1 MAKNL
6 YSLSPERLPKKK
18 AQDITAGAASI
29 SSTPSRNR
37 RSNTLDMK
45 NQSIDQRTLAE
56 AKRNGMSVGD
66 IQKIVDY
73 SEKKDYV
80 GNNIGKDLS
89 SYKATREKLR
99 KAQNLDMGVQE
110 VMSANNT
117 ADIDEKNRIMNKYG
131 INEKEFDDY
140 YSTYEDK
147 QRREAAEKLRKENE
161 QFAKDHVVL
170 GSLKSLGTNLLSGFE
185 GIANLTA
192 LKNEGW
198 QEALEKKKAEHQR
211 KYNND
216 EQYRNSVKG
225 ELNQIFLEGVK
236 PQDKNTK
243 ISTDKDFL
251 MSDATQS
258 LRQGVS
264 SNIDSNIGKAAY
276 DVGMGV
282 ADQGLQYLLAALT
295 GGSTAVASGLQAG
308 QVANESAKRSLQN
321 GNSAAQAGT
330 TGLGS
335 AAITYALG
343 KFGADKIIESA
354 TKGAAKNWGAG
365 NILKNTALSML
376 GEGIEEGAE
385 NVLANEVDK
394 LAAKRH
400 GGISNQ
406 AQMVKDYVEQGYD
419 REEAEK
425 LAQIDRWKEIGQDA
439 LIGGA
444 VGGLLSGAQYG
455 SARIGENR
463 SNAVPKIK
471 GEKVNYQK
479 TMDMSVEGA
488 DQLESRTHNV
498 PLLED
503 RGANDGS
510 VVYGQQTQPTSV
522 GMQNRPLLNDNGNN
536 DGSVIRLNDKTTETN
551 PGVMYANEPKY
562 TSLDERALIN
572 VRFEELLNS
581 PIISGL
587 NQSQTERYRTLK
599 QMQNQGTA
607 TPKQLAYIDN
617 IESNILTQAYIDVQ
631 NGYGTRQEI
640 DYDVNAQT
648 PYSENPD
655 NSYNIYTEPTVNNA
669 LNEQKSTPKVEP
681 QIKQTN
687 TQTTKKGG
695 KIEQRIRDIAQSG
708 INNGLSVD
716 EAMENAYNT
725 VIKEVLGSP
734 SKTAKFHKVFN
745 KVNNEY
751 INNGAYDSNNT
762 QEVKAEN
769 RVKQPKQTN
778 ENVKFG
784 TINLNENV
792 EATPN
797 VQNVE
802 QTTNGTKAPDNFLNQ
817 NNDSNY
823 DAQVGDGDIRNRGY
837 YDSVDLPKDFK
848 EQLNEKT
855 YRQLTNA
862 STIKKANE
870 TLNSTSDLWELKDKY
885 TKLLNEQDASSVVI
899 GYELTK
905 RFIDEGRQDIA
916 VDVLDDLSKSL
927 SRAGQFTQAAY
938 ITALRNDPIA
948 VLYAMNKEINKI
960 NEVGAKKFKDWQD
973 FKLTDEE
980 VSALNNVAP
989 GDTKAIQDI
998 TDSIYSRIAAE
1009 HPHTMWEKFYDLTKT
1024 FMLFNPRTHI
1034 RNIAANAISQPVRS
1048 ATDRVKAALEI
1059 GYQLFD
1065 KNYKRTSSLTGG
1077 NKITDKIANDVFEN
1091 AVRSNLELNGGKYEE
1106 SGLSRVQRESPLW
1119 KDNKIIGEQTNKVT
1133 QELAKKTTN
1142 VLNALDRV
1150 TGGYL
1155 NEKTGIVDSM
1165 KDFSE
1170 NQVTGSNL
1178 ENLRRFNYLLLG
1190 EIEDTPF
1197 VKQNFVNSLSNYLA
1211 ANNITSIDDVPQEA
1225 INLAY
1230 DEALKATFKDDN
1242 ALSNTLSTL
1251 KKKMGK
1257 VGDVILPF
1265 TKTPANLAMRG
1276 LEYSP
1281 AGFVKTFN
1289 DFANTKKANKGTMT
1303 NADISRFLGDLSKN
1317 ITGTGMILLGY
1328 SLAKNGIITGGYSED
1343 KNERNWQKLKGYQ
1356 PNAFHIGNKYYT
1368 YDWAQPSSI
1377 PLIIGTAIYE
1387 GMNKMEKEEASEYEA
1402 LTQGAKS
1409 LGQGLIN
1416 ASDAWFNL
1424 SPLQNVANI
1433 LGGGDNASYG
1443 NSSPA
1448 TNILET
1454 VAEYP
1459 QTLIPSVLG
1468 ATARANDTTIRNTY
1482 DSTSYANTYVNKM
1495 KAKIPGLSKTLP
1507 ASYDVWGEERKRG
1520 TDEDAFVSQFINPG
1534 TLGYY
1539 NEANRDVDNYIDGLY
1554 ESIKGNENLK
1564 DTQVLPRQAS
1574 NKVTING
1581 EEKKLNNVEYSLRQK
1596 TLGEKQKELVRAFSK
1611 VADGLTPEEQA
1622 KALDKIYS
1630 VANADTNSK
1639 LYGIEPDMGKEA
1651 KEHFDKGAD
1660 EYARYLKESALTARE
1675 KAKEEAFINKINE
1688 EIGTDISAS
1697 TYKTYKERVPSL
1709 TNNDIKAVETLKSKY
1724 DLSSQSKKIT
1734 ALANLNAT
1742 DEEKSRYLRMMLSD
1756 SSLDS
1761 GYVKRGIETLGEE
1774 NLYNI
1779 YLYKAIAT
1787 KYDGK
1792 DNNSL
1797 SKKEIEAF
1805 VTDNFDTKEEQDT
1818 WRYILSNPKK

>member
-1 MAKNL
+1 MGTKNL

-45 NQSIDQRTLAE
+45 NQNIDQRTLAE

-89 SYKATREKLR
+89 SYKATKENLR
-99 KAQNLDMGVQE
+99 KAQNLDMGVQD
-110 VMSANNT
+110 VVSANNT

-147 QRREAAEKLRKENE
+147 QRRETAEKLRQENE

-343 KFGADKIIESA
+343 KFGADKIIEAA
-354 TKGAAKNWGAG
+354 TKGAAKNWGAE

-385 NVLANEVDK
+385 NVLANQVDK
-394 LAAKRH
+394 LAAKRY

-406 AQMVKDYVEQGYD
+406 AQMVKDYVDQGYD
-419 REEAEK
+419 REEAER
-425 LAQIDRWKEIGQDA
+425 LARNDRLKEIGQDA

-455 SARIGENR
+455 SARISENR

-479 TMDMSVEGA
+479 PMDMSVDLG
-488 DQLESRTHNV
+488 QLESKTYNA

-510 VVYGQQTQPTSV
+510 VIILDDS
-522 GMQNRPLLNDNGNN
+522 
-536 DGSVIRLNDKTTETN
+536 KN

-562 TSLDERALIN
+562 QSLDETALTNI
-572 VRFEELLNS
+572 RTEELLNA
-581 PIISGL
+581 PVIDGL
-587 NQSQTERYRTLK
+587 TKKKTDKYRTSK
-599 QMQNQGTA
+599 QRQIEGTA
-607 TPKQLAYIDN
+607 TPNEIKYVKQVEKGVFDKATD
-617 IESNILTQAYIDVQ
+617 DVK
-631 NGYGTRQEI
+631 NGYGSRQEI
-640 DYDVNAQT
+640 EYDVNAQ
-648 PYSENPD
+648 N
-655 NSYNIYTEPTVNNA
+655 NNIATNQADINNVVQDIVNN
-669 LNEQKSTPKVEP
+669 NVR
-681 QIKQTN
+681 N
-687 TQTTKKGG
+687 TQKKVAESV
-695 KIEQRIRDIAQSG
+695 KQSPTNQPNVDNVIPNINQEP
-708 INNGLSVD
+708 INN
-716 EAMENAYNT
+716 
-725 VIKEVLGSP
+725 
-734 SKTAKFHKVFN
+734 
-745 KVNNEY
+745 VNNQKVK
-751 INNGAYDSNNT
+751 NN
-762 QEVKAEN
+762 K
-769 RVKQPKQTN
+769 P
-778 ENVKFG
+778 
-784 TINLNENV
+784 NENV
-792 EATPN
+792 EFGTIYHNENVEPTLN

-802 QTTNGTKAPDNFLNQ
+802 QTTNGTKAPTNFLNQ

-823 DAQVGDGDIRNRGY
+823 DAQVGDGNIRNRGY

-960 NEVGAKKFKDWQD
+960 NEAGAKKFKDWQD

-998 TDSIYSRIAAE
+998 TDNIYSRIAAE
-1009 HPHTMWEKFYDLTKT
+1009 HPHTKWEKFYDLTKT

-1065 KNYKRTSSLTGG
+1065 KNYGRTSSLVGG
-1077 NKITDKIANDVFEN
+1077 NKTTDKIANDIFEN
-1091 AVRSNLELNGGKYEE
+1091 AVRSNLESNGGKYEE

-1119 KDNKIIGEQTNKVT
+1119 KDNKLIGEQTNKVT

-1170 NQVTGSNL
+1170 NQVTGSTL

-1211 ANNITSIDDVPQEA
+1211 AKNITSIDDVPQEA

-1276 LEYSP
+1276 FEYSP

-1317 ITGTGMILLGY
+1317 ITGSGMILLGY
-1328 SLAKNGIITGGYSED
+1328 SLAKSGIITGGYSENE
-1343 KNERNWQKLKGYQ
+1343 NERNWQKLKGYQ

-1387 GMNKMEKEEASEYEA
+1387 GINKMEKEEASEYEA

-1424 SPLQNVANI
+1424 SPLQSVSNI
-1433 LGGGDNASYG
+1433 LGGGENASYG
-1443 NSSPA
+1443 NTSPA
-1448 TNILET
+1448 TNILKT

-1459 QTLIPSVLG
+1459 QTLIPSVSG
-1468 ATARANDTTIRNTY
+1468 ATARTNDTTIRNTY

-1495 KAKIPGLSKTLP
+1495 KSKIPGLSKTLP
-1507 ASYDVWGEERKRG
+1507 ASYDVWGRERKRG

-1534 TLGYY
+1534 TFGYY
-1539 NEANRDVDNYIDGLY
+1539 NDADSDVDNYIDGLY

-1611 VADGLTPEEQA
+1611 VAEGLTPEEQA

-1630 VANADTNSK
+1630 AANVDTNSK

-1724 DLSSQSKKIT
+1724 DLSSQSNKIT

-1756 SSLDS
+1756 SSLDA

>member
-1 MAKNL
+1 MGTKNL

-45 NQSIDQRTLAE
+45 NQNIDQRTLAE

-89 SYKATREKLR
+89 SYKATKENLR
-99 KAQNLDMGVQE
+99 KAQNLDMGVQD
-110 VMSANNT
+110 VVSANNT

-147 QRREAAEKLRKENE
+147 QRRETAEKLRQENE

-243 ISTDKDFL
+243 ISADKDFL

-354 TKGAAKNWGAG
+354 TKGAAKNWGAE

-394 LAAKRH
+394 LAAKRY

-406 AQMVKDYVEQGYD
+406 AQMVKDYVDQGYD
-419 REEAEK
+419 REEAER
-425 LAQIDRWKEIGQDA
+425 LARNDRWKEIGQDA

-455 SARIGENR
+455 SARISENR

-479 TMDMSVEGA
+479 PMDMSVDLG
-488 DQLESRTHNV
+488 QLESKTYNA

-510 VVYGQQTQPTSV
+510 VIILDDS
-522 GMQNRPLLNDNGNN
+522 
-536 DGSVIRLNDKTTETN
+536 KN

-562 TSLDERALIN
+562 QSLDETALTNI
-572 VRFEELLNS
+572 RTEELLNA
-581 PIISGL
+581 PVIDGL
-587 NQSQTERYRTLK
+587 TKKKTDKYRTSK
-599 QMQNQGTA
+599 QRQIEGTA
-607 TPKQLAYIDN
+607 TPNEIKYVKQVEKGVFDKATD
-617 IESNILTQAYIDVQ
+617 DVK
-631 NGYGTRQEI
+631 NGYGSRQEI
-640 DYDVNAQT
+640 EYDVNAQNNNIAT
-648 PYSENPD
+648 NQADINNVVQDIVNNNVRNTQKKVAESVKQSPTNQPNVD
-655 NSYNIYTEPTVNNA
+655 NVIPNINQEPTNNVNN
-669 LNEQKSTPKVEP
+669 QKVK
-681 QIKQTN
+681 
-687 TQTTKKGG
+687 
-695 KIEQRIRDIAQSG
+695 
-708 INNGLSVD
+708 NN
-716 EAMENAYNT
+716 
-725 VIKEVLGSP
+725 KP
-734 SKTAKFHKVFN
+734 
-745 KVNNEY
+745 
-751 INNGAYDSNNT
+751 
-762 QEVKAEN
+762 
-769 RVKQPKQTN
+769 N
-778 ENVKFG
+778 ENVEFG

-792 EATPN
+792 EPTPN

-823 DAQVGDGDIRNRGY
+823 DAQVGDGNIRNRGY

-870 TLNSTSDLWELKDKY
+870 TLNSTSNLWELKDKY

-960 NEVGAKKFKDWQD
+960 NEAGAKKFKDWQD

-1009 HPHTMWEKFYDLTKT
+1009 HPHTKWEKFYDLTKT

-1065 KNYKRTSSLTGG
+1065 KNYGRTSSLVGG
-1077 NKITDKIANDVFEN
+1077 NKTTDKIANDIFEN
-1091 AVRSNLELNGGKYEE
+1091 AVRSNLESNGGKYEE

-1119 KDNKIIGEQTNKVT
+1119 KDNKLIGEQTNKVT

-1170 NQVTGSNL
+1170 NQVTGSTL

-1211 ANNITSIDDVPQEA
+1211 AKNITSIDDVPQEA

-1257 VGDVILPF
+1257 IGDVILPF

-1276 LEYSP
+1276 FEYSP

-1317 ITGTGMILLGY
+1317 ITGSGMILLGY
-1328 SLAKNGIITGGYSED
+1328 SLAKSGIITGGYSENE
-1343 KNERNWQKLKGYQ
+1343 NERNWQKLKGYQ

-1387 GMNKMEKEEASEYEA
+1387 GINKMEKEEASEYEA
-1402 LTQGAKS
+1402 LINGAKS

-1424 SPLQNVANI
+1424 SPLQSVSNI
-1433 LGGGDNASYG
+1433 LGGGENASYG
-1443 NSSPA
+1443 NTSPA
-1448 TNILET
+1448 TNILKT
-1454 VAEYP
+1454 LAEYP
-1459 QTLIPSVLG
+1459 QTLIPAVSG
-1468 ATARANDTTIRNTY
+1468 ATARTNDTTIRNTY

-1495 KAKIPGLSKTLP
+1495 KSKIPGLSKTLP
-1507 ASYDVWGEERKRG
+1507 ASYDVWGRERKRG

-1534 TLGYY
+1534 TFGYY
-1539 NEANRDVDNYIDGLY
+1539 NDADSDVDNYIDGLY

-1611 VADGLTPEEQA
+1611 VAEGLTPEEQA

-1630 VANADTNSK
+1630 AANVDTNSK

-1724 DLSSQSKKIT
+1724 DLSSQSNKIT

-1756 SSLDS
+1756 SSLDA

>member
-1 MAKNL
+1 MGTKNL

-45 NQSIDQRTLAE
+45 NQNIDQRTLAE

-89 SYKATREKLR
+89 SYKATKENLR
-99 KAQNLDMGVQE
+99 KAQNLDMGVQD
-110 VMSANNT
+110 VVSANNT

-147 QRREAAEKLRKENE
+147 QRRETAEKLRQENE

-343 KFGADKIIESA
+343 KFGADKIIEAA
-354 TKGAAKNWGAG
+354 TKGAAKNWGAE

-385 NVLANEVDK
+385 NVLANQVDK
-394 LAAKRH
+394 LAAKRY

-406 AQMVKDYVEQGYD
+406 AQMVKDYVDQGYD
-419 REEAEK
+419 REEAER
-425 LAQIDRWKEIGQDA
+425 LARNDRFKEIGQDA

-455 SARIGENR
+455 SARISENR

-479 TMDMSVEGA
+479 PMDMSVDLG
-488 DQLESRTHNV
+488 QLESKTYNA

-510 VVYGQQTQPTSV
+510 VIILDDS
-522 GMQNRPLLNDNGNN
+522 
-536 DGSVIRLNDKTTETN
+536 KN

-562 TSLDERALIN
+562 QSLDETALTNI
-572 VRFEELLNS
+572 RTEELLNA
-581 PIISGL
+581 PVIDGL
-587 NQSQTERYRTLK
+587 TKKKTDKYRTSK
-599 QMQNQGTA
+599 QRQIEGTA
-607 TPKQLAYIDN
+607 TPNEIKYVKQVEKGVFDKATD
-617 IESNILTQAYIDVQ
+617 DVK
-631 NGYGTRQEI
+631 NGYGSRQEI
-640 DYDVNAQT
+640 EYDVNAQNNNIAT
-648 PYSENPD
+648 NQADINNVVQDIVNNNVRNTQKKVAESVKQSPTNQPNVD
-655 NSYNIYTEPTVNNA
+655 NVIPNINQEPTNNVNN
-669 LNEQKSTPKVEP
+669 QKVK
-681 QIKQTN
+681 
-687 TQTTKKGG
+687 
-695 KIEQRIRDIAQSG
+695 
-708 INNGLSVD
+708 NN
-716 EAMENAYNT
+716 
-725 VIKEVLGSP
+725 KP
-734 SKTAKFHKVFN
+734 
-745 KVNNEY
+745 
-751 INNGAYDSNNT
+751 
-762 QEVKAEN
+762 
-769 RVKQPKQTN
+769 N
-778 ENVKFG
+778 ENVEFG

-792 EATPN
+792 EPTPN

-823 DAQVGDGDIRNRGY
+823 DAQVGDGNIRNRGY

-870 TLNSTSDLWELKDKY
+870 TLNSTSNLWELKDKY

-960 NEVGAKKFKDWQD
+960 NEAGAKKFKDWQD

-1009 HPHTMWEKFYDLTKT
+1009 HPHTKWEKFYDVTKT

-1065 KNYKRTSSLTGG
+1065 KNYGRTSSLVGG
-1077 NKITDKIANDVFEN
+1077 NKTTDKIANDIFEN
-1091 AVRSNLELNGGKYEE
+1091 AVRSNLESNGGKYEE

-1119 KDNKIIGEQTNKVT
+1119 KDNKLIGEQTNKVT

-1170 NQVTGSNL
+1170 NQVTGSTL

-1211 ANNITSIDDVPQEA
+1211 AKNITSIDDVPQEA

-1276 LEYSP
+1276 FEYSP

-1317 ITGTGMILLGY
+1317 ITGSGMILLGY
-1328 SLAKNGIITGGYSED
+1328 SLAKSGIITGGYSENE
-1343 KNERNWQKLKGYQ
+1343 NERNWQKLKGYQ

-1424 SPLQNVANI
+1424 SPLQSVSNI
-1433 LGGGDNASYG
+1433 LGGGENASYG
-1443 NSSPA
+1443 NTSPA
-1448 TNILET
+1448 TNILKT
-1454 VAEYP
+1454 LAEYP
-1459 QTLIPSVLG
+1459 QTLIPAVSG
-1468 ATARANDTTIRNTY
+1468 ATARTNDTTIRNTY

-1495 KAKIPGLSKTLP
+1495 KSKIPGLSKTLP
-1507 ASYDVWGEERKRG
+1507 ASYDVWGRERKRG

-1534 TLGYY
+1534 TFGYY
-1539 NEANRDVDNYIDGLY
+1539 NDADSDVDNYIDGLY

-1630 VANADTNSK
+1630 AANVDTNSK

-1724 DLSSQSKKIT
+1724 DLSSQSNKIT

-1756 SSLDS
+1756 SSLDA

>member
-29 SSTPSRNR
+29 SSTPARNR

-45 NQSIDQRTLAE
+45 NQNIDQRTLAE

-89 SYKATREKLR
+89 SYKATKENLR

-110 VMSANNT
+110 VVSANNT

-147 QRREAAEKLRKENE
+147 QRRETAEKLRQENE

-354 TKGAAKNWGAG
+354 TKGAAKKWGAE

-394 LAAKRH
+394 LAAKRY

-406 AQMVKDYVEQGYD
+406 AKMVKDYVDQGYD
-419 REEAEK
+419 REEAER
-425 LAQIDRWKEIGQDA
+425 LARKDRWKEIGQDA

-455 SARIGENR
+455 SARIAENR
-463 SNAVPKIK
+463 RNAVPKIK

-479 TMDMSVEGA
+479 PMDMSVDLG
-488 DQLESRTHNV
+488 QLESKTYNS

-510 VVYGQQTQPTSV
+510 VIILDDS
-522 GMQNRPLLNDNGNN
+522 
-536 DGSVIRLNDKTTETN
+536 KN

-562 TSLDERALIN
+562 QSLDETALTNI
-572 VRFEELLNS
+572 RTEELLNA
-581 PIISGL
+581 PVIDGL
-587 NQSQTERYRTLK
+587 TKKKTDKYRTSK
-599 QMQNQGTA
+599 QRQIEGTA
-607 TPKQLAYIDN
+607 TPNEIKYVKQVEKGVFDKATD
-617 IESNILTQAYIDVQ
+617 DVK
-631 NGYGTRQEI
+631 NGYGSRQEI
-640 DYDVNAQT
+640 EYDVNAQ
-648 PYSENPD
+648 N
-655 NSYNIYTEPTVNNA
+655 NNIVTNQSDINNVVQDIVNN
-669 LNEQKSTPKVEP
+669 NVRNTQKNVAESVKQSPINQPNVDNVIP
-681 QIKQTN
+681 NIKQ
-687 TQTTKKGG
+687 
-695 KIEQRIRDIAQSG
+695 EP
-708 INNGLSVD
+708 INNVS
-716 EAMENAYNT
+716 NQ
-725 VIKEVLGSP
+725 
-734 SKTAKFHKVFN
+734 KVKNN
-745 KVNNEY
+745 K
-751 INNGAYDSNNT
+751 
-762 QEVKAEN
+762 
-769 RVKQPKQTN
+769 PN
-778 ENVKFG
+778 ENIENG
-784 TINLNENV
+784 TIYLNENV
-792 EATPN
+792 EPTLN

-802 QTTNGTKAPDNFLNQ
+802 QTINGTKAPTNFLNQ

-823 DAQVGDGDIRNRGY
+823 DAQVGDGNIRNRGY

-862 STIKKANE
+862 STIDKANE

-885 TKLLNEQDASSVVI
+885 SKLLNEQDASSVVV
-899 GYELTK
+899 GYELAK

-916 VDVLDDLSKSL
+916 VDIVDELSKSMT
-927 SRAGQFTQAAY
+927 RAGQFTQAAY

-998 TDSIYSRIAAE
+998 TDSIYSRIATDY
-1009 HPHTMWEKFYDLTKT
+1009 PHTKWEKFYDVTKT

-1077 NKITDKIANDVFEN
+1077 NKTTDKIANDVFEN

-1211 ANNITSIDDVPQEA
+1211 AKNITSIDDVPQEA

-1276 LEYSP
+1276 FEYSP

-1317 ITGTGMILLGY
+1317 ITGSGMILLGY
-1328 SLAKNGIITGGYSED
+1328 SLAKSGIITGGYSED

-1387 GMNKMEKEEASEYEA
+1387 GMNKMEKEEASEFEA

-1433 LGGGDNASYG
+1433 LGGGENASYG
-1443 NSSPA
+1443 NTSPA

-1459 QTLIPSVLG
+1459 QTLIPAVSG
-1468 ATARANDTTIRNTY
+1468 ATARTNDTTIRNTY

-1507 ASYDVWGEERKRG
+1507 ASYDVWGRERKRG

-1534 TLGYY
+1534 TFGYY
-1539 NEANRDVDNYIDGLY
+1539 NDADSDVDNYIDGLY

-1630 VANADTNSK
+1630 VANVDTNSK

-1675 KAKEEAFINKINE
+1675 KAEEEAFINKINE

-1742 DEEKSRYLRMMLSD
+1742 DEEKSRYLRMMLPD
-1756 SSLDS
+1756 SSLDT

-1818 WRYILSNPKK
+1818 WRYILTNPKK

>member
-37 RSNTLDMK
+37 REESTATK
-45 NQSIDQRTLAE
+45 STAT
-56 AKRNGMSVGD
+56 
-66 IQKIVDY
+66 
-73 SEKKDYV
+73 
-80 GNNIGKDLS
+80 IGKKVTNNPITDKILNMARAKGIDKDTLIKMQREADIYELKEDMGTYRDTKKKQA
-89 SYKATREKLR
+89 SYG
-99 KAQNLDMGVQE
+99 NLDMGVEE
-110 VMSANNT
+110 VVDTGKKDAEKQKKQLMTRYGVSSDDFDKSYKEYDNT
-117 ADIDEKNRIMNKYG
+117 KTREELRKN
-131 INEKEFDDY
+131 NEKSKAY
-140 YSTYEDK
+140 
-147 QRREAAEKLRKENE
+147 
-161 QFAKDHVVL
+161 AKAHPVL
-170 GSLKSLGTNLLSGFE
+170 GSLSSVGKKLLTPFE
-185 GIANLTA
+185 GIANEVASLQGGNLDTENDFIMSNSA
-192 LKNEGW
+192 NASREG
-198 QEALEKKKAEHQR
+198 A
-211 KYNND
+211 
-216 EQYRNSVKG
+216 
-225 ELNQIFLEGVK
+225 
-236 PQDKNTK
+236 
-243 ISTDKDFL
+243 KDNIK
-251 MSDATQS
+251 SD
-258 LRQGVS
+258 
-264 SNIDSNIGKAAY
+264 IGKTAY
-276 DVGMGV
+276 DIGMSGADMLAQLAVGATTG
-282 ADQGLQYLLAALT
+282 
-295 GGSTAVASGLQAG
+295 GGSTLMGAMQGSQTANDMMKQSIDNGNSSLQAG
-308 QVANESAKRSLQN
+308 V
-321 GNSAAQAGT
+321 
-330 TGLGS
+330 TGLASG
-335 AAITYALG
+335 ALG
-343 KFGADKIIESA
+343 ALMAKGGLDVATSKIKPRNVAQNVAKGTVVEGLEETLENVADNLIDKGASKLFGGTSNEEASINRYINQGMTTEEAKNQYSSDRKRELLTDALAGGLFGGIAGGVEGVRLNNSLNNAQSGKVNSVVKDLINGEPNAQSNVNNEANIQPVSENTVNEQVVENIIE
-354 TKGAAKNWGAG
+354 
-365 NILKNTALSML
+365 
-376 GEGIEEGAE
+376 
-385 NVLANEVDK
+385 
-394 LAAKRH
+394 
-400 GGISNQ
+400 
-406 AQMVKDYVEQGYD
+406 
-419 REEAEK
+419 
-425 LAQIDRWKEIGQDA
+425 
-439 LIGGA
+439 
-444 VGGLLSGAQYG
+444 
-455 SARIGENR
+455 
-463 SNAVPKIK
+463 
-471 GEKVNYQK
+471 
-479 TMDMSVEGA
+479 
-488 DQLESRTHNV
+488 
-498 PLLED
+498 
-503 RGANDGS
+503 
-510 VVYGQQTQPTSV
+510 
-522 GMQNRPLLNDNGNN
+522 
-536 DGSVIRLNDKTTETN
+536 
-551 PGVMYANEPKY
+551 
-562 TSLDERALIN
+562 
-572 VRFEELLNS
+572 
-581 PIISGL
+581 
-587 NQSQTERYRTLK
+587 
-599 QMQNQGTA
+599 
-607 TPKQLAYIDN
+607 
-617 IESNILTQAYIDVQ
+617 
-631 NGYGTRQEI
+631 
-640 DYDVNAQT
+640 
-648 PYSENPD
+648 
-655 NSYNIYTEPTVNNA
+655 
-669 LNEQKSTPKVEP
+669 PKVENAVNEP
-681 QIKQTN
+681 
-687 TQTTKKGG
+687 
-695 KIEQRIRDIAQSG
+695 
-708 INNGLSVD
+708 INQQN
-716 EAMENAYNT
+716 
-725 VIKEVLGSP
+725 
-734 SKTAKFHKVFN
+734 
-745 KVNNEY
+745 
-751 INNGAYDSNNT
+751 
-762 QEVKAEN
+762 
-769 RVKQPKQTN
+769 
-778 ENVKFG
+778 
-784 TINLNENV
+784 NV
-792 EATPN
+792 EPTAN

-802 QTTNGTKAPDNFLNQ
+802 QTTNGTKAPTNFLNQ

-885 TKLLNEQDASSVVI
+885 TKLLNEQDASSAVV
-899 GYELTK
+899 GYELAK

-916 VDVLDDLSKSL
+916 VDIVDELSKSMT
-927 SRAGQFTQAAY
+927 RAGQFTQAAY

-998 TDSIYSRIAAE
+998 TDSIYSRIATDY
-1009 HPHTMWEKFYDLTKT
+1009 PHTKWEKFYDVTKT

-1065 KNYKRTSSLTGG
+1065 KNYKRTSSLIGG
-1077 NKITDKIANDVFEN
+1077 NKTTDKIANDIFEST
-1091 AVRSNLELNGGKYEE
+1091 VRSELESNSGKYEE

-1119 KDNKIIGEQTNKVT
+1119 KDNKVIGEQINKVT
-1133 QELAKKTTN
+1133 KELAKKTTN

-1211 ANNITSIDDVPQEA
+1211 AKNITSIDDVPQEA

-1257 VGDVILPF
+1257 IGDVILPF

-1276 LEYSP
+1276 FEYSP

-1317 ITGTGMILLGY
+1317 ITGSGMILLGY

-1387 GMNKMEKEEASEYEA
+1387 GINKMEKEESSEYEA

-1424 SPLQNVANI
+1424 SPLQNVSNI
-1433 LGGGDNASYG
+1433 LGGGENASYG
-1443 NSSPA
+1443 NTSPA
-1448 TNILET
+1448 TNILQT
-1454 VAEYP
+1454 LAEYP

-1468 ATARANDTTIRNTY
+1468 ATARANDTTIRNAY

-1507 ASYDVWGEERKRG
+1507 ASYDVWGRERKRG
-1520 TDEDAFVSQFINPG
+1520 TDEDAVFSQFINPG
-1534 TLGYY
+1534 TFGYY
-1539 NEANRDVDNYIDGLY
+1539 NDADSDVDNYIDGLY

-1596 TLGEKQKELVRAFSK
+1596 TLGEKQKELVRAFIK

-1630 VANADTNSK
+1630 AANVDTNSK

-1724 DLSSQSKKIT
+1724 DLSSQSNKIT

-1742 DEEKSRYLRMMLSD
+1742 DEEKSRYLRMMLPD
-1756 SSLDS
+1756 SSLDA

-1805 VTDNFDTKEEQDT
+1805 ITDNFDTKEEQDT
-1818 WRYILSNPKK
+1818 WRYILTNPKK

>member
-29 SSTPSRNR
+29 SSTPSRN
-37 RSNTLDMK
+37 
-45 NQSIDQRTLAE
+45 
-56 AKRNGMSVGD
+56 KREESTAT
-66 IQKIVDY
+66 K
-73 SEKKDYV
+73 STAT
-80 GNNIGKDLS
+80 IGKKVTNNPITDKILKMARAKGIDKDTLIKMQREADIYELKEDMGTYRDTKKKQA
-89 SYKATREKLR
+89 SYG
-99 KAQNLDMGVQE
+99 NLDMGVEE
-110 VMSANNT
+110 VVDTGKKDAEKQKKQLMTRYGVSSDDFDKSYKEYDNT
-117 ADIDEKNRIMNKYG
+117 KTREELRKN
-131 INEKEFDDY
+131 NEKSKAY
-140 YSTYEDK
+140 
-147 QRREAAEKLRKENE
+147 
-161 QFAKDHVVL
+161 AKAHPVL
-170 GSLKSLGTNLLSGFE
+170 GSLASVGKKLLTPFE
-185 GIANLTA
+185 GIANEVASLQGGNLDTENDFIMSNSA
-192 LKNEGW
+192 NASREG
-198 QEALEKKKAEHQR
+198 A
-211 KYNND
+211 
-216 EQYRNSVKG
+216 
-225 ELNQIFLEGVK
+225 
-236 PQDKNTK
+236 
-243 ISTDKDFL
+243 KDNIK
-251 MSDATQS
+251 SD
-258 LRQGVS
+258 
-264 SNIDSNIGKAAY
+264 IGKTAY
-276 DVGMGV
+276 DIGMSGADMLAQLAVG
-282 ADQGLQYLLAALT
+282 AAT
-295 GGSTAVASGLQAG
+295 GGGSTLMGAMQGSQTANDMMKQSIDNGNSSLQAG
-308 QVANESAKRSLQN
+308 V
-321 GNSAAQAGT
+321 
-330 TGLGS
+330 TGLASG
-335 AAITYALG
+335 ALG
-343 KFGADKIIESA
+343 ALMAKGGLDVATSKIKPRNVAQNVAKGTVVEGLEETLENVADNLID
-354 TKGAAKNWGAG
+354 KGASKLFGGTSNEEASINRYINQGMTTEEAKNQYSSDRKRELLTDALAG
-365 NILKNTALSML
+365 GLFGGIAGGVEGVRLNNSLNNAQSGKVNSVVKDLIN
-376 GEGIEEGAE
+376 GESNAQPTVENGIQPIAE
-385 NVLANEVDK
+385 NN
-394 LAAKRH
+394 
-400 GGISNQ
+400 
-406 AQMVKDYVEQGYD
+406 
-419 REEAEK
+419 
-425 LAQIDRWKEIGQDA
+425 
-439 LIGGA
+439 
-444 VGGLLSGAQYG
+444 
-455 SARIGENR
+455 
-463 SNAVPKIK
+463 
-471 GEKVNYQK
+471 
-479 TMDMSVEGA
+479 
-488 DQLESRTHNV
+488 
-498 PLLED
+498 
-503 RGANDGS
+503 
-510 VVYGQQTQPTSV
+510 
-522 GMQNRPLLNDNGNN
+522 
-536 DGSVIRLNDKTTETN
+536 
-551 PGVMYANEPKY
+551 
-562 TSLDERALIN
+562 IN
-572 VRFEELLNS
+572 
-581 PIISGL
+581 
-587 NQSQTERYRTLK
+587 
-599 QMQNQGTA
+599 
-607 TPKQLAYIDN
+607 
-617 IESNILTQAYIDVQ
+617 
-631 NGYGTRQEI
+631 
-640 DYDVNAQT
+640 
-648 PYSENPD
+648 
-655 NSYNIYTEPTVNNA
+655 TVN
-669 LNEQKSTPKVEP
+669 EQLIENVVEPKVENAVNEP
-681 QIKQTN
+681 
-687 TQTTKKGG
+687 
-695 KIEQRIRDIAQSG
+695 
-708 INNGLSVD
+708 INQ
-716 EAMENAYNT
+716 
-725 VIKEVLGSP
+725 P
-734 SKTAKFHKVFN
+734 
-745 KVNNEY
+745 NNEP
-751 INNGAYDSNNT
+751 T
-762 QEVKAEN
+762 Q
-769 RVKQPKQTN
+769 
-778 ENVKFG
+778 
-784 TINLNENV
+784 
-792 EATPN
+792 N

-802 QTTNGTKAPDNFLNQ
+802 QTTNGTKAPTNFLNQ

-823 DAQVGDGDIRNRGY
+823 DAQVGDGNIRNRGY

-885 TKLLNEQDASSVVI
+885 TKLLNEQDASSAVV
-899 GYELTK
+899 GYELAK

-916 VDVLDDLSKSL
+916 VDIVDELSKSMT
-927 SRAGQFTQAAY
+927 RAGQFTQAAY

-998 TDSIYSRIAAE
+998 TDSIYSRIATDY
-1009 HPHTMWEKFYDLTKT
+1009 PHTKWEKFYDVTKT

-1065 KNYKRTSSLTGG
+1065 KNYKRTSSLIGG
-1077 NKITDKIANDVFEN
+1077 NKTTDKIANDIFEST
-1091 AVRSNLELNGGKYEE
+1091 VRSELESNSGKYEE

-1119 KDNKIIGEQTNKVT
+1119 KDNKVIGEQINKVT
-1133 QELAKKTTN
+1133 KELAKKTTN

-1211 ANNITSIDDVPQEA
+1211 AKNITSIDDVPQEA

-1257 VGDVILPF
+1257 IGDVILPF

-1276 LEYSP
+1276 FEYSP

-1317 ITGTGMILLGY
+1317 ITGSGMILLGY

-1387 GMNKMEKEEASEYEA
+1387 GINKMEKEESSEYEA

-1416 ASDAWFNL
+1416 ASDAWFNI
-1424 SPLQNVANI
+1424 SPLQSVSNI
-1433 LGGGDNASYG
+1433 LGGGENASYG
-1443 NSSPA
+1443 NTSPA
-1448 TNILET
+1448 TNILQT
-1454 VAEYP
+1454 LAEYP
-1459 QTLIPSVLG
+1459 QTLIPAVSG
-1468 ATARANDTTIRNTY
+1468 ATARSNDTTIRNAY

-1507 ASYDVWGEERKRG
+1507 ASYDVWGRERKRG
-1520 TDEDAFVSQFINPG
+1520 TDEDAVFSQFINPG
-1534 TLGYY
+1534 TFGYY
-1539 NEANRDVDNYIDGLY
+1539 NDADSDVDNYIDGLY

-1596 TLGEKQKELVRAFSK
+1596 TLGEKQKELVRAFIK

-1630 VANADTNSK
+1630 AANVDTNSK

-1724 DLSSQSKKIT
+1724 DLSNQSKKIA
-1734 ALANLNAT
+1734 ALTNLNAT

-1756 SSLDS
+1756 NSLDS
-1761 GYVKRGIETLGEE
+1761 GYVQRGIETLGEE
-1774 NLYNI
+1774 NLYTI
-1779 YLYKAIAT
+1779 YLYKKIAT
-1787 KYDGK
+1787 NYDGGVG
-1792 DNNSL
+1792 
-1797 SKKEIEAF
+1797 AF
-1805 VTDNFDTKEEQDT
+1805 ITDNFDTKEEQDT
-1818 WRYILSNPKK
+1818 WRYILTNPKK

>member
-1 MAKNL
+1 MGTKNL

-29 SSTPSRNR
+29 SSTPARNR
-37 RSNTLDMK
+37 REESTA
-45 NQSIDQRTLAE
+45 T
-56 AKRNGMSVGD
+56 
-66 IQKIVDY
+66 
-73 SEKKDYV
+73 
-80 GNNIGKDLS
+80 IGKKVTNNPITDKILNMARAKGIDKDTLIKMQREADIYELKENMGAYRDTKKKQA
-89 SYKATREKLR
+89 SYG
-99 KAQNLDMGVQE
+99 NLDMGVEE
-110 VMSANNT
+110 VVDTGKKDA
-117 ADIDEKNRIMNKYG
+117 EKQKKQLMTRYG
-131 INEKEFDDY
+131 VSSDDFDKSYKEYDDTKTREELRKKNEKSKAY
-140 YSTYEDK
+140 
-147 QRREAAEKLRKENE
+147 
-161 QFAKDHVVL
+161 AKAHPVL
-170 GSLKSLGTNLLSGFE
+170 GSLSSVGKKLLTPFE
-185 GIANLTA
+185 GIANEVASLQGGNLDTEKDFIMSNSANVSREGAKDNIKSDIGKTAYDIGMSGADMLAQLAVGAATGGGSTLMGAMQGSQTANDMMKQSIDNGNSSLQAGATGLASGALGALMAKGGLDVATSKIKPRNVAQSVAKGTVVEGLEETLENVADNLIDKGASKLFGGTSNKEASINRYINQGMTKEEAENQYSSDRKRELLTDA
-192 LKNEGW
+192 LAGGLFGGI
-198 QEALEKKKAEHQR
+198 AGG
-211 KYNND
+211 
-216 EQYRNSVKG
+216 V
-225 ELNQIFLEGVK
+225 EGVK
-236 PQDKNTK
+236 LNN
-243 ISTDKDFL
+243 
-251 MSDATQS
+251 S
-258 LRQGVS
+258 L
-264 SNIDSNIGKAAY
+264 
-276 DVGMGV
+276 
-282 ADQGLQYLLAALT
+282 
-295 GGSTAVASGLQAG
+295 
-308 QVANESAKRSLQN
+308 
-321 GNSAAQAGT
+321 
-330 TGLGS
+330 
-335 AAITYALG
+335 
-343 KFGADKIIESA
+343 
-354 TKGAAKNWGAG
+354 
-365 NILKNTALSML
+365 
-376 GEGIEEGAE
+376 
-385 NVLANEVDK
+385 
-394 LAAKRH
+394 
-400 GGISNQ
+400 
-406 AQMVKDYVEQGYD
+406 
-419 REEAEK
+419 
-425 LAQIDRWKEIGQDA
+425 
-439 LIGGA
+439 
-444 VGGLLSGAQYG
+444 
-455 SARIGENR
+455 
-463 SNAVPKIK
+463 
-471 GEKVNYQK
+471 
-479 TMDMSVEGA
+479 
-488 DQLESRTHNV
+488 
-498 PLLED
+498 
-503 RGANDGS
+503 
-510 VVYGQQTQPTSV
+510 
-522 GMQNRPLLNDNGNN
+522 NN
-536 DGSVIRLNDKTTETN
+536 
-551 PGVMYANEPKY
+551 
-562 TSLDERALIN
+562 
-572 VRFEELLNS
+572 
-581 PIISGL
+581 
-587 NQSQTERYRTLK
+587 
-599 QMQNQGTA
+599 
-607 TPKQLAYIDN
+607 
-617 IESNILTQAYIDVQ
+617 
-631 NGYGTRQEI
+631 
-640 DYDVNAQT
+640 
-648 PYSENPD
+648 
-655 NSYNIYTEPTVNNA
+655 
-669 LNEQKSTPKVEP
+669 
-681 QIKQTN
+681 
-687 TQTTKKGG
+687 
-695 KIEQRIRDIAQSG
+695 AQSG
-708 INNGLSVD
+708 KVNSVVKDLINGKPNSQPTVENGIQPI
-716 EAMENAYNT
+716 AENTQNNAVNEQVIENIIEPKVNQTAENT
-725 VIKEVLGSP
+725 V
-734 SKTAKFHKVFN
+734 
-745 KVNNEY
+745 NEP
-751 INNGAYDSNNT
+751 IN
-762 QEVKAEN
+762 
-769 RVKQPKQTN
+769 QPN
-778 ENVKFG
+778 
-784 TINLNENV
+784 NV
-792 EATPN
+792 ESTPN

-823 DAQVGDGDIRNRGY
+823 DAQVGDGNIRNRGY

-960 NEVGAKKFKDWQD
+960 NEAGAKKFKDWQD

-1009 HPHTMWEKFYDLTKT
+1009 HPHTKWEKFYDVTKT

-1065 KNYKRTSSLTGG
+1065 KNYGRTSSLVGG
-1077 NKITDKIANDVFEN
+1077 NKTTDKIANDIFEN
-1091 AVRSNLELNGGKYEE
+1091 AVRSNLESNGGKYEE

-1119 KDNKIIGEQTNKVT
+1119 KDNKLIGEQTNKVT

-1170 NQVTGSNL
+1170 NQVTGSTL

-1211 ANNITSIDDVPQEA
+1211 AKNITSIDDVPQEA

-1276 LEYSP
+1276 FEYSP

-1317 ITGTGMILLGY
+1317 ITGSGMILLGY
-1328 SLAKNGIITGGYSED
+1328 SLAKSGIITGGYSENE
-1343 KNERNWQKLKGYQ
+1343 NERNWQKLKGYQ

-1387 GMNKMEKEEASEYEA
+1387 GMNKMEKEESSEYEA

-1424 SPLQNVANI
+1424 SPLQSVSNI

-1443 NSSPA
+1443 NTSPA
-1448 TNILET
+1448 TNILKT
-1454 VAEYP
+1454 LAEYP
-1459 QTLIPSVLG
+1459 QTLIPAVSG
-1468 ATARANDTTIRNTY
+1468 ATARTNDTTIRNTY

-1495 KAKIPGLSKTLP
+1495 KSKIPGLSKTLP
-1507 ASYDVWGEERKRG
+1507 ASYDVWGRERKRG

-1534 TLGYY
+1534 TFGYY
-1539 NEANRDVDNYIDGLY
+1539 NDADSDVDNYIDGLY

-1611 VADGLTPEEQA
+1611 VAEGLTPEEQA

-1630 VANADTNSK
+1630 AANVDTNSK

-1724 DLSSQSKKIT
+1724 DLSSQSNKIT

-1756 SSLDS
+1756 SSLDA

>member
-1 MAKNL
+1 MGTKNL

-18 AQDITAGAASI
+18 AQYITAGAASI
-29 SSTPSRNR
+29 SSTPARNR
-37 RSNTLDMK
+37 REESTA
-45 NQSIDQRTLAE
+45 T
-56 AKRNGMSVGD
+56 
-66 IQKIVDY
+66 
-73 SEKKDYV
+73 
-80 GNNIGKDLS
+80 IGKKVTNNPITDKILNMARAKGIDKDTLIKMQREADIYELKENMGAYRDTKKKQA
-89 SYKATREKLR
+89 SYG
-99 KAQNLDMGVQE
+99 NLDMGVEE
-110 VMSANNT
+110 VVDTGKKDA
-117 ADIDEKNRIMNKYG
+117 EKQKKQLMTRYG
-131 INEKEFDDY
+131 VSSDDFDKSYKEYDDTKTREELRKKNEKSKAY
-140 YSTYEDK
+140 
-147 QRREAAEKLRKENE
+147 
-161 QFAKDHVVL
+161 AKAHPVL
-170 GSLKSLGTNLLSGFE
+170 GSLSSVGKKLLTPFE
-185 GIANLTA
+185 GIANEVASLQGGNLDTEKDFIMSNSANVSREGAKDNIKSDIGKTAYDIGMSGADMLAQLAVGAATGGGSTLMGAMQGSQTANDMMKQSIDNGNSSLQAGATGLASGALGALMAKGGLDVATSKIKPRNVAQSVAKGTVVEGLEETLENVADNLIDKGASKLFGGTSNKEASINRYINQGMTKEEAENQYSSDRKRELLTDA
-192 LKNEGW
+192 LAGGLFGGI
-198 QEALEKKKAEHQR
+198 AGG
-211 KYNND
+211 
-216 EQYRNSVKG
+216 V
-225 ELNQIFLEGVK
+225 EGVK
-236 PQDKNTK
+236 LNN
-243 ISTDKDFL
+243 
-251 MSDATQS
+251 S
-258 LRQGVS
+258 L
-264 SNIDSNIGKAAY
+264 
-276 DVGMGV
+276 
-282 ADQGLQYLLAALT
+282 
-295 GGSTAVASGLQAG
+295 
-308 QVANESAKRSLQN
+308 
-321 GNSAAQAGT
+321 
-330 TGLGS
+330 
-335 AAITYALG
+335 
-343 KFGADKIIESA
+343 
-354 TKGAAKNWGAG
+354 
-365 NILKNTALSML
+365 
-376 GEGIEEGAE
+376 
-385 NVLANEVDK
+385 
-394 LAAKRH
+394 
-400 GGISNQ
+400 
-406 AQMVKDYVEQGYD
+406 
-419 REEAEK
+419 
-425 LAQIDRWKEIGQDA
+425 
-439 LIGGA
+439 
-444 VGGLLSGAQYG
+444 
-455 SARIGENR
+455 
-463 SNAVPKIK
+463 
-471 GEKVNYQK
+471 
-479 TMDMSVEGA
+479 
-488 DQLESRTHNV
+488 
-498 PLLED
+498 
-503 RGANDGS
+503 
-510 VVYGQQTQPTSV
+510 
-522 GMQNRPLLNDNGNN
+522 NN
-536 DGSVIRLNDKTTETN
+536 
-551 PGVMYANEPKY
+551 
-562 TSLDERALIN
+562 
-572 VRFEELLNS
+572 
-581 PIISGL
+581 
-587 NQSQTERYRTLK
+587 
-599 QMQNQGTA
+599 
-607 TPKQLAYIDN
+607 
-617 IESNILTQAYIDVQ
+617 
-631 NGYGTRQEI
+631 
-640 DYDVNAQT
+640 
-648 PYSENPD
+648 
-655 NSYNIYTEPTVNNA
+655 
-669 LNEQKSTPKVEP
+669 
-681 QIKQTN
+681 
-687 TQTTKKGG
+687 
-695 KIEQRIRDIAQSG
+695 AQSG
-708 INNGLSVD
+708 KVNSVVKDLINGKPNSQPTVENGIQPI
-716 EAMENAYNT
+716 AENTQNNAVNEQVIENIIEPKVNQTAENT
-725 VIKEVLGSP
+725 V
-734 SKTAKFHKVFN
+734 
-745 KVNNEY
+745 NEP
-751 INNGAYDSNNT
+751 IN
-762 QEVKAEN
+762 
-769 RVKQPKQTN
+769 QPN
-778 ENVKFG
+778 
-784 TINLNENV
+784 NV
-792 EATPN
+792 ESTPN

-823 DAQVGDGDIRNRGY
+823 DAQVGDGNIRNRGY

-960 NEVGAKKFKDWQD
+960 NEAGAKKFKDWQD

-1009 HPHTMWEKFYDLTKT
+1009 HPHTKWEKFYDLTKT

-1065 KNYKRTSSLTGG
+1065 KNYGRTSSLVGG
-1077 NKITDKIANDVFEN
+1077 NKTTDKIANDIFEN
-1091 AVRSNLELNGGKYEE
+1091 AVRSNLESNGGKYEE

-1119 KDNKIIGEQTNKVT
+1119 KDNKVIGEQTNKVT

-1155 NEKTGIVDSM
+1155 NKKTGIVDSM

-1170 NQVTGSNL
+1170 NQVTGSTL

-1211 ANNITSIDDVPQEA
+1211 AKNITSIDDVPQEA

-1257 VGDVILPF
+1257 IGDVILPF

-1276 LEYSP
+1276 FEYSP

-1289 DFANTKKANKGTMT
+1289 DFANTKKTNKGTMT

-1317 ITGTGMILLGY
+1317 ITGSGMILLGY
-1328 SLAKNGIITGGYSED
+1328 SLAKSGIITGGYSENE
-1343 KNERNWQKLKGYQ
+1343 NERNWQKLKGYQ

-1424 SPLQNVANI
+1424 SPLQSVSNI

-1443 NSSPA
+1443 NTSPA
-1448 TNILET
+1448 TNILKT
-1454 VAEYP
+1454 LAEYP
-1459 QTLIPSVLG
+1459 QTLIPAVSG
-1468 ATARANDTTIRNTY
+1468 ATARTNDTTIRNTY
-1482 DSTSYANTYVNKM
+1482 DSTSYAKTYVNKM
-1495 KAKIPGLSKTLP
+1495 KSKIPGLSKTLP
-1507 ASYDVWGEERKRG
+1507 ASYDVWGRERKRG
-1520 TDEDAFVSQFINPG
+1520 TNEDAFVSQFINPG
-1534 TLGYY
+1534 TFGYY
-1539 NEANRDVDNYIDGLY
+1539 NDADSDVDNYIDGLY

-1611 VADGLTPEEQA
+1611 VAEGLTPEEQA

-1630 VANADTNSK
+1630 AANVDTNSK
-1639 LYGIEPDMGKEA
+1639 LYGIEPDDMGKEA

-1724 DLSSQSKKIT
+1724 DLSSQSNKIT
-1734 ALANLNAT
+1734 ALTNLNAT

-1756 SSLDS
+1756 SSLDA

>member
-1 MAKNL
+1 MGTKNL

-45 NQSIDQRTLAE
+45 NQNIDQRTLAE

-89 SYKATREKLR
+89 SYKATKENLR
-99 KAQNLDMGVQE
+99 KAQNLDMGVQD
-110 VMSANNT
+110 VVSANNT

-147 QRREAAEKLRKENE
+147 QRRETAEKLRQENE

-343 KFGADKIIESA
+343 KFGADKIIEAA
-354 TKGAAKNWGAG
+354 TKGAAKNWGAE

-385 NVLANEVDK
+385 NVLANQVDK
-394 LAAKRH
+394 LAAKRY

-406 AQMVKDYVEQGYD
+406 AQMVKDYVDQGYD
-419 REEAEK
+419 REEAER
-425 LAQIDRWKEIGQDA
+425 LARNDRLKEIGQDA

-455 SARIGENR
+455 SARISENR

-479 TMDMSVEGA
+479 PMDMSVDLG
-488 DQLESRTHNV
+488 QLESKTYNA

-510 VVYGQQTQPTSV
+510 VIILDDS
-522 GMQNRPLLNDNGNN
+522 
-536 DGSVIRLNDKTTETN
+536 KN

-562 TSLDERALIN
+562 QSLDETALTNI
-572 VRFEELLNS
+572 RTEELLNA
-581 PIISGL
+581 PVIDGL
-587 NQSQTERYRTLK
+587 TKKKTDKYRTSK
-599 QMQNQGTA
+599 QRQIEGTA
-607 TPKQLAYIDN
+607 TPNEIKYVKQVEKGVFDKATD
-617 IESNILTQAYIDVQ
+617 DVK
-631 NGYGTRQEI
+631 NGYGSRQEI
-640 DYDVNAQT
+640 EYDVNAQ
-648 PYSENPD
+648 N
-655 NSYNIYTEPTVNNA
+655 NNIATNQADINNVVQDIVNN
-669 LNEQKSTPKVEP
+669 NVR
-681 QIKQTN
+681 N
-687 TQTTKKGG
+687 TQKKVAESV
-695 KIEQRIRDIAQSG
+695 KQSPTNQPNVDNVIPNINQEP
-708 INNGLSVD
+708 INN
-716 EAMENAYNT
+716 
-725 VIKEVLGSP
+725 
-734 SKTAKFHKVFN
+734 
-745 KVNNEY
+745 VNNQKVK
-751 INNGAYDSNNT
+751 NN
-762 QEVKAEN
+762 K
-769 RVKQPKQTN
+769 PN
-778 ENVKFG
+778 ENVEFG

-792 EATPN
+792 EPTPN

-823 DAQVGDGDIRNRGY
+823 DAQVGDGNIRNRGY

-960 NEVGAKKFKDWQD
+960 NEAGAKKFKDWQD

-1009 HPHTMWEKFYDLTKT
+1009 HPHTKWEKFYDVTKT

-1065 KNYKRTSSLTGG
+1065 KNYGRTSSLVGG
-1077 NKITDKIANDVFEN
+1077 NKTTDKIANDIFEN
-1091 AVRSNLELNGGKYEE
+1091 AVRSNLESNGGKYEE

-1119 KDNKIIGEQTNKVT
+1119 KDNKLIGEQTNKVT

-1170 NQVTGSNL
+1170 NQVTGSTL

-1211 ANNITSIDDVPQEA
+1211 AKNITSIDDVPQEA

-1257 VGDVILPF
+1257 IGDVILPF

-1276 LEYSP
+1276 FEYSP

-1289 DFANTKKANKGTMT
+1289 DFANTKKTNKGTMT

-1317 ITGTGMILLGY
+1317 ITGSGMILLGY
-1328 SLAKNGIITGGYSED
+1328 SLAKSGIITGGYSENE
-1343 KNERNWQKLKGYQ
+1343 NERNWQKLKGYQ

-1424 SPLQNVANI
+1424 SPLQSVSNI
-1433 LGGGDNASYG
+1433 LGGGENASYG
-1443 NSSPA
+1443 NTSPA
-1448 TNILET
+1448 TNILKT
-1454 VAEYP
+1454 LAEYP
-1459 QTLIPSVLG
+1459 QTLIPAVSG
-1468 ATARANDTTIRNTY
+1468 ATARTNDTTIRNTY

-1495 KAKIPGLSKTLP
+1495 KSKIPGLSKTLP
-1507 ASYDVWGEERKRG
+1507 ASYDVWGRERKRG

-1534 TLGYY
+1534 TFGYY
-1539 NEANRDVDNYIDGLY
+1539 NDADSDVDNYIDGLY

-1611 VADGLTPEEQA
+1611 VAEGLTPEEQA

-1630 VANADTNSK
+1630 AANVDTNSK

-1724 DLSSQSKKIT
+1724 DLSSQSNKIT

-1756 SSLDS
+1756 SSLDA

>member
-1 MAKNL
+1 MGTKNL

-29 SSTPSRNR
+29 SSTPARNR
-37 RSNTLDMK
+37 REESTA
-45 NQSIDQRTLAE
+45 T
-56 AKRNGMSVGD
+56 
-66 IQKIVDY
+66 
-73 SEKKDYV
+73 
-80 GNNIGKDLS
+80 IGKKVTNNPITDKILNMARAKGIDKDTLIKMQREADIYELKENMGAYRDTKKKQA
-89 SYKATREKLR
+89 SYG
-99 KAQNLDMGVQE
+99 NLDMGVEE
-110 VMSANNT
+110 VVDTGKKDA
-117 ADIDEKNRIMNKYG
+117 EKQKKQLMTRYG
-131 INEKEFDDY
+131 VSSDDFDKSYKEYDDTKTREELRKKNEKSKAY
-140 YSTYEDK
+140 
-147 QRREAAEKLRKENE
+147 
-161 QFAKDHVVL
+161 AKAHPVL
-170 GSLKSLGTNLLSGFE
+170 GSLSSVGKKLLTPFE
-185 GIANLTA
+185 GIANEVASLQGGNLDTEKDFIMSNSANVSREGAKDNIKSDIGKTAYDIGMSGADMLAQLAVGAATGGGSTLMGAMQGSQTANDMMKQSIDNGNSSLQAGATGLASGALGALMAKGGLDVATSKIKPRNVAQSVAKGTVVEGLEETLENVADNLIDKGASKLFGGTSNKEASINRYINQGMTKEEAENQYSSDRKRELLTDA
-192 LKNEGW
+192 LAGGLFGGI
-198 QEALEKKKAEHQR
+198 AGG
-211 KYNND
+211 
-216 EQYRNSVKG
+216 V
-225 ELNQIFLEGVK
+225 EGVK
-236 PQDKNTK
+236 LNN
-243 ISTDKDFL
+243 
-251 MSDATQS
+251 S
-258 LRQGVS
+258 L
-264 SNIDSNIGKAAY
+264 
-276 DVGMGV
+276 
-282 ADQGLQYLLAALT
+282 
-295 GGSTAVASGLQAG
+295 
-308 QVANESAKRSLQN
+308 
-321 GNSAAQAGT
+321 
-330 TGLGS
+330 
-335 AAITYALG
+335 
-343 KFGADKIIESA
+343 
-354 TKGAAKNWGAG
+354 
-365 NILKNTALSML
+365 
-376 GEGIEEGAE
+376 
-385 NVLANEVDK
+385 
-394 LAAKRH
+394 
-400 GGISNQ
+400 
-406 AQMVKDYVEQGYD
+406 
-419 REEAEK
+419 
-425 LAQIDRWKEIGQDA
+425 
-439 LIGGA
+439 
-444 VGGLLSGAQYG
+444 
-455 SARIGENR
+455 
-463 SNAVPKIK
+463 
-471 GEKVNYQK
+471 
-479 TMDMSVEGA
+479 
-488 DQLESRTHNV
+488 
-498 PLLED
+498 
-503 RGANDGS
+503 
-510 VVYGQQTQPTSV
+510 
-522 GMQNRPLLNDNGNN
+522 NN
-536 DGSVIRLNDKTTETN
+536 
-551 PGVMYANEPKY
+551 
-562 TSLDERALIN
+562 
-572 VRFEELLNS
+572 
-581 PIISGL
+581 
-587 NQSQTERYRTLK
+587 
-599 QMQNQGTA
+599 
-607 TPKQLAYIDN
+607 
-617 IESNILTQAYIDVQ
+617 
-631 NGYGTRQEI
+631 
-640 DYDVNAQT
+640 
-648 PYSENPD
+648 
-655 NSYNIYTEPTVNNA
+655 
-669 LNEQKSTPKVEP
+669 
-681 QIKQTN
+681 
-687 TQTTKKGG
+687 
-695 KIEQRIRDIAQSG
+695 AQSG
-708 INNGLSVD
+708 KVNSVVKDLINGKPNAQPTVENGIQPI
-716 EAMENAYNT
+716 AENTQNNAVNEQVIENIIEPKVNQTAENT
-725 VIKEVLGSP
+725 V
-734 SKTAKFHKVFN
+734 
-745 KVNNEY
+745 NEP
-751 INNGAYDSNNT
+751 IN
-762 QEVKAEN
+762 
-769 RVKQPKQTN
+769 QPN
-778 ENVKFG
+778 
-784 TINLNENV
+784 NV
-792 EATPN
+792 ESTPN

-823 DAQVGDGDIRNRGY
+823 DAQVGDGNIRNRGY

-960 NEVGAKKFKDWQD
+960 NEAGAKKFKDWQD

-1009 HPHTMWEKFYDLTKT
+1009 HPHTKWEKFYDVTKT

-1065 KNYKRTSSLTGG
+1065 KNYGRTSSLVGG
-1077 NKITDKIANDVFEN
+1077 NKTTDKIANDIFEN
-1091 AVRSNLELNGGKYEE
+1091 AVRSNLESNGGKYEE

-1119 KDNKIIGEQTNKVT
+1119 KDNKLIGEQTNKVT

-1170 NQVTGSNL
+1170 NQVTGSTL

-1211 ANNITSIDDVPQEA
+1211 AKNITSIDDVPQEA

-1276 LEYSP
+1276 FEYSP

-1317 ITGTGMILLGY
+1317 ITGSGMILLGY
-1328 SLAKNGIITGGYSED
+1328 SLAKSGIITGGYSENE
-1343 KNERNWQKLKGYQ
+1343 NERNWQKLKGYQ

-1424 SPLQNVANI
+1424 SPLQSVSNI

-1443 NSSPA
+1443 NTSPA
-1448 TNILET
+1448 TNILKT
-1454 VAEYP
+1454 LAEYP
-1459 QTLIPSVLG
+1459 QTLIPAVSG
-1468 ATARANDTTIRNTY
+1468 ATARTNDTTIRNTY

-1495 KAKIPGLSKTLP
+1495 KSKIPGLSKTLP
-1507 ASYDVWGEERKRG
+1507 ASYDVWGRERKRG

-1534 TLGYY
+1534 TFGYY
-1539 NEANRDVDNYIDGLY
+1539 NDADSDVDNYIDGLY

-1611 VADGLTPEEQA
+1611 VAEGLTPEEQA

-1630 VANADTNSK
+1630 AANVDTNSK

-1724 DLSSQSKKIT
+1724 DLSSQSNKIT

-1756 SSLDS
+1756 SSLDA

>member
-37 RSNTLDMK
+37 REESTATK
-45 NQSIDQRTLAE
+45 STAT
-56 AKRNGMSVGD
+56 
-66 IQKIVDY
+66 
-73 SEKKDYV
+73 
-80 GNNIGKDLS
+80 IGKKVTNNPITDKILKMARAKGIDKDTLIKMQREADIYELKEDMGTYRDTKKKQA
-89 SYKATREKLR
+89 SYG
-99 KAQNLDMGVQE
+99 NLDMGVEE
-110 VMSANNT
+110 VVDTGKKDAEKQKKQLMTRYGVSSDDFDKSYKEYDNT
-117 ADIDEKNRIMNKYG
+117 KTREELRKN
-131 INEKEFDDY
+131 NEKSKAY
-140 YSTYEDK
+140 
-147 QRREAAEKLRKENE
+147 
-161 QFAKDHVVL
+161 AKAHPVL
-170 GSLKSLGTNLLSGFE
+170 GSLASVGKKLLTPFE
-185 GIANLTA
+185 GIANEVASLQGGNLDTENDFIMSNSA
-192 LKNEGW
+192 NASREG
-198 QEALEKKKAEHQR
+198 A
-211 KYNND
+211 
-216 EQYRNSVKG
+216 
-225 ELNQIFLEGVK
+225 
-236 PQDKNTK
+236 
-243 ISTDKDFL
+243 KDNIK
-251 MSDATQS
+251 SD
-258 LRQGVS
+258 
-264 SNIDSNIGKAAY
+264 IGKTAY
-276 DVGMGV
+276 DIGMSGADMLAQLAVG
-282 ADQGLQYLLAALT
+282 AAT
-295 GGSTAVASGLQAG
+295 GGGSTLMGAMQGSQTANDMMKQSIDNGNSSLQAG
-308 QVANESAKRSLQN
+308 V
-321 GNSAAQAGT
+321 
-330 TGLGS
+330 TGLASG
-335 AAITYALG
+335 ALG
-343 KFGADKIIESA
+343 ALMAKGGLDVATSKIKPRNVAQNVAKGTVVEGLEETLENVADNLID
-354 TKGAAKNWGAG
+354 KGASKLFGGTSNEEASINRYINQGMTTEEAKNQYSSDRKRELLTDALAG
-365 NILKNTALSML
+365 GLFGGIAGGVEGVRLNNSLNNAQSGKVNSVVKDLIN
-376 GEGIEEGAE
+376 GEPNAQPTVENGIQPIAE
-385 NVLANEVDK
+385 NN
-394 LAAKRH
+394 
-400 GGISNQ
+400 
-406 AQMVKDYVEQGYD
+406 
-419 REEAEK
+419 
-425 LAQIDRWKEIGQDA
+425 
-439 LIGGA
+439 
-444 VGGLLSGAQYG
+444 
-455 SARIGENR
+455 
-463 SNAVPKIK
+463 
-471 GEKVNYQK
+471 
-479 TMDMSVEGA
+479 
-488 DQLESRTHNV
+488 
-498 PLLED
+498 
-503 RGANDGS
+503 
-510 VVYGQQTQPTSV
+510 
-522 GMQNRPLLNDNGNN
+522 
-536 DGSVIRLNDKTTETN
+536 
-551 PGVMYANEPKY
+551 
-562 TSLDERALIN
+562 IN
-572 VRFEELLNS
+572 
-581 PIISGL
+581 
-587 NQSQTERYRTLK
+587 
-599 QMQNQGTA
+599 
-607 TPKQLAYIDN
+607 
-617 IESNILTQAYIDVQ
+617 
-631 NGYGTRQEI
+631 
-640 DYDVNAQT
+640 
-648 PYSENPD
+648 
-655 NSYNIYTEPTVNNA
+655 TVN
-669 LNEQKSTPKVEP
+669 EQLIENVVEPKVENAVNEP
-681 QIKQTN
+681 
-687 TQTTKKGG
+687 
-695 KIEQRIRDIAQSG
+695 
-708 INNGLSVD
+708 INQ
-716 EAMENAYNT
+716 
-725 VIKEVLGSP
+725 P
-734 SKTAKFHKVFN
+734 
-745 KVNNEY
+745 NNEP
-751 INNGAYDSNNT
+751 T
-762 QEVKAEN
+762 Q
-769 RVKQPKQTN
+769 
-778 ENVKFG
+778 
-784 TINLNENV
+784 
-792 EATPN
+792 N

-802 QTTNGTKAPDNFLNQ
+802 QTTNGTKAPTNFLNQ

-823 DAQVGDGDIRNRGY
+823 DAQVGDGNIRNRGY

-885 TKLLNEQDASSVVI
+885 TKLLNEQDASSAVV
-899 GYELTK
+899 GYELAK

-916 VDVLDDLSKSL
+916 VDIVDELSKSMT
-927 SRAGQFTQAAY
+927 RAGQFTQAAY

-998 TDSIYSRIAAE
+998 TDSIYSRIATDY
-1009 HPHTMWEKFYDLTKT
+1009 PHTKWEKFYDVTKT

-1065 KNYKRTSSLTGG
+1065 KNYKRTSSLIGG
-1077 NKITDKIANDVFEN
+1077 NKTTDKIANDIFEST
-1091 AVRSNLELNGGKYEE
+1091 VRSELESNSGKYEE

-1119 KDNKIIGEQTNKVT
+1119 KDNKVIGEQINKVT
-1133 QELAKKTTN
+1133 KELAKKTTN

-1211 ANNITSIDDVPQEA
+1211 AKNITSIDDVPQEA

-1257 VGDVILPF
+1257 IGDVILPF

-1276 LEYSP
+1276 FEYSP

-1317 ITGTGMILLGY
+1317 ITGSGMILLGY

-1387 GMNKMEKEEASEYEA
+1387 GINKMEKEESSEYEA

-1433 LGGGDNASYG
+1433 LGGGENASYG
-1443 NSSPA
+1443 NTSPA
-1448 TNILET
+1448 TNILQT
-1454 VAEYP
+1454 LAEYP

-1468 ATARANDTTIRNTY
+1468 ATARANDTTIRNAY

-1507 ASYDVWGEERKRG
+1507 ASYDVWGRERKRG
-1520 TDEDAFVSQFINPG
+1520 TDEDAVFSQFINPG
-1534 TLGYY
+1534 TFGYY
-1539 NEANRDVDNYIDGLY
+1539 NDADSDVDNYIDGLY

-1596 TLGEKQKELVRAFSK
+1596 TLGEKQKELVRAFIK

-1630 VANADTNSK
+1630 AANVDTNSK

-1724 DLSSQSKKIT
+1724 DLSNQSKKIA
-1734 ALANLNAT
+1734 ALTNLNAT

-1756 SSLDS
+1756 NSLDS
-1761 GYVKRGIETLGEE
+1761 GYVQRGIETLGEE
-1774 NLYNI
+1774 NLYTI
-1779 YLYKAIAT
+1779 YLYKKIAT
-1787 KYDGK
+1787 NYDGGVG
-1792 DNNSL
+1792 
-1797 SKKEIEAF
+1797 AF
-1805 VTDNFDTKEEQDT
+1805 ITDNFDTKEEQDT
-1818 WRYILSNPKK
+1818 WRYILTNPKK

>member
-1 MAKNL
+1 MGTKNL

-45 NQSIDQRTLAE
+45 NQNIDQRTLAE

-89 SYKATREKLR
+89 SYKATKENLR
-99 KAQNLDMGVQE
+99 KAQNLDMGVQD
-110 VMSANNT
+110 VVSANNT

-147 QRREAAEKLRKENE
+147 QRRETAEKLRQENE

-343 KFGADKIIESA
+343 KFGADKIIEAA
-354 TKGAAKNWGAG
+354 TKGAAKNWGAE

-385 NVLANEVDK
+385 NVLANQVDK
-394 LAAKRH
+394 LAAKRY

-406 AQMVKDYVEQGYD
+406 AQMVKDYVDQGYD
-419 REEAEK
+419 REEAER
-425 LAQIDRWKEIGQDA
+425 LARNDRLKEIGQDA

-455 SARIGENR
+455 SARISENR

-479 TMDMSVEGA
+479 PMDMSVDLG
-488 DQLESRTHNV
+488 QLESKTYNA

-510 VVYGQQTQPTSV
+510 VIILDDS
-522 GMQNRPLLNDNGNN
+522 
-536 DGSVIRLNDKTTETN
+536 KN

-562 TSLDERALIN
+562 QSLDETALTNI
-572 VRFEELLNS
+572 RTEELLNA
-581 PIISGL
+581 PVIDGL
-587 NQSQTERYRTLK
+587 TKKKTDKYRTSK
-599 QMQNQGTA
+599 QRQIEGTA
-607 TPKQLAYIDN
+607 TPNEIKYVKQVEKGVFDKATD
-617 IESNILTQAYIDVQ
+617 DVK
-631 NGYGTRQEI
+631 NGYGSRQEI
-640 DYDVNAQT
+640 EYDVNAQNNNIAT
-648 PYSENPD
+648 NQADINNVVQDIVNNNVRNTQKKVAESVKQSPTNQPNVD
-655 NSYNIYTEPTVNNA
+655 NVIPNINQEPTNNVNN
-669 LNEQKSTPKVEP
+669 QKVK
-681 QIKQTN
+681 
-687 TQTTKKGG
+687 
-695 KIEQRIRDIAQSG
+695 
-708 INNGLSVD
+708 NN
-716 EAMENAYNT
+716 
-725 VIKEVLGSP
+725 KP
-734 SKTAKFHKVFN
+734 
-745 KVNNEY
+745 
-751 INNGAYDSNNT
+751 
-762 QEVKAEN
+762 
-769 RVKQPKQTN
+769 
-778 ENVKFG
+778 
-784 TINLNENV
+784 NENV
-792 EATPN
+792 EFGTIYHNENVEPTLN

-823 DAQVGDGDIRNRGY
+823 DAQVGDGNIRNRGY

-927 SRAGQFTQAAY
+927 SRAGQFTQATY

-960 NEVGAKKFKDWQD
+960 NEAGAKKFKDWQD

-1009 HPHTMWEKFYDLTKT
+1009 HPHTKWEKFYDLTKT

-1034 RNIAANAISQPVRS
+1034 RNITANAISQPVRS

-1065 KNYKRTSSLTGG
+1065 KNYGRTSSLVGG
-1077 NKITDKIANDVFEN
+1077 NKTTDKIANDIFESTI
-1091 AVRSNLELNGGKYEE
+1091 RSNLESNGGKYEE

-1119 KDNKIIGEQTNKVT
+1119 KDNKVIGEQTNKVT

-1170 NQVTGSNL
+1170 NQVTGSTL

-1211 ANNITSIDDVPQEA
+1211 AKNITSIDDVPQEA

-1257 VGDVILPF
+1257 IGDVILPF

-1276 LEYSP
+1276 FEYSP

-1317 ITGTGMILLGY
+1317 ITGSGMILLGY
-1328 SLAKNGIITGGYSED
+1328 SLAKSGIITGGYSENE
-1343 KNERNWQKLKGYQ
+1343 NERNWQKLKGYQ

-1424 SPLQNVANI
+1424 SPLQSVSNI
-1433 LGGGDNASYG
+1433 LGGGENASYG
-1443 NSSPA
+1443 NTSPA
-1448 TNILET
+1448 TNILKT
-1454 VAEYP
+1454 LAEYP
-1459 QTLIPSVLG
+1459 QTLIPAVSG
-1468 ATARANDTTIRNTY
+1468 ATARTNDTTIRNTY

-1495 KAKIPGLSKTLP
+1495 KSKIPGLSKTLP
-1507 ASYDVWGEERKRG
+1507 ASYDVWGRERKRG

-1534 TLGYY
+1534 TFGYY
-1539 NEANRDVDNYIDGLY
+1539 NEADSDVDNYIDGLY

-1630 VANADTNSK
+1630 AANVDTNSK

-1724 DLSSQSKKIT
+1724 DLSSQSNKIT

-1756 SSLDS
+1756 SSLDA

>member
-1 MAKNL
+1 MGTKNL

-45 NQSIDQRTLAE
+45 NQNIDQRTLAE

-89 SYKATREKLR
+89 SYKATKENLR
-99 KAQNLDMGVQE
+99 KAQNLDMGVQD
-110 VMSANNT
+110 VVSANNT

-147 QRREAAEKLRKENE
+147 QRRETAEKLRQENE

-343 KFGADKIIESA
+343 KFGADKIIEAA
-354 TKGAAKNWGAG
+354 TKGAAKNWGAE

-385 NVLANEVDK
+385 NVLANQVDK
-394 LAAKRH
+394 LAAKRY

-406 AQMVKDYVEQGYD
+406 AQMVKDYVDQGYD
-419 REEAEK
+419 REEAER
-425 LAQIDRWKEIGQDA
+425 LARNDRLKEIGQDA

-455 SARIGENR
+455 SARISENR

-479 TMDMSVEGA
+479 PMDMSVDLG
-488 DQLESRTHNV
+488 QLESKTYNA

-510 VVYGQQTQPTSV
+510 VIILDDS
-522 GMQNRPLLNDNGNN
+522 
-536 DGSVIRLNDKTTETN
+536 KN

-562 TSLDERALIN
+562 QSLDETALTNI
-572 VRFEELLNS
+572 RTEELLNA
-581 PIISGL
+581 PVIDGL
-587 NQSQTERYRTLK
+587 TKKKTDKYRTSK
-599 QMQNQGTA
+599 QRQIEGTA
-607 TPKQLAYIDN
+607 TPNEIKYVKQVEKGVFDKATD
-617 IESNILTQAYIDVQ
+617 DVK
-631 NGYGTRQEI
+631 NGYGSRQEI
-640 DYDVNAQT
+640 EYDVNAQ
-648 PYSENPD
+648 N
-655 NSYNIYTEPTVNNA
+655 NNIATNQADINNVVQDIVNN
-669 LNEQKSTPKVEP
+669 NVR
-681 QIKQTN
+681 N
-687 TQTTKKGG
+687 TQKKVAESV
-695 KIEQRIRDIAQSG
+695 KQSPTNQPNVDNVIPNINQEP
-708 INNGLSVD
+708 INN
-716 EAMENAYNT
+716 
-725 VIKEVLGSP
+725 
-734 SKTAKFHKVFN
+734 
-745 KVNNEY
+745 VNNQKVK
-751 INNGAYDSNNT
+751 NN
-762 QEVKAEN
+762 K
-769 RVKQPKQTN
+769 PN
-778 ENVKFG
+778 ENVEFG

-792 EATPN
+792 EPTLN

-802 QTTNGTKAPDNFLNQ
+802 QTTNGTKAPTNFLNQ

-823 DAQVGDGDIRNRGY
+823 DAQVGDGNIRNRGY

-960 NEVGAKKFKDWQD
+960 NEAGAKKFKDWQD

-998 TDSIYSRIAAE
+998 TDNIYSRIAAE
-1009 HPHTMWEKFYDLTKT
+1009 HPHTKWEKFYDLTKT

-1065 KNYKRTSSLTGG
+1065 KNYGRTSSLVGG
-1077 NKITDKIANDVFEN
+1077 NKTTDKIANDIFEN
-1091 AVRSNLELNGGKYEE
+1091 AVRSNLESNGGKYEE

-1119 KDNKIIGEQTNKVT
+1119 KDNKLIGEQTNKVT

-1170 NQVTGSNL
+1170 NQVTGSTL

-1211 ANNITSIDDVPQEA
+1211 AKNITSIDDVPQEA

-1276 LEYSP
+1276 FEYSP

-1317 ITGTGMILLGY
+1317 ITGSGMILLGY
-1328 SLAKNGIITGGYSED
+1328 SLAKSGIITGGYSENE
-1343 KNERNWQKLKGYQ
+1343 NERNWQKLKGYQ

-1424 SPLQNVANI
+1424 SPLQSVSNI
-1433 LGGGDNASYG
+1433 LGGGENASYG
-1443 NSSPA
+1443 NTSPA
-1448 TNILET
+1448 TNILKT

-1459 QTLIPSVLG
+1459 QTLIPSVSG
-1468 ATARANDTTIRNTY
+1468 ATARTNDTTIRNTY

-1495 KAKIPGLSKTLP
+1495 KSKIPGLSKTLP
-1507 ASYDVWGEERKRG
+1507 ASYDVWGRERKRG

-1534 TLGYY
+1534 TFGYY
-1539 NEANRDVDNYIDGLY
+1539 NDADSDVDNYIDGLY

-1611 VADGLTPEEQA
+1611 VAEGLTPEEQA

-1630 VANADTNSK
+1630 AANVDTNSK

-1724 DLSSQSKKIT
+1724 DLSSQSNKIT

-1756 SSLDS
+1756 SSLDA

>member
-1 MAKNL
+1 MGTKNL

-45 NQSIDQRTLAE
+45 NQNIDQRTLAE

-89 SYKATREKLR
+89 SYKATKENLR
-99 KAQNLDMGVQE
+99 KAQNLDMGVQD
-110 VMSANNT
+110 VVSANNT

-147 QRREAAEKLRKENE
+147 QRRETAEKLRQENE

-343 KFGADKIIESA
+343 KFGADKIIEAA
-354 TKGAAKNWGAG
+354 TKGAAKNWGAE

-385 NVLANEVDK
+385 NVLANQVDK
-394 LAAKRH
+394 LAAKRY

-406 AQMVKDYVEQGYD
+406 AQMVKDYVDQGYD
-419 REEAEK
+419 REEAER
-425 LAQIDRWKEIGQDA
+425 LARNDRLKEIGQDA

-455 SARIGENR
+455 SARISENR

-479 TMDMSVEGA
+479 PMDMSVDLG
-488 DQLESRTHNV
+488 QLESKTYNA

-510 VVYGQQTQPTSV
+510 VIILDDS
-522 GMQNRPLLNDNGNN
+522 
-536 DGSVIRLNDKTTETN
+536 KN

-562 TSLDERALIN
+562 QSLDETALTNI
-572 VRFEELLNS
+572 RTEELLNA
-581 PIISGL
+581 PVIDGL
-587 NQSQTERYRTLK
+587 TKKKTDKYRTSK
-599 QMQNQGTA
+599 QRQIEGTA
-607 TPKQLAYIDN
+607 TPNEIKYVKQVEKGVFDKATD
-617 IESNILTQAYIDVQ
+617 DVK
-631 NGYGTRQEI
+631 NGYGSRQEI
-640 DYDVNAQT
+640 EYDVNAQ
-648 PYSENPD
+648 N
-655 NSYNIYTEPTVNNA
+655 NNIATNQADINNVVQDIVNN
-669 LNEQKSTPKVEP
+669 NVR
-681 QIKQTN
+681 N
-687 TQTTKKGG
+687 TQKKVAESV
-695 KIEQRIRDIAQSG
+695 KQSPTNQPNVDNVIPNINQEP
-708 INNGLSVD
+708 INN
-716 EAMENAYNT
+716 
-725 VIKEVLGSP
+725 
-734 SKTAKFHKVFN
+734 
-745 KVNNEY
+745 VNNQKVK
-751 INNGAYDSNNT
+751 NN
-762 QEVKAEN
+762 K
-769 RVKQPKQTN
+769 PN
-778 ENVKFG
+778 ENVEFG

-792 EATPN
+792 EPTPN

-823 DAQVGDGDIRNRGY
+823 DAQVGDGNIRNRGY

-960 NEVGAKKFKDWQD
+960 NEAGAKKFKDWQD

-1009 HPHTMWEKFYDLTKT
+1009 HPHTKWEKFYDVTKT

-1065 KNYKRTSSLTGG
+1065 KNYGRTSSLVGG
-1077 NKITDKIANDVFEN
+1077 NKTTDKIANDIFEN
-1091 AVRSNLELNGGKYEE
+1091 AVRSNLESNGGKYEE

-1119 KDNKIIGEQTNKVT
+1119 KDNKLIGEQTNKVT

-1170 NQVTGSNL
+1170 NQVTGSTL

-1211 ANNITSIDDVPQEA
+1211 AKNITSIDDVPQEA

-1276 LEYSP
+1276 FEYSP

-1289 DFANTKKANKGTMT
+1289 DFANTKKTNKGTMT

-1317 ITGTGMILLGY
+1317 ITGSGMILLGY
-1328 SLAKNGIITGGYSED
+1328 SLAKSGIITGGYSENE
-1343 KNERNWQKLKGYQ
+1343 NERNWQKLKGYQ

-1424 SPLQNVANI
+1424 SPLQSVSNI

-1443 NSSPA
+1443 NTSPA
-1448 TNILET
+1448 TNILKT
-1454 VAEYP
+1454 LAEYP
-1459 QTLIPSVLG
+1459 QTLIPAVSG
-1468 ATARANDTTIRNTY
+1468 ATARTNDTTIRNTY

-1495 KAKIPGLSKTLP
+1495 KSKIPGLSKTLP
-1507 ASYDVWGEERKRG
+1507 ASYDVWGRERKRG

-1534 TLGYY
+1534 TFGYY
-1539 NEANRDVDNYIDGLY
+1539 NDADSDVDNYIDGLY

-1611 VADGLTPEEQA
+1611 VAEGLTPEEQA

-1630 VANADTNSK
+1630 AANVDTNSK

-1724 DLSSQSKKIT
+1724 DLSSQSNKIT

-1756 SSLDS
+1756 SSLDA

>member
-1 MAKNL
+1 MGTKNL

-45 NQSIDQRTLAE
+45 NQNIDQRTLAE

-89 SYKATREKLR
+89 SYKATKENLR
-99 KAQNLDMGVQE
+99 KAQNLDMGVQD
-110 VMSANNT
+110 VVSANNT

-147 QRREAAEKLRKENE
+147 QRRETAEKLRQENE

-343 KFGADKIIESA
+343 KFGADKIIEAA
-354 TKGAAKNWGAG
+354 TKGAAKNWGAE

-385 NVLANEVDK
+385 NVLANQVDK
-394 LAAKRH
+394 LAAKRY

-406 AQMVKDYVEQGYD
+406 AQMVKDYVDQGYD
-419 REEAEK
+419 REEAER
-425 LAQIDRWKEIGQDA
+425 LARNDRFKEIGQDA

-455 SARIGENR
+455 SARISENR

-479 TMDMSVEGA
+479 PMDMSVDLG
-488 DQLESRTHNV
+488 QLESKTYNA

-510 VVYGQQTQPTSV
+510 VIILDDS
-522 GMQNRPLLNDNGNN
+522 
-536 DGSVIRLNDKTTETN
+536 KN

-562 TSLDERALIN
+562 QSLDETALTNI
-572 VRFEELLNS
+572 RTEELLNA
-581 PIISGL
+581 PVIDGL
-587 NQSQTERYRTLK
+587 TKKKTDKYRTSK
-599 QMQNQGTA
+599 QRQIEGTA
-607 TPKQLAYIDN
+607 TPNEIKYVKQVEKGVFDKATD
-617 IESNILTQAYIDVQ
+617 DVK
-631 NGYGTRQEI
+631 NGYGSRQEI
-640 DYDVNAQT
+640 EYDVNAQNNNIAT
-648 PYSENPD
+648 NQADINNVVQDIVNNNVRNTQKKVAESVKQSPTNQPNVD
-655 NSYNIYTEPTVNNA
+655 NVIPNINQEPTNNVNN
-669 LNEQKSTPKVEP
+669 QKVK
-681 QIKQTN
+681 
-687 TQTTKKGG
+687 
-695 KIEQRIRDIAQSG
+695 
-708 INNGLSVD
+708 NN
-716 EAMENAYNT
+716 
-725 VIKEVLGSP
+725 KP
-734 SKTAKFHKVFN
+734 
-745 KVNNEY
+745 
-751 INNGAYDSNNT
+751 
-762 QEVKAEN
+762 
-769 RVKQPKQTN
+769 N
-778 ENVKFG
+778 ENVEFG

-792 EATPN
+792 EPTPN

-823 DAQVGDGDIRNRGY
+823 DAQVGDGNIRNRGY

-960 NEVGAKKFKDWQD
+960 NEAGAKKFKDWQD

-1009 HPHTMWEKFYDLTKT
+1009 HPHTKWEKFYDLTKT

-1065 KNYKRTSSLTGG
+1065 KNYGRTSSLVGG
-1077 NKITDKIANDVFEN
+1077 NKTTDKIANDIFEN
-1091 AVRSNLELNGGKYEE
+1091 AVRSNLESNGGKYEE

-1119 KDNKIIGEQTNKVT
+1119 KDNKVIGEQTNKVT

-1155 NEKTGIVDSM
+1155 NKKTGIVDSM

-1170 NQVTGSNL
+1170 NQVTGSTL

-1211 ANNITSIDDVPQEA
+1211 AKNITSIDDVPQEA

-1276 LEYSP
+1276 FEYSP

-1317 ITGTGMILLGY
+1317 ITGSGMILLGY
-1328 SLAKNGIITGGYSED
+1328 SLAKSGIITGGYSENE
-1343 KNERNWQKLKGYQ
+1343 NERNWQKLKGYQ

-1387 GMNKMEKEEASEYEA
+1387 GINKMEKEEASEFEA

-1424 SPLQNVANI
+1424 SPLQSVSNI
-1433 LGGGDNASYG
+1433 LGGGENASYG
-1443 NSSPA
+1443 NTSPA
-1448 TNILET
+1448 TNILKT
-1454 VAEYP
+1454 LAEYP
-1459 QTLIPSVLG
+1459 QTLIPAVSG
-1468 ATARANDTTIRNTY
+1468 ATARTNDTTIRNTY

-1495 KAKIPGLSKTLP
+1495 KSKIPGLSKTLP
-1507 ASYDVWGEERKRG
+1507 ASYDVWGRERKRG

-1534 TLGYY
+1534 TFGYY
-1539 NEANRDVDNYIDGLY
+1539 NDADSDVDNYIDGLY

-1630 VANADTNSK
+1630 AANVDTNSK

-1724 DLSSQSKKIT
+1724 DLSSQSNKIT

-1756 SSLDS
+1756 SSLDA

>member
-1 MAKNL
+1 MGTKNL

-45 NQSIDQRTLAE
+45 NQNIDQRTLAE

-89 SYKATREKLR
+89 SYKATKENLR
-99 KAQNLDMGVQE
+99 KAQNLDMGVQD
-110 VMSANNT
+110 VVSANNT

-147 QRREAAEKLRKENE
+147 QRRETAEKLRQENE

-343 KFGADKIIESA
+343 KFGADKIIEAA
-354 TKGAAKNWGAG
+354 TKGAAKNWGAE

-385 NVLANEVDK
+385 NVLANQVDK
-394 LAAKRH
+394 LAAKRY

-406 AQMVKDYVEQGYD
+406 AQMVKDYVDQGYD
-419 REEAEK
+419 REEAER
-425 LAQIDRWKEIGQDA
+425 LARNDRLKEIGQDA

-455 SARIGENR
+455 SARISENR

-479 TMDMSVEGA
+479 PMDMSVDLG
-488 DQLESRTHNV
+488 QLESKTYNA

-510 VVYGQQTQPTSV
+510 VIILDDS
-522 GMQNRPLLNDNGNN
+522 
-536 DGSVIRLNDKTTETN
+536 KN

-562 TSLDERALIN
+562 QSLDETALTNI
-572 VRFEELLNS
+572 RTEELLNA
-581 PIISGL
+581 PVIDGL
-587 NQSQTERYRTLK
+587 TKKKTDKYRTSK
-599 QMQNQGTA
+599 QRQIEGTA
-607 TPKQLAYIDN
+607 TPNEIKYVKQVEKGVFDKATD
-617 IESNILTQAYIDVQ
+617 DVK
-631 NGYGTRQEI
+631 NGYGSRQEI
-640 DYDVNAQT
+640 EYDVNAQNNNIAT
-648 PYSENPD
+648 NQADINNVVQDIVNNNVRNTQKKVAESVKQSPTNQPNVD
-655 NSYNIYTEPTVNNA
+655 NVIPNINQEPTNNVNN
-669 LNEQKSTPKVEP
+669 QKVK
-681 QIKQTN
+681 
-687 TQTTKKGG
+687 
-695 KIEQRIRDIAQSG
+695 
-708 INNGLSVD
+708 NN
-716 EAMENAYNT
+716 
-725 VIKEVLGSP
+725 KP
-734 SKTAKFHKVFN
+734 
-745 KVNNEY
+745 
-751 INNGAYDSNNT
+751 
-762 QEVKAEN
+762 
-769 RVKQPKQTN
+769 N
-778 ENVKFG
+778 ENVEFG

-792 EATPN
+792 EPTPN

-823 DAQVGDGDIRNRGY
+823 DAQVGDGNIRNRGY

-960 NEVGAKKFKDWQD
+960 NEAGAKKFKDWQD

-1009 HPHTMWEKFYDLTKT
+1009 HPHTKWEKFYDVTKT

-1065 KNYKRTSSLTGG
+1065 KNYGRTSSLVGG
-1077 NKITDKIANDVFEN
+1077 NKTTDKIANDIFEN
-1091 AVRSNLELNGGKYEE
+1091 AVRSNLESNGGKYEE

-1119 KDNKIIGEQTNKVT
+1119 KDNKVIGEQTNKVT

-1170 NQVTGSNL
+1170 NQVTGSTL

-1211 ANNITSIDDVPQEA
+1211 AKNITSIDDVPQEA

-1276 LEYSP
+1276 FEYSP

-1317 ITGTGMILLGY
+1317 ITGSGMILLGY
-1328 SLAKNGIITGGYSED
+1328 SLAKSGIITGGYSENE
-1343 KNERNWQKLKGYQ
+1343 NERNWQKLKGYQ

-1424 SPLQNVANI
+1424 SPLQSVSNI
-1433 LGGGDNASYG
+1433 LGGGENASYG
-1443 NSSPA
+1443 NTSPA
-1448 TNILET
+1448 TNILKT

-1459 QTLIPSVLG
+1459 QTLIPSVSG
-1468 ATARANDTTIRNTY
+1468 ATARTNDTTIRNTY

-1495 KAKIPGLSKTLP
+1495 KSKIPGLSKTLP
-1507 ASYDVWGEERKRG
+1507 ASYDVWGRERKRG

-1534 TLGYY
+1534 TFGYY
-1539 NEANRDVDNYIDGLY
+1539 NDADSDVDNYIDGLY

-1611 VADGLTPEEQA
+1611 VAEGLTPEEQA

-1630 VANADTNSK
+1630 AANVDTNSK

-1660 EYARYLKESALTARE
+1660 EYAKYLKESALTARE

-1724 DLSSQSKKIT
+1724 DLSSQSNKIT

-1756 SSLDS
+1756 SSLDA

>member
-45 NQSIDQRTLAE
+45 NQNIDQRTLAE

-89 SYKATREKLR
+89 SYKATKENLR
-99 KAQNLDMGVQE
+99 KAQNLDMGVQD
-110 VMSANNT
+110 VVSANNT

-147 QRREAAEKLRKENE
+147 QRRETAEKLRQENE

-343 KFGADKIIESA
+343 KFGADKIIEAA
-354 TKGAAKNWGAG
+354 TKGAAKNWGAE

-385 NVLANEVDK
+385 NVLANQVDK
-394 LAAKRH
+394 LAAKRY

-406 AQMVKDYVEQGYD
+406 AQMVKDYVDQGYD
-419 REEAEK
+419 REEAER
-425 LAQIDRWKEIGQDA
+425 LARNDRLKEIGQDA

-455 SARIGENR
+455 SARISENR

-479 TMDMSVEGA
+479 PMDMSVDLG
-488 DQLESRTHNV
+488 QLESKTYNA

-510 VVYGQQTQPTSV
+510 VIILDDS
-522 GMQNRPLLNDNGNN
+522 
-536 DGSVIRLNDKTTETN
+536 KN

-562 TSLDERALIN
+562 QSLDETALTNI
-572 VRFEELLNS
+572 RTEELLNA
-581 PIISGL
+581 PVIDGL
-587 NQSQTERYRTLK
+587 TKKKTDKYRTSK
-599 QMQNQGTA
+599 QRQIEGTA
-607 TPKQLAYIDN
+607 TPNEIKYVKKVEKGVFDKATD
-617 IESNILTQAYIDVQ
+617 DVK
-631 NGYGTRQEI
+631 NGYGSRQEI
-640 DYDVNAQT
+640 EYDVNAQ
-648 PYSENPD
+648 N
-655 NSYNIYTEPTVNNA
+655 NNIATNQADINNVVQDIVNN
-669 LNEQKSTPKVEP
+669 NVR
-681 QIKQTN
+681 N
-687 TQTTKKGG
+687 TQKKVDESV
-695 KIEQRIRDIAQSG
+695 KQSPTNQPNVDNVIPNINQEP
-708 INNGLSVD
+708 INN
-716 EAMENAYNT
+716 
-725 VIKEVLGSP
+725 
-734 SKTAKFHKVFN
+734 
-745 KVNNEY
+745 VNNQKVK
-751 INNGAYDSNNT
+751 NN
-762 QEVKAEN
+762 K
-769 RVKQPKQTN
+769 PN
-778 ENVKFG
+778 ENVEFG

-792 EATPN
+792 ESTPN

-823 DAQVGDGDIRNRGY
+823 DAQVGDGNIRNRGY

-960 NEVGAKKFKDWQD
+960 NEAGAKKFKDWQD

-1009 HPHTMWEKFYDLTKT
+1009 HPHTKWEKFYDLTKT

-1065 KNYKRTSSLTGG
+1065 KNYGRTSSLIGG
-1077 NKITDKIANDVFEN
+1077 NKTTDKIANDIFESTI
-1091 AVRSNLELNGGKYEE
+1091 RSNLESNGGKYEE

-1119 KDNKIIGEQTNKVT
+1119 KDNKVIGEQTNKVT

-1170 NQVTGSNL
+1170 NQVTGSTL
-1178 ENLRRFNYLLLG
+1178 ENIRRFNYLLLG

-1211 ANNITSIDDVPQEA
+1211 AKNITSIDDVPQEA

-1257 VGDVILPF
+1257 IGDVILPF

-1276 LEYSP
+1276 FEYSP

-1317 ITGTGMILLGY
+1317 ITGSGMILLGY
-1328 SLAKNGIITGGYSED
+1328 SLAKSGIITGGYSENE
-1343 KNERNWQKLKGYQ
+1343 NERNWQKLKGYQ

-1424 SPLQNVANI
+1424 SPLQSVSNI
-1433 LGGGDNASYG
+1433 LGGGENASYG
-1443 NSSPA
+1443 NTSPA
-1448 TNILET
+1448 TNILKT
-1454 VAEYP
+1454 LAEYP
-1459 QTLIPSVLG
+1459 QTLIPAVSG
-1468 ATARANDTTIRNTY
+1468 ATARTNDTTIRNTY

-1495 KAKIPGLSKTLP
+1495 KSKIPGLSKTLP
-1507 ASYDVWGEERKRG
+1507 ASYDVWGRERKRG

-1534 TLGYY
+1534 TFGYY
-1539 NEANRDVDNYIDGLY
+1539 NDADSDVDNYIDGLY

-1630 VANADTNSK
+1630 AANVDTNSK

-1724 DLSSQSKKIT
+1724 DLSSQSNKIT

-1756 SSLDS
+1756 SSLDA

>member
-37 RSNTLDMK
+37 REESTTTK
-45 NQSIDQRTLAE
+45 STAT
-56 AKRNGMSVGD
+56 
-66 IQKIVDY
+66 
-73 SEKKDYV
+73 
-80 GNNIGKDLS
+80 IGKKVTNNPITDKILNMARAKGIDKDTLIKMQREADIYELKEDMGTYRDTKKKQA
-89 SYKATREKLR
+89 SYG
-99 KAQNLDMGVQE
+99 NLDMGVEE
-110 VMSANNT
+110 VVDTGKKDAEKQKKQLMTRYGVSSADFDKSYKEYDNAKT
-117 ADIDEKNRIMNKYG
+117 REELRKK
-131 INEKEFDDY
+131 NEKSKAY
-140 YSTYEDK
+140 
-147 QRREAAEKLRKENE
+147 
-161 QFAKDHVVL
+161 AKAHPVL
-170 GSLKSLGTNLLSGFE
+170 GSLSSVGKKLLTPFE
-185 GIANLTA
+185 GIANEVASLQGGNLDTEKDFVMSNSANASREGAKDNIKSDIGKTAYDIGMSGADMLAQLAVGAATGGGSTLMGAMQGSQTANDMMKQSIDNGNSSLQAGVTGLASGALGALMAKGGLDVATSKIKPRNIAQNVAKGTVVEGLEETLENVADNLIDKGASKLFGGTSNEEASINRYINQGMTTEEAKNQYSSDRKRELLTDA
-192 LKNEGW
+192 LAGGLFGGI
-198 QEALEKKKAEHQR
+198 AGG
-211 KYNND
+211 
-216 EQYRNSVKG
+216 V
-225 ELNQIFLEGVK
+225 EGVK
-236 PQDKNTK
+236 LNNSLNNAQSGKVN
-243 ISTDKDFL
+243 SVVKDL
-251 MSDATQS
+251 I
-258 LRQGVS
+258 
-264 SNIDSNIGKAAY
+264 NGKPNAQPT
-276 DVGMGV
+276 V
-282 ADQGLQYLLAALT
+282 
-295 GGSTAVASGLQAG
+295 
-308 QVANESAKRSLQN
+308 EN
-321 GNSAAQAGT
+321 GIQP
-330 TGLGS
+330 
-335 AAITYALG
+335 
-343 KFGADKIIESA
+343 
-354 TKGAAKNWGAG
+354 
-365 NILKNTALSML
+365 
-376 GEGIEEGAE
+376 IEE
-385 NVLANEVDK
+385 NNINTVNEQV
-394 LAAKRH
+394 
-400 GGISNQ
+400 I
-406 AQMVKDYVEQGYD
+406 E
-419 REEAEK
+419 
-425 LAQIDRWKEIGQDA
+425 
-439 LIGGA
+439 
-444 VGGLLSGAQYG
+444 
-455 SARIGENR
+455 
-463 SNAVPKIK
+463 NAV
-471 GEKVNYQK
+471 E
-479 TMDMSVEGA
+479 
-488 DQLESRTHNV
+488 
-498 PLLED
+498 
-503 RGANDGS
+503 
-510 VVYGQQTQPTSV
+510 
-522 GMQNRPLLNDNGNN
+522 
-536 DGSVIRLNDKTTETN
+536 
-551 PGVMYANEPKY
+551 
-562 TSLDERALIN
+562 
-572 VRFEELLNS
+572 
-581 PIISGL
+581 
-587 NQSQTERYRTLK
+587 
-599 QMQNQGTA
+599 
-607 TPKQLAYIDN
+607 
-617 IESNILTQAYIDVQ
+617 
-631 NGYGTRQEI
+631 
-640 DYDVNAQT
+640 
-648 PYSENPD
+648 
-655 NSYNIYTEPTVNNA
+655 
-669 LNEQKSTPKVEP
+669 PKVE
-681 QIKQTN
+681 N
-687 TQTTKKGG
+687 TVNEPINQPNVDNV
-695 KIEQRIRDIAQSG
+695 IPNINQEP
-708 INNGLSVD
+708 INN
-716 EAMENAYNT
+716 
-725 VIKEVLGSP
+725 
-734 SKTAKFHKVFN
+734 
-745 KVNNEY
+745 VNNQKVK
-751 INNGAYDSNNT
+751 NN
-762 QEVKAEN
+762 K
-769 RVKQPKQTN
+769 PN
-778 ENVKFG
+778 ENIEYG

-792 EATPN
+792 EPTPN

-802 QTTNGTKAPDNFLNQ
+802 QTTNGTKAPNNFLNQ
-817 NNDSNY
+817 NNDIDY
-823 DAQVGDGDIRNRGY
+823 DPQIGDGNIRNRGY
-837 YDSVDLPKDFK
+837 YDSVDLPKEFK

-862 STIKKANE
+862 STIEKANE

-885 TKLLNEQDASSVVI
+885 TKLLNEQDASSAVV
-899 GYELTK
+899 GYELAK

-916 VDVLDDLSKSL
+916 VDIVDELSKSMT
-927 SRAGQFTQAAY
+927 RAGQFTQAAY

-1009 HPHTMWEKFYDLTKT
+1009 HPHTKWEKFYDLTKT

-1034 RNIAANAISQPVRS
+1034 RNITANAISQPVRS

-1065 KNYKRTSSLTGG
+1065 KNYKRTSSLIGG

-1091 AVRSNLELNGGKYEE
+1091 AVRSDLELNGGKYEE

-1119 KDNKIIGEQTNKVT
+1119 KDNKVIGEQTSKVT

-1165 KDFSE
+1165 RDFSE
-1170 NQVTGSNL
+1170 NQVTGSTL

-1257 VGDVILPF
+1257 FGDVILPF

-1289 DFANTKKANKGTMT
+1289 DFANTKKTNKGTMT

-1317 ITGTGMILLGY
+1317 ITGSGMILLGY
-1328 SLAKNGIITGGYSED
+1328 SLAKSGIITGGYSED

-1387 GMNKMEKEEASEYEA
+1387 GINKMEKEEASEFEA

-1433 LGGGDNASYG
+1433 LGGGENASYG

-1448 TNILET
+1448 TNILKT
-1454 VAEYP
+1454 LAEYP
-1459 QTLIPSVLG
+1459 QTLIPAVSG
-1468 ATARANDTTIRNTY
+1468 ATARTNDTTIRNTY

-1495 KAKIPGLSKTLP
+1495 KSKIPGLSKTLP

-1630 VANADTNSK
+1630 AANIDTNSK
-1639 LYGIEPDMGKEA
+1639 LYGIESDMGKEA

-1660 EYARYLKESALTARE
+1660 DYARYLKESALTARE

-1734 ALANLNAT
+1734 ALANINAT

-1756 SSLDS
+1756 SSLDA

>member
-1 MAKNL
+1 MGTKNL

-37 RSNTLDMK
+37 REESTATK
-45 NQSIDQRTLAE
+45 STAT
-56 AKRNGMSVGD
+56 
-66 IQKIVDY
+66 
-73 SEKKDYV
+73 
-80 GNNIGKDLS
+80 IGKKVTNNPITDKILNMARAKGIDKDTLIKMQREADIYELKEDMGTYRDTKKKQA
-89 SYKATREKLR
+89 SYG
-99 KAQNLDMGVQE
+99 NLDMGVEE
-110 VMSANNT
+110 VVDTGKKDAEKQKKQLMTRYGVSSADFDKSYKEYDDT
-117 ADIDEKNRIMNKYG
+117 KTREELRKN
-131 INEKEFDDY
+131 NEKSKAY
-140 YSTYEDK
+140 
-147 QRREAAEKLRKENE
+147 
-161 QFAKDHVVL
+161 AKAHPVL
-170 GSLKSLGTNLLSGFE
+170 GSLASVGKKLLTPFE
-185 GIANLTA
+185 GIANEVASLQGGNLDT
-192 LKNEGW
+192 E
-198 QEALEKKKAEHQR
+198 
-211 KYNND
+211 
-216 EQYRNSVKG
+216 
-225 ELNQIFLEGVK
+225 
-236 PQDKNTK
+236 
-243 ISTDKDFL
+243 KDFI
-251 MSDATQS
+251 MSNSANASREGAKD
-258 LRQGVS
+258 
-264 SNIDSNIGKAAY
+264 NIKSDIGKTAY
-276 DVGMGV
+276 DIGMSGADMLAQLAVG
-282 ADQGLQYLLAALT
+282 AAT
-295 GGSTAVASGLQAG
+295 GGGSTLMGAMQGSQTANDMMKQSIDNGNSSLQAG
-308 QVANESAKRSLQN
+308 V
-321 GNSAAQAGT
+321 
-330 TGLGS
+330 TGLASG
-335 AAITYALG
+335 ALG
-343 KFGADKIIESA
+343 ALMAKGGLDVATSKIKPRNVAQNVAKGTVVEGLEETLENVADNLID
-354 TKGAAKNWGAG
+354 KGA
-365 NILKNTALSML
+365 S
-376 GEGIEEGAE
+376 
-385 NVLANEVDK
+385 K
-394 LAAKRH
+394 LF
-400 GGISNQ
+400 GGTSNKE
-406 AQMVKDYVEQGYD
+406 ASINRYINQGMTK
-419 REEAEK
+419 EEAEN
-425 LAQIDRWKEIGQDA
+425 QYSSDRKRELFTDA
-439 LIGGA
+439 LA
-444 VGGLLSGAQYG
+444 GGLFGGIAGGVEGVRLNNSLNNAQSG
-455 SARIGENR
+455 
-463 SNAVPKIK
+463 
-471 GEKVNYQK
+471 KVN
-479 TMDMSVEGA
+479 
-488 DQLESRTHNV
+488 
-498 PLLED
+498 
-503 RGANDGS
+503 S
-510 VVYGQQTQPTSV
+510 VVKD
-522 GMQNRPLLNDNGNN
+522 LINGEP
-536 DGSVIRLNDKTTETN
+536 TETTVN
-551 PGVMYANEPKY
+551 NEANIQPVSENTVNEQVVENIIEPKV
-562 TSLDERALIN
+562 E
-572 VRFEELLNS
+572 
-581 PIISGL
+581 
-587 NQSQTERYRTLK
+587 
-599 QMQNQGTA
+599 
-607 TPKQLAYIDN
+607 
-617 IESNILTQAYIDVQ
+617 
-631 NGYGTRQEI
+631 
-640 DYDVNAQT
+640 
-648 PYSENPD
+648 
-655 NSYNIYTEPTVNNA
+655 NA
-669 LNEQKSTPKVEP
+669 LNEP
-681 QIKQTN
+681 
-687 TQTTKKGG
+687 
-695 KIEQRIRDIAQSG
+695 
-708 INNGLSVD
+708 INQQNNVD
-716 EAMENAYNT
+716 P
-725 VIKEVLGSP
+725 I
-734 SKTAKFHKVFN
+734 
-745 KVNNEY
+745 
-751 INNGAYDSNNT
+751 
-762 QEVKAEN
+762 
-769 RVKQPKQTN
+769 
-778 ENVKFG
+778 
-784 TINLNENV
+784 
-792 EATPN
+792 PN

-802 QTTNGTKAPDNFLNQ
+802 QTTNGTKAPNNFLNQ

-823 DAQVGDGDIRNRGY
+823 DAQVGDGNIRNRGY

-862 STIKKANE
+862 STIEKANE

-885 TKLLNEQDASSVVI
+885 TKLLNDQDASSAVV
-899 GYELTK
+899 GYELAK

-916 VDVLDDLSKSL
+916 VDIVDELSKSMT
-927 SRAGQFTQAAY
+927 RAGQFTQAAY

-998 TDSIYSRIAAE
+998 TDSIYSRIATDY
-1009 HPHTMWEKFYDLTKT
+1009 PHTKWEKFYDVTKT

-1065 KNYKRTSSLTGG
+1065 KNYKRTSSLIGG
-1077 NKITDKIANDVFEN
+1077 NKTTDKIANDIFEN
-1091 AVRSNLELNGGKYEE
+1091 AVRSELESDGGKYEE
-1106 SGLSRVQRESPLW
+1106 SGLSRVQRKSPLW
-1119 KDNKIIGEQTNKVT
+1119 KDNKVIGEQTNKVT

-1211 ANNITSIDDVPQEA
+1211 AKNITSIDDVPQEA

-1257 VGDVILPF
+1257 IGDVILPF

-1317 ITGTGMILLGY
+1317 ITGSGMILLGY

-1387 GMNKMEKEEASEYEA
+1387 GINKMEKEESSEFEA

-1424 SPLQNVANI
+1424 SPLQSVSNI
-1433 LGGGDNASYG
+1433 LGGGENASYG
-1443 NSSPA
+1443 NTSPA
-1448 TNILET
+1448 TNILKT
-1454 VAEYP
+1454 LAEYP

-1507 ASYDVWGEERKRG
+1507 ASYDVWGRERKRG
-1520 TDEDAFVSQFINPG
+1520 TDEDAVVSQFINPG

-1539 NEANRDVDNYIDGLY
+1539 NEADSDIDNYIDGLY

-1596 TLGEKQKELVRAFSK
+1596 TLGEKQKELVRAFIK

-1630 VANADTNSK
+1630 AANVDTNSK

-1675 KAKEEAFINKINE
+1675 KAEEEAFINKINE

-1724 DLSSQSKKIT
+1724 DLSSQSNKIT

-1742 DEEKSRYLRMMLSD
+1742 DEEKSRYLRMMLPD
-1756 SSLDS
+1756 SSLDV

-1818 WRYILSNPKK
+1818 WRYILTNPKK

>member
-1 MAKNL
+1 MGTKNL

-45 NQSIDQRTLAE
+45 NQNIDQRTLAE

-89 SYKATREKLR
+89 SYKATKENLR
-99 KAQNLDMGVQE
+99 KAQNLDMGVQD
-110 VMSANNT
+110 VVSANNT

-147 QRREAAEKLRKENE
+147 QRRETAEKLRQENE

-343 KFGADKIIESA
+343 KFGADKIIEAA
-354 TKGAAKNWGAG
+354 TKGAAKNWGAE

-385 NVLANEVDK
+385 NVLANQVDK
-394 LAAKRH
+394 LAAKRY

-406 AQMVKDYVEQGYD
+406 AQMVKDYVDQGYD
-419 REEAEK
+419 REEAER
-425 LAQIDRWKEIGQDA
+425 LARNDRLKEIGQDA

-455 SARIGENR
+455 SARISENR

-479 TMDMSVEGA
+479 PMDMSVDLG
-488 DQLESRTHNV
+488 QLESKTYNA

-510 VVYGQQTQPTSV
+510 VIILDDS
-522 GMQNRPLLNDNGNN
+522 
-536 DGSVIRLNDKTTETN
+536 KN

-562 TSLDERALIN
+562 QSLDETALTNI
-572 VRFEELLNS
+572 RTEELLNA
-581 PIISGL
+581 PVIDGL
-587 NQSQTERYRTLK
+587 TKKKTDKYRTSK
-599 QMQNQGTA
+599 QRQIEGTA
-607 TPKQLAYIDN
+607 TPNEIKYVKQVEKGVFDKATD
-617 IESNILTQAYIDVQ
+617 DVK
-631 NGYGTRQEI
+631 NGYGSRQEI
-640 DYDVNAQT
+640 EYDVNAQNNNIAT
-648 PYSENPD
+648 NQADINNVVQDIVNNNVRNTQKKVAESVKQSPTNQPNVD
-655 NSYNIYTEPTVNNA
+655 NVIPNINQEPTNNVNN
-669 LNEQKSTPKVEP
+669 QKVK
-681 QIKQTN
+681 
-687 TQTTKKGG
+687 
-695 KIEQRIRDIAQSG
+695 
-708 INNGLSVD
+708 NN
-716 EAMENAYNT
+716 
-725 VIKEVLGSP
+725 KP
-734 SKTAKFHKVFN
+734 
-745 KVNNEY
+745 
-751 INNGAYDSNNT
+751 
-762 QEVKAEN
+762 
-769 RVKQPKQTN
+769 N
-778 ENVKFG
+778 ENVEFG

-792 EATPN
+792 EPTLN

-802 QTTNGTKAPDNFLNQ
+802 QTTNGTKAPTNFLNQ

-823 DAQVGDGDIRNRGY
+823 DAQVGDGNIRNRGY

-960 NEVGAKKFKDWQD
+960 NEAGAKKFKDWQD

-1009 HPHTMWEKFYDLTKT
+1009 HPHTKWEKFYDLTKT

-1065 KNYKRTSSLTGG
+1065 KNYGRTSSLVGG
-1077 NKITDKIANDVFEN
+1077 NKTTDKIANDIFEN
-1091 AVRSNLELNGGKYEE
+1091 AVRSNLESNGGKYEE

-1119 KDNKIIGEQTNKVT
+1119 KDNKLIGEQTNKVT

-1170 NQVTGSNL
+1170 NQVTGSTL

-1211 ANNITSIDDVPQEA
+1211 AKNITSIDDVPQEA

-1257 VGDVILPF
+1257 IGDVILPF

-1276 LEYSP
+1276 FEYSP

-1317 ITGTGMILLGY
+1317 ITGSGMILLGY
-1328 SLAKNGIITGGYSED
+1328 SLAKSGIITGGYSENE
-1343 KNERNWQKLKGYQ
+1343 NERNWQKLKGYQ

-1424 SPLQNVANI
+1424 SPLQSVSNI

-1443 NSSPA
+1443 NTSPA
-1448 TNILET
+1448 TNILKT

-1459 QTLIPSVLG
+1459 QTLIPSVSG
-1468 ATARANDTTIRNTY
+1468 ATARTNDTTIRNTY

-1495 KAKIPGLSKTLP
+1495 KSKIPGLSKTLP
-1507 ASYDVWGEERKRG
+1507 ASYDVWGRERKRG

-1534 TLGYY
+1534 TFGYY
-1539 NEANRDVDNYIDGLY
+1539 NDADSDVDNYIDGLY

-1611 VADGLTPEEQA
+1611 VAEGLTPEEQA

-1630 VANADTNSK
+1630 AANVDTNSK

-1660 EYARYLKESALTARE
+1660 EYAKYLKESALTARE

-1724 DLSSQSKKIT
+1724 DLSSQSNKIT

-1756 SSLDS
+1756 SSLDA

>member
-1 MAKNL
+1 MGTKNL

-45 NQSIDQRTLAE
+45 NQNIDQRTLAE

-89 SYKATREKLR
+89 SYKATKENLR
-99 KAQNLDMGVQE
+99 KAQNLDMGVQD
-110 VMSANNT
+110 VVSANNT

-147 QRREAAEKLRKENE
+147 QRRETAEKLRQENE

-343 KFGADKIIESA
+343 KFGADKIIEAA
-354 TKGAAKNWGAG
+354 TKGAAKNWGAE

-385 NVLANEVDK
+385 NVLANQVDK
-394 LAAKRH
+394 LAAKRY

-406 AQMVKDYVEQGYD
+406 AQMVKDYVDQGYD
-419 REEAEK
+419 REEAER
-425 LAQIDRWKEIGQDA
+425 LARNDRLKEIGQDA

-455 SARIGENR
+455 SARISENR

-479 TMDMSVEGA
+479 PMDMSVDLG
-488 DQLESRTHNV
+488 QLESKTYNA

-510 VVYGQQTQPTSV
+510 VIILDDS
-522 GMQNRPLLNDNGNN
+522 
-536 DGSVIRLNDKTTETN
+536 KN

-562 TSLDERALIN
+562 QSLDETALTNI
-572 VRFEELLNS
+572 RTEELLNA
-581 PIISGL
+581 PVIDGL
-587 NQSQTERYRTLK
+587 TKKKTDKYRTSK
-599 QMQNQGTA
+599 QRQIEGTA
-607 TPKQLAYIDN
+607 TPNEIKYVKQVEKGVFDKATD
-617 IESNILTQAYIDVQ
+617 DVK
-631 NGYGTRQEI
+631 NGYGSRQEI
-640 DYDVNAQT
+640 EYDVNAQ
-648 PYSENPD
+648 N
-655 NSYNIYTEPTVNNA
+655 NNIATNQADINNVVQDIVNN
-669 LNEQKSTPKVEP
+669 NVR
-681 QIKQTN
+681 N
-687 TQTTKKGG
+687 TQKKVAESV
-695 KIEQRIRDIAQSG
+695 KQSPTNQPNVDNVIPNINQEP
-708 INNGLSVD
+708 INN
-716 EAMENAYNT
+716 
-725 VIKEVLGSP
+725 
-734 SKTAKFHKVFN
+734 
-745 KVNNEY
+745 VNNQKVK
-751 INNGAYDSNNT
+751 NN
-762 QEVKAEN
+762 K
-769 RVKQPKQTN
+769 PN
-778 ENVKFG
+778 ENVEFG

-792 EATPN
+792 EPTPN

-823 DAQVGDGDIRNRGY
+823 DAQVGDGNIRNRGY

-960 NEVGAKKFKDWQD
+960 NEAGAKKFKDWQD

-1009 HPHTMWEKFYDLTKT
+1009 HPHTKWEKFYDVTKT

-1065 KNYKRTSSLTGG
+1065 KNYGRTSSLVGG
-1077 NKITDKIANDVFEN
+1077 NKTTDKIANDIFEN
-1091 AVRSNLELNGGKYEE
+1091 AVRSNLESNGGKYEE

-1119 KDNKIIGEQTNKVT
+1119 KDNKLIGEQTNKVT

-1170 NQVTGSNL
+1170 NQVTGSTL

-1211 ANNITSIDDVPQEA
+1211 AKNITSIDDVPQEA

-1257 VGDVILPF
+1257 IGDVILPF

-1276 LEYSP
+1276 FEYSP

-1289 DFANTKKANKGTMT
+1289 DFANTKKTNKGTMT

-1317 ITGTGMILLGY
+1317 ITGSGMILLGY
-1328 SLAKNGIITGGYSED
+1328 SLAKSGIITGGYSENE
-1343 KNERNWQKLKGYQ
+1343 NERNWQKLKGYQ

-1424 SPLQNVANI
+1424 SPLQSVSNI
-1433 LGGGDNASYG
+1433 LGGGENASYG
-1443 NSSPA
+1443 NTSPA
-1448 TNILET
+1448 TNILKT
-1454 VAEYP
+1454 LAEYP
-1459 QTLIPSVLG
+1459 QTLIPAVSG
-1468 ATARANDTTIRNTY
+1468 ATARTNDTTIRNTY

-1495 KAKIPGLSKTLP
+1495 KSKIPGLSKTLP
-1507 ASYDVWGEERKRG
+1507 ASYDVWGRERKRG

-1534 TLGYY
+1534 TFGYY
-1539 NEANRDVDNYIDGLY
+1539 NDADSDVDNYIDGLY

-1611 VADGLTPEEQA
+1611 VAEGLTPEEQA

-1630 VANADTNSK
+1630 AANVDTNSK

-1660 EYARYLKESALTARE
+1660 EYAKYLKESALTARE

-1724 DLSSQSKKIT
+1724 DLSSQSNKIT

-1756 SSLDS
+1756 SSLDA

>member
-1 MAKNL
+1 MGTKNL

-45 NQSIDQRTLAE
+45 NQNIDQRTLAE

-89 SYKATREKLR
+89 SYKATKENLR
-99 KAQNLDMGVQE
+99 KAQNLDMGVQD
-110 VMSANNT
+110 VVSANNT

-147 QRREAAEKLRKENE
+147 QRRETAEKLRQENE

-243 ISTDKDFL
+243 ISADKDFL

-354 TKGAAKNWGAG
+354 TKGAAKKWGAE

-394 LAAKRH
+394 LAAKRY

-406 AQMVKDYVEQGYD
+406 AQMVKDYVDQGYD
-419 REEAEK
+419 REEAER
-425 LAQIDRWKEIGQDA
+425 LARNDRWKEIGQDA

-455 SARIGENR
+455 SARISENR

-479 TMDMSVEGA
+479 PMDMSVDLG
-488 DQLESRTHNV
+488 QLESKTYNA

-510 VVYGQQTQPTSV
+510 VIILDDS
-522 GMQNRPLLNDNGNN
+522 
-536 DGSVIRLNDKTTETN
+536 KN

-562 TSLDERALIN
+562 QSLDETALTNI
-572 VRFEELLNS
+572 RTEELLNA
-581 PIISGL
+581 PVIDGL
-587 NQSQTERYRTLK
+587 TKKKTDKYRTSK
-599 QMQNQGTA
+599 QRQIEGTA
-607 TPKQLAYIDN
+607 TPNEIKYVKQVEKGVFDKATD
-617 IESNILTQAYIDVQ
+617 DVK
-631 NGYGTRQEI
+631 NGYGSRQEI
-640 DYDVNAQT
+640 EYDVNAQNNNIAT
-648 PYSENPD
+648 NQADINNVVQDIVNNNVRNTQKKVAESVKQSPTNQPNVD
-655 NSYNIYTEPTVNNA
+655 NVIPNINQEPTNNVNN
-669 LNEQKSTPKVEP
+669 QKVK
-681 QIKQTN
+681 
-687 TQTTKKGG
+687 
-695 KIEQRIRDIAQSG
+695 
-708 INNGLSVD
+708 NN
-716 EAMENAYNT
+716 
-725 VIKEVLGSP
+725 KP
-734 SKTAKFHKVFN
+734 
-745 KVNNEY
+745 
-751 INNGAYDSNNT
+751 
-762 QEVKAEN
+762 
-769 RVKQPKQTN
+769 N
-778 ENVKFG
+778 ENVEFG

-792 EATPN
+792 EPTPN

-823 DAQVGDGDIRNRGY
+823 DAQVGDGNIRNRGY

-870 TLNSTSDLWELKDKY
+870 TLNSTSNLWELKDKY

-960 NEVGAKKFKDWQD
+960 NEAGAKKFKDWQD

-1009 HPHTMWEKFYDLTKT
+1009 HPHTKWEKFYDLTKT

-1065 KNYKRTSSLTGG
+1065 KNYGRTSSLVGG
-1077 NKITDKIANDVFEN
+1077 NKTTDKIANDIFESTI
-1091 AVRSNLELNGGKYEE
+1091 RSNLESNGGKYEE

-1119 KDNKIIGEQTNKVT
+1119 KDNKVIGEQTNKVT

-1211 ANNITSIDDVPQEA
+1211 AKNITSIDDVPQEA

-1257 VGDVILPF
+1257 IGDVILPF

-1276 LEYSP
+1276 FEYSP

-1317 ITGTGMILLGY
+1317 ITGSGMILLGY
-1328 SLAKNGIITGGYSED
+1328 SLAKSGIITGGYSENE
-1343 KNERNWQKLKGYQ
+1343 NERNWQKLKGYQ

-1424 SPLQNVANI
+1424 SPLQSVSNI

-1443 NSSPA
+1443 NTSPA
-1448 TNILET
+1448 TNILKT

-1459 QTLIPSVLG
+1459 QTLIPSVSG
-1468 ATARANDTTIRNTY
+1468 ATARTNDTTIRNTY

-1495 KAKIPGLSKTLP
+1495 KSKIPGLSKTLP
-1507 ASYDVWGEERKRG
+1507 ASYDVWGRERKRG

-1534 TLGYY
+1534 TFGYY
-1539 NEANRDVDNYIDGLY
+1539 NDADSDVDNYIDGLY

-1630 VANADTNSK
+1630 AANVDTNSK

-1724 DLSSQSKKIT
+1724 DLSSQSNKIT

-1756 SSLDS
+1756 SSLDA

>member
-1 MAKNL
+1 MGTKNL

-45 NQSIDQRTLAE
+45 NQNIDQRTLAE

-89 SYKATREKLR
+89 SYKATKENLR
-99 KAQNLDMGVQE
+99 KAQNLDMGVQD
-110 VMSANNT
+110 VVSANNT

-147 QRREAAEKLRKENE
+147 QRRETAEKLRQENE

-343 KFGADKIIESA
+343 KFGADKIIEAA
-354 TKGAAKNWGAG
+354 TKGAAKNWGAE

-385 NVLANEVDK
+385 NVLANQVDK
-394 LAAKRH
+394 LAAKRY

-406 AQMVKDYVEQGYD
+406 AQMVKDYVDQGYD
-419 REEAEK
+419 REEAER
-425 LAQIDRWKEIGQDA
+425 LARNDRLKEIGQDA

-455 SARIGENR
+455 SARISENR

-479 TMDMSVEGA
+479 PMDMSVDLG
-488 DQLESRTHNV
+488 QLESKTYNA

-510 VVYGQQTQPTSV
+510 VIILDDS
-522 GMQNRPLLNDNGNN
+522 
-536 DGSVIRLNDKTTETN
+536 KN

-562 TSLDERALIN
+562 QSLDETALTNI
-572 VRFEELLNS
+572 RTEELLNA
-581 PIISGL
+581 PVIDGL
-587 NQSQTERYRTLK
+587 TKKKTDKYRTSK
-599 QMQNQGTA
+599 QRQIEGTA
-607 TPKQLAYIDN
+607 TPNEIKYVKKVEKGVFDKATD
-617 IESNILTQAYIDVQ
+617 DVK
-631 NGYGTRQEI
+631 NGYGSRQEI
-640 DYDVNAQT
+640 EYDVNAQ
-648 PYSENPD
+648 N
-655 NSYNIYTEPTVNNA
+655 NNIATNQADINNVVQDIVNN
-669 LNEQKSTPKVEP
+669 NVR
-681 QIKQTN
+681 N
-687 TQTTKKGG
+687 TQKKVAESV
-695 KIEQRIRDIAQSG
+695 KQSPTNQPNVDNVIPNINQEP
-708 INNGLSVD
+708 INN
-716 EAMENAYNT
+716 
-725 VIKEVLGSP
+725 
-734 SKTAKFHKVFN
+734 
-745 KVNNEY
+745 VNNQKVK
-751 INNGAYDSNNT
+751 NN
-762 QEVKAEN
+762 K
-769 RVKQPKQTN
+769 PN
-778 ENVKFG
+778 ENVEFG

-792 EATPN
+792 EPTLN

-802 QTTNGTKAPDNFLNQ
+802 QTTNGTKAPTNFLNQ

-823 DAQVGDGDIRNRGY
+823 DAQVGDGNIRNRGY

-960 NEVGAKKFKDWQD
+960 NEAGAKKFKDWQD

-1009 HPHTMWEKFYDLTKT
+1009 HPHTKWEKFYDVTKT

-1065 KNYKRTSSLTGG
+1065 KNYGRTSSLVGG
-1077 NKITDKIANDVFEN
+1077 NKTTDKIANDIFEN
-1091 AVRSNLELNGGKYEE
+1091 AVRSNLESNGGKYEE

-1119 KDNKIIGEQTNKVT
+1119 KDNKVIGEQTNKVT

-1170 NQVTGSNL
+1170 NQVTGSTL

-1211 ANNITSIDDVPQEA
+1211 AKNITSIDDVPQEA

-1257 VGDVILPF
+1257 IGDVILPF

-1276 LEYSP
+1276 FEYSP

-1289 DFANTKKANKGTMT
+1289 DFANTKKTNKGTMT

-1317 ITGTGMILLGY
+1317 ITGSGMILLGY
-1328 SLAKNGIITGGYSED
+1328 SLAKSGIITGGYSENE
-1343 KNERNWQKLKGYQ
+1343 NERNWQKLKGYQ

-1424 SPLQNVANI
+1424 SPLQSVSNI
-1433 LGGGDNASYG
+1433 LGGGENASYG
-1443 NSSPA
+1443 NTSPA
-1448 TNILET
+1448 TNILKT

-1459 QTLIPSVLG
+1459 QTLIPSVSG
-1468 ATARANDTTIRNTY
+1468 ATARTNDTTIRNTY

-1495 KAKIPGLSKTLP
+1495 KSKIPGLSKTLP
-1507 ASYDVWGEERKRG
+1507 ASYDVWGRERKRG

-1534 TLGYY
+1534 TFGYY
-1539 NEANRDVDNYIDGLY
+1539 NDADSDVDNYIDGLY

-1611 VADGLTPEEQA
+1611 VAEGLTPEEQA

-1630 VANADTNSK
+1630 AANVDTNSK

-1660 EYARYLKESALTARE
+1660 EYAKYLKESALTARE

-1724 DLSSQSKKIT
+1724 DLSSQSNKIT

-1756 SSLDS
+1756 SSLDA

>member
-45 NQSIDQRTLAE
+45 NQNIDQRTLAE

-80 GNNIGKDLS
+80 GNNIEKDLS
-89 SYKATREKLR
+89 SYKATRENLR

-110 VMSANNT
+110 VVSANNT

-147 QRREAAEKLRKENE
+147 QRRKTAEKLRQENE

-243 ISTDKDFL
+243 ISADKDFL

-354 TKGAAKNWGAG
+354 TKGAAKKWGAE

-394 LAAKRH
+394 LAAKGY

-406 AQMVKDYVEQGYD
+406 AQMVKDYVDQGYD
-419 REEAEK
+419 REEAER
-425 LAQIDRWKEIGQDA
+425 LARNDRLKEIGQDA

-463 SNAVPKIK
+463 RNAVPKIK

-479 TMDMSVEGA
+479 PMDMSVDLG
-488 DQLESRTHNV
+488 QLGSKTYNA

-510 VVYGQQTQPTSV
+510 VIILDDS
-522 GMQNRPLLNDNGNN
+522 
-536 DGSVIRLNDKTTETN
+536 KN

-562 TSLDERALIN
+562 QSLDETALTNI
-572 VRFEELLNS
+572 RTEELLNA
-581 PIISGL
+581 PVIDGL
-587 NQSQTERYRTLK
+587 TKKKTDKYRTSK
-599 QMQNQGTA
+599 QRQIEGTA
-607 TPKQLAYIDN
+607 TPNEIKYVKQVEKGVFAKATD
-617 IESNILTQAYIDVQ
+617 DVK
-631 NGYGTRQEI
+631 NGYGSRQEI
-640 DYDVNAQT
+640 EYDVNAQ
-648 PYSENPD
+648 N
-655 NSYNIYTEPTVNNA
+655 NNIATNQADINNVVQDIVNN
-669 LNEQKSTPKVEP
+669 NVR
-681 QIKQTN
+681 N
-687 TQTTKKGG
+687 TQKKVA
-695 KIEQRIRDIAQSG
+695 KSVKQSPINQPNVDNVIPNINQEP
-708 INNGLSVD
+708 INN
-716 EAMENAYNT
+716 
-725 VIKEVLGSP
+725 
-734 SKTAKFHKVFN
+734 
-745 KVNNEY
+745 VNNQKVK
-751 INNGAYDSNNT
+751 NN
-762 QEVKAEN
+762 K
-769 RVKQPKQTN
+769 PN
-778 ENVKFG
+778 ENVEFG

-792 EATPN
+792 EPTPN

-802 QTTNGTKAPDNFLNQ
+802 QTTNGTKAPNNFLNQ

-862 STIKKANE
+862 STIEKANE

-885 TKLLNEQDASSVVI
+885 SKLLNEQDASSAVV
-899 GYELTK
+899 GYELAK

-916 VDVLDDLSKSL
+916 VDIVDELSKSMT
-927 SRAGQFTQAAY
+927 RAGQFTQAAY

-1009 HPHTMWEKFYDLTKT
+1009 HPHTKWEKFYDVTKT

-1065 KNYKRTSSLTGG
+1065 KNYGRTSSLVGG
-1077 NKITDKIANDVFEN
+1077 NKTTDKIANDIFESTI
-1091 AVRSNLELNGGKYEE
+1091 RSNLESNGGKYEE

-1119 KDNKIIGEQTNKVT
+1119 KDNKVIGEQTNKVT

-1170 NQVTGSNL
+1170 NQVTGSIL

-1276 LEYSP
+1276 FEYSP

-1317 ITGTGMILLGY
+1317 ITGSGMILLGY
-1328 SLAKNGIITGGYSED
+1328 SLAKSGIITGGYSED

-1387 GMNKMEKEEASEYEA
+1387 GINKMEKEEASEYEA
-1402 LTQGAKS
+1402 LTNGVKS

-1424 SPLQNVANI
+1424 SPLQSVSNI
-1433 LGGGDNASYG
+1433 LGGGENASYG
-1443 NSSPA
+1443 NTSPA
-1448 TNILET
+1448 TNILKT
-1454 VAEYP
+1454 LAEYP
-1459 QTLIPSVLG
+1459 QTLIPAVSG
-1468 ATARANDTTIRNTY
+1468 ATARTNDTTIRNTY

-1495 KAKIPGLSKTLP
+1495 KSKIPGLSKTLP
-1507 ASYDVWGEERKRG
+1507 ASYDVWGRERKRG

-1534 TLGYY
+1534 TFGYY
-1539 NEANRDVDNYIDGLY
+1539 NDADSDVDNYIDGLY

-1611 VADGLTPEEQA
+1611 VAEGLTPEEQA

-1724 DLSSQSKKIT
+1724 DLSSQSNKIT

-1756 SSLDS
+1756 SSLDA

>member
-1 MAKNL
+1 MGTKNL

-45 NQSIDQRTLAE
+45 NQNIDQRTLAE

-89 SYKATREKLR
+89 SYKATKENLR
-99 KAQNLDMGVQE
+99 KAQNLDMGVQD
-110 VMSANNT
+110 VVSANNT

-147 QRREAAEKLRKENE
+147 QRRETAEKLRQENE

-343 KFGADKIIESA
+343 KFGADKIIEAA
-354 TKGAAKNWGAG
+354 TKGAAKNWGAE

-385 NVLANEVDK
+385 NVLANQVDK
-394 LAAKRH
+394 LAAKRY

-406 AQMVKDYVEQGYD
+406 AQMVKDYVDQGYD
-419 REEAEK
+419 REEAER
-425 LAQIDRWKEIGQDA
+425 LARNDRLKEIGQDA

-455 SARIGENR
+455 SARISENR

-479 TMDMSVEGA
+479 PMDMSVDLG
-488 DQLESRTHNV
+488 QLESKTYNA

-510 VVYGQQTQPTSV
+510 VIILDDS
-522 GMQNRPLLNDNGNN
+522 
-536 DGSVIRLNDKTTETN
+536 KN

-562 TSLDERALIN
+562 QSLDETALTNI
-572 VRFEELLNS
+572 RTEELLNA
-581 PIISGL
+581 PVIDGL
-587 NQSQTERYRTLK
+587 TKKKTDKYRTSK
-599 QMQNQGTA
+599 QRQIEGTA
-607 TPKQLAYIDN
+607 TPNEIKYVKKVEKGVFDKATD
-617 IESNILTQAYIDVQ
+617 DVK
-631 NGYGTRQEI
+631 NGYGSRQEI
-640 DYDVNAQT
+640 EYDVNAQ
-648 PYSENPD
+648 N
-655 NSYNIYTEPTVNNA
+655 NNIATNQADINNVVQDIVNN
-669 LNEQKSTPKVEP
+669 NVR
-681 QIKQTN
+681 N
-687 TQTTKKGG
+687 TQKKVAESV
-695 KIEQRIRDIAQSG
+695 KQSPTNQPNVDNVIPNINQEP
-708 INNGLSVD
+708 INN
-716 EAMENAYNT
+716 
-725 VIKEVLGSP
+725 
-734 SKTAKFHKVFN
+734 
-745 KVNNEY
+745 VNNQKVK
-751 INNGAYDSNNT
+751 NN
-762 QEVKAEN
+762 K
-769 RVKQPKQTN
+769 P
-778 ENVKFG
+778 
-784 TINLNENV
+784 NENV
-792 EATPN
+792 EFGTIYPNENVEPTLN

-802 QTTNGTKAPDNFLNQ
+802 QTTNGTKAPTNFLNQ

-823 DAQVGDGDIRNRGY
+823 DAQVGDGNIRNRGY

-960 NEVGAKKFKDWQD
+960 NEAGAKKFKDWQD

-1009 HPHTMWEKFYDLTKT
+1009 HPHTKWEKFYDVTKT

-1065 KNYKRTSSLTGG
+1065 KNYGRTSSLVGG
-1077 NKITDKIANDVFEN
+1077 NKTTDKIANDIFEN
-1091 AVRSNLELNGGKYEE
+1091 AVRSNLESNGGKYEE

-1119 KDNKIIGEQTNKVT
+1119 KDNKVIGEQTNKVT

-1170 NQVTGSNL
+1170 NQVTGSTL

-1211 ANNITSIDDVPQEA
+1211 AKNITSIDDVPQEA

-1276 LEYSP
+1276 FEYSP

-1289 DFANTKKANKGTMT
+1289 DFANTKKTNKGTMT

-1317 ITGTGMILLGY
+1317 ITGSGMILLGY
-1328 SLAKNGIITGGYSED
+1328 SLAKSGIITGGYSENE
-1343 KNERNWQKLKGYQ
+1343 NERNWQKLKGYQ

-1424 SPLQNVANI
+1424 SPLQSVSNI
-1433 LGGGDNASYG
+1433 LGGGENASYG
-1443 NSSPA
+1443 NTSPA
-1448 TNILET
+1448 TNILKT

-1459 QTLIPSVLG
+1459 QTLIPSVSG
-1468 ATARANDTTIRNTY
+1468 ATARTNDTTIRNTY

-1495 KAKIPGLSKTLP
+1495 KSKIPGLSKTLP
-1507 ASYDVWGEERKRG
+1507 ASYDVWGRERKRG

-1534 TLGYY
+1534 TFGYY
-1539 NEANRDVDNYIDGLY
+1539 NDADSDVDNYIDGLY

-1611 VADGLTPEEQA
+1611 VAEGLTPEEQA

-1630 VANADTNSK
+1630 AANVDTNSK

-1660 EYARYLKESALTARE
+1660 EYAKYLKESALTARE

-1724 DLSSQSKKIT
+1724 DLSSQSNKIT

-1756 SSLDS
+1756 SSLDA

>member
-1 MAKNL
+1 MGTKNL

-45 NQSIDQRTLAE
+45 NQNIDQRTLAE

-89 SYKATREKLR
+89 SYKATKENLR
-99 KAQNLDMGVQE
+99 KAQNLDMGVQD
-110 VMSANNT
+110 VVSANNT

-147 QRREAAEKLRKENE
+147 QRRETAEKLRQENE

-343 KFGADKIIESA
+343 KFGADKIIEAA
-354 TKGAAKNWGAG
+354 TKGAAKNWGAE

-385 NVLANEVDK
+385 NVLANQVDK
-394 LAAKRH
+394 LAAKRY

-406 AQMVKDYVEQGYD
+406 AQMVKDYVDQGYD
-419 REEAEK
+419 REEAER
-425 LAQIDRWKEIGQDA
+425 LARNDRLKEIGQDA

-455 SARIGENR
+455 SARISENR

-479 TMDMSVEGA
+479 PMDMSVDLG
-488 DQLESRTHNV
+488 QLESKTYNA

-510 VVYGQQTQPTSV
+510 VIILDDS
-522 GMQNRPLLNDNGNN
+522 
-536 DGSVIRLNDKTTETN
+536 KN

-562 TSLDERALIN
+562 QSLDETALTNI
-572 VRFEELLNS
+572 RTEELLNA
-581 PIISGL
+581 PVIDGL
-587 NQSQTERYRTLK
+587 TKKKTDKYRTSK
-599 QMQNQGTA
+599 QRQIEGTA
-607 TPKQLAYIDN
+607 TPNEIKYVKQVEKGVFDKATD
-617 IESNILTQAYIDVQ
+617 DVK
-631 NGYGTRQEI
+631 NGYGSRQEI
-640 DYDVNAQT
+640 EYDVNAQNNNIAT
-648 PYSENPD
+648 NQADINNVVQDIVNNNVRNTQKKVAESVKQSPTNQPNVD
-655 NSYNIYTEPTVNNA
+655 NVIPNINQEPTNNVNN
-669 LNEQKSTPKVEP
+669 QKVK
-681 QIKQTN
+681 
-687 TQTTKKGG
+687 
-695 KIEQRIRDIAQSG
+695 
-708 INNGLSVD
+708 NN
-716 EAMENAYNT
+716 
-725 VIKEVLGSP
+725 KP
-734 SKTAKFHKVFN
+734 
-745 KVNNEY
+745 
-751 INNGAYDSNNT
+751 
-762 QEVKAEN
+762 
-769 RVKQPKQTN
+769 N
-778 ENVKFG
+778 ENVEFG

-792 EATPN
+792 EPTPN

-823 DAQVGDGDIRNRGY
+823 DAQVGDGNIRNRGY

-960 NEVGAKKFKDWQD
+960 NEAGAKKFKDWQD

-1009 HPHTMWEKFYDLTKT
+1009 HPHTKWEKFYDLTKT

-1065 KNYKRTSSLTGG
+1065 KNYGRTSSLVGG
-1077 NKITDKIANDVFEN
+1077 NKTTDKIANDIFEN
-1091 AVRSNLELNGGKYEE
+1091 AVRSNLESNGGKYEE

-1119 KDNKIIGEQTNKVT
+1119 KDNKVIGEQTNKVT

-1170 NQVTGSNL
+1170 NQVTGSTL

-1211 ANNITSIDDVPQEA
+1211 AKNITSIDDVPQEA

-1276 LEYSP
+1276 FEYSP

-1317 ITGTGMILLGY
+1317 ITGSGMILLGY
-1328 SLAKNGIITGGYSED
+1328 SLAKSGIITGGYSENE
-1343 KNERNWQKLKGYQ
+1343 NERNWQKLKGYQ

-1424 SPLQNVANI
+1424 SPLQSVSNI
-1433 LGGGDNASYG
+1433 LGGGENASYG
-1443 NSSPA
+1443 NTSPA
-1448 TNILET
+1448 TNILKT

-1459 QTLIPSVLG
+1459 QTLIPSVSG
-1468 ATARANDTTIRNTY
+1468 ATARTNDTTIRNTY

-1495 KAKIPGLSKTLP
+1495 KSKIPGLSKTLP
-1507 ASYDVWGEERKRG
+1507 ASYDVWGRERKRG

-1534 TLGYY
+1534 TFGYY
-1539 NEANRDVDNYIDGLY
+1539 NDADSDVDNYIDGLY

-1611 VADGLTPEEQA
+1611 VAEGLTPEEQA

-1630 VANADTNSK
+1630 AANVDTNSK

-1660 EYARYLKESALTARE
+1660 EYAKYLKESALTARE

-1724 DLSSQSKKIT
+1724 DLSSQSNKIT

-1756 SSLDS
+1756 SSLDA

>member
-1 MAKNL
+1 MGTKNL

-18 AQDITAGAASI
+18 AQDITAGAALI

-45 NQSIDQRTLAE
+45 NQNIDQRTLAE

-89 SYKATREKLR
+89 SYKATKENLR
-99 KAQNLDMGVQE
+99 KAQNLDMGVQD
-110 VMSANNT
+110 VVSANNT

-147 QRREAAEKLRKENE
+147 QRRETAEKLRQENE

-343 KFGADKIIESA
+343 KFGADKIIEAA
-354 TKGAAKNWGAG
+354 TKGAAKNWGAE

-385 NVLANEVDK
+385 NVLANQVDK
-394 LAAKRH
+394 LAAKRY

-406 AQMVKDYVEQGYD
+406 AQMVKDYVDQGYD
-419 REEAEK
+419 REEAER
-425 LAQIDRWKEIGQDA
+425 LARNDRLKEIGQDA

-455 SARIGENR
+455 SARISENR

-479 TMDMSVEGA
+479 PMDMSVDLG
-488 DQLESRTHNV
+488 QLESKTYNA

-510 VVYGQQTQPTSV
+510 VIILDDS
-522 GMQNRPLLNDNGNN
+522 
-536 DGSVIRLNDKTTETN
+536 KN

-562 TSLDERALIN
+562 QSLDETALTNI
-572 VRFEELLNS
+572 RTEELLNA
-581 PIISGL
+581 PVIDGL
-587 NQSQTERYRTLK
+587 TKKKTDKYRTSK
-599 QMQNQGTA
+599 QRQIEGTA
-607 TPKQLAYIDN
+607 TPNEIKYVKQVEKGVFDKATD
-617 IESNILTQAYIDVQ
+617 DVK
-631 NGYGTRQEI
+631 NGYGSRQEI
-640 DYDVNAQT
+640 EYDVNAQNNNIAT
-648 PYSENPD
+648 NQADINNVVQDIVNNNVRNTQKKVAESVKQSPTNQPNVD
-655 NSYNIYTEPTVNNA
+655 NVIPNINQEPTNNVNN
-669 LNEQKSTPKVEP
+669 QKVK
-681 QIKQTN
+681 
-687 TQTTKKGG
+687 
-695 KIEQRIRDIAQSG
+695 
-708 INNGLSVD
+708 NN
-716 EAMENAYNT
+716 
-725 VIKEVLGSP
+725 KP
-734 SKTAKFHKVFN
+734 
-745 KVNNEY
+745 
-751 INNGAYDSNNT
+751 
-762 QEVKAEN
+762 
-769 RVKQPKQTN
+769 
-778 ENVKFG
+778 
-784 TINLNENV
+784 NENV
-792 EATPN
+792 EFGTIYHNENVEPTLN

-802 QTTNGTKAPDNFLNQ
+802 QTTNGTKAPTNFLNQ

-823 DAQVGDGDIRNRGY
+823 DAQVGDGNIRNRGY

-870 TLNSTSDLWELKDKY
+870 TLNSTSNLWELKDKY

-960 NEVGAKKFKDWQD
+960 NEAGAKKFKDWQD

-1009 HPHTMWEKFYDLTKT
+1009 HPHTKWEKFYDLTKT

-1034 RNIAANAISQPVRS
+1034 RNITANAISQPVRS

-1065 KNYKRTSSLTGG
+1065 KNYGRTSSLVGG
-1077 NKITDKIANDVFEN
+1077 NKTTDKIANDIFESTI
-1091 AVRSNLELNGGKYEE
+1091 RSNLESNGGKYEE

-1119 KDNKIIGEQTNKVT
+1119 KDNKVIGEQTNKVT

-1170 NQVTGSNL
+1170 NQVTGSTL

-1211 ANNITSIDDVPQEA
+1211 AKNITSIDDVPQEA

-1242 ALSNTLSTL
+1242 ALSNTFSTL

-1257 VGDVILPF
+1257 IGDVILPF

-1276 LEYSP
+1276 FEYSP

-1317 ITGTGMILLGY
+1317 ITGSGMILLGY
-1328 SLAKNGIITGGYSED
+1328 SLAKSGIITGGYSENE
-1343 KNERNWQKLKGYQ
+1343 NERNWQKLKGYQ

-1424 SPLQNVANI
+1424 SPLQSVSNI
-1433 LGGGDNASYG
+1433 LGGGENASYG
-1443 NSSPA
+1443 NTSPA
-1448 TNILET
+1448 TNILKT
-1454 VAEYP
+1454 LAEYP
-1459 QTLIPSVLG
+1459 QTLIPAVSG
-1468 ATARANDTTIRNTY
+1468 ATARTNDTTIRNTY

-1495 KAKIPGLSKTLP
+1495 KSKIPGLSKTLP
-1507 ASYDVWGEERKRG
+1507 ASYDVWGRERKRG
-1520 TDEDAFVSQFINPG
+1520 NDEDAFVSQFINPG
-1534 TLGYY
+1534 TFGYY
-1539 NEANRDVDNYIDGLY
+1539 NDADSDVDNYIDGLY

-1630 VANADTNSK
+1630 AANVDTNSK

-1660 EYARYLKESALTARE
+1660 EYAKYLKESALTARE

-1724 DLSSQSKKIT
+1724 DLSNQSKKIA
-1734 ALANLNAT
+1734 ALTNLNAT

-1756 SSLDS
+1756 SSLDE

>member
-1 MAKNL
+1 MGTKNL

-37 RSNTLDMK
+37 REESTATK
-45 NQSIDQRTLAE
+45 STAT
-56 AKRNGMSVGD
+56 
-66 IQKIVDY
+66 
-73 SEKKDYV
+73 
-80 GNNIGKDLS
+80 IGKKVTNNPITDKILNMARAKGIDKDTLIKMQREADIYELKENMGAYRDTKKKQA
-89 SYKATREKLR
+89 SYG
-99 KAQNLDMGVQE
+99 NLDMGVEE
-110 VMSANNT
+110 VVDTGKKDAEKQKKQLMTRYGVSSADFDKSYKEYDDT
-117 ADIDEKNRIMNKYG
+117 KTREELRKK
-131 INEKEFDDY
+131 NEKSKAY
-140 YSTYEDK
+140 
-147 QRREAAEKLRKENE
+147 
-161 QFAKDHVVL
+161 AKAHPVL
-170 GSLKSLGTNLLSGFE
+170 GSLASVGKKLLTPFE
-185 GIANLTA
+185 GIANEVASLQGGNLDTEKDFVMSNSANASREGAKDNIKSDIGKTAYDIGMSGADMLAQLAVGAATGGGSTLMGAMQGSQTANDMMKQSIDNGNSSLQAGATGLASGALGALMAKGGLDVATSKIKPRNVAQSVAKGTVVEGLEETLENVADNLIDKGASKLFGGTSNKEASINRYINQGMTKEEAENQYSSDRKRELLTDA
-192 LKNEGW
+192 LAGGLFGGI
-198 QEALEKKKAEHQR
+198 AGG
-211 KYNND
+211 
-216 EQYRNSVKG
+216 V
-225 ELNQIFLEGVK
+225 EGVK
-236 PQDKNTK
+236 LNN
-243 ISTDKDFL
+243 
-251 MSDATQS
+251 S
-258 LRQGVS
+258 L
-264 SNIDSNIGKAAY
+264 
-276 DVGMGV
+276 
-282 ADQGLQYLLAALT
+282 
-295 GGSTAVASGLQAG
+295 
-308 QVANESAKRSLQN
+308 
-321 GNSAAQAGT
+321 
-330 TGLGS
+330 
-335 AAITYALG
+335 
-343 KFGADKIIESA
+343 
-354 TKGAAKNWGAG
+354 
-365 NILKNTALSML
+365 
-376 GEGIEEGAE
+376 
-385 NVLANEVDK
+385 
-394 LAAKRH
+394 
-400 GGISNQ
+400 
-406 AQMVKDYVEQGYD
+406 
-419 REEAEK
+419 
-425 LAQIDRWKEIGQDA
+425 
-439 LIGGA
+439 
-444 VGGLLSGAQYG
+444 
-455 SARIGENR
+455 
-463 SNAVPKIK
+463 
-471 GEKVNYQK
+471 
-479 TMDMSVEGA
+479 
-488 DQLESRTHNV
+488 
-498 PLLED
+498 
-503 RGANDGS
+503 
-510 VVYGQQTQPTSV
+510 
-522 GMQNRPLLNDNGNN
+522 NN
-536 DGSVIRLNDKTTETN
+536 
-551 PGVMYANEPKY
+551 
-562 TSLDERALIN
+562 
-572 VRFEELLNS
+572 
-581 PIISGL
+581 
-587 NQSQTERYRTLK
+587 
-599 QMQNQGTA
+599 
-607 TPKQLAYIDN
+607 
-617 IESNILTQAYIDVQ
+617 
-631 NGYGTRQEI
+631 
-640 DYDVNAQT
+640 
-648 PYSENPD
+648 
-655 NSYNIYTEPTVNNA
+655 
-669 LNEQKSTPKVEP
+669 
-681 QIKQTN
+681 
-687 TQTTKKGG
+687 
-695 KIEQRIRDIAQSG
+695 AQSG
-708 INNGLSVD
+708 KVNSVVKDLINGKPNSQPTVENGIQPI
-716 EAMENAYNT
+716 AENTQNNAVNEQVIENIIEPKVNQTAENT
-725 VIKEVLGSP
+725 V
-734 SKTAKFHKVFN
+734 
-745 KVNNEY
+745 NEP
-751 INNGAYDSNNT
+751 IN
-762 QEVKAEN
+762 
-769 RVKQPKQTN
+769 QPN
-778 ENVKFG
+778 
-784 TINLNENV
+784 NV
-792 EATPN
+792 ESTPN

-823 DAQVGDGDIRNRGY
+823 DAQVGDGNIRNRGY

-862 STIKKANE
+862 STIEKANE

-885 TKLLNEQDASSVVI
+885 TKLLNEQDASSAVV
-899 GYELTK
+899 GYELAK

-916 VDVLDDLSKSL
+916 VDIVDELSKSMT
-927 SRAGQFTQAAY
+927 RAGQFTQAAY

-960 NEVGAKKFKDWQD
+960 NEAGAKKFKDWQD

-1009 HPHTMWEKFYDLTKT
+1009 HPHTKWEKFYDLTKT

-1065 KNYKRTSSLTGG
+1065 KNYGRTSSLVGG
-1077 NKITDKIANDVFEN
+1077 NKITDKIANDIFEGPI
-1091 AVRSNLELNGGKYEE
+1091 RSNLESEGGKYEE

-1119 KDNKIIGEQTNKVT
+1119 KDNKVIGEQTNKVT

-1155 NEKTGIVDSM
+1155 NKKTGIVDSM

-1211 ANNITSIDDVPQEA
+1211 AKNITSIDDVPQEA

-1257 VGDVILPF
+1257 FGDIILPF

-1276 LEYSP
+1276 FEYSP

-1317 ITGTGMILLGY
+1317 ITGSGMILLGY

-1387 GMNKMEKEEASEYEA
+1387 GINKMEKEESSEYEA

-1424 SPLQNVANI
+1424 SPLQNVSNI

-1443 NSSPA
+1443 NTSPA
-1448 TNILET
+1448 TNILKT
-1454 VAEYP
+1454 LAEYP
-1459 QTLIPSVLG
+1459 QTLIPSVSG
-1468 ATARANDTTIRNTY
+1468 ATARANDTTIRNTN

-1495 KAKIPGLSKTLP
+1495 KSKIPGLSKTLP
-1507 ASYDVWGEERKRG
+1507 ASYDVWGRERKRG

-1534 TLGYY
+1534 TFGYY
-1539 NEANRDVDNYIDGLY
+1539 NDADSDVDNYIDGLY

-1630 VANADTNSK
+1630 AANVDTNSK

-1724 DLSSQSKKIT
+1724 DLSSQSNKIT

-1756 SSLDS
+1756 SSLDA

>member
-1 MAKNL
+1 MGTKNL

-45 NQSIDQRTLAE
+45 NQNIDQRTLAE

-89 SYKATREKLR
+89 SYKATRENLR

-110 VMSANNT
+110 VVSANNT

-147 QRREAAEKLRKENE
+147 QRRETAEKLRQENE

-243 ISTDKDFL
+243 ISADKDFL

-354 TKGAAKNWGAG
+354 TKGAAKNWGAE

-394 LAAKRH
+394 LAAKRY

-406 AQMVKDYVEQGYD
+406 AQMVKDYVDQGYD
-419 REEAEK
+419 REEAER
-425 LAQIDRWKEIGQDA
+425 LARNDRWKEIGQDA

-455 SARIGENR
+455 SARISENR

-479 TMDMSVEGA
+479 PMDMSVDLG
-488 DQLESRTHNV
+488 QLESKTYNA

-510 VVYGQQTQPTSV
+510 VIILDDS
-522 GMQNRPLLNDNGNN
+522 
-536 DGSVIRLNDKTTETN
+536 KN

-562 TSLDERALIN
+562 QSLDETALTNI
-572 VRFEELLNS
+572 RTEELLNA
-581 PIISGL
+581 PVIDGL
-587 NQSQTERYRTLK
+587 TKKKTDKYRTSK
-599 QMQNQGTA
+599 QRQIEGTA
-607 TPKQLAYIDN
+607 TPNEIKYVKQVEKGVFDKATD
-617 IESNILTQAYIDVQ
+617 DVK
-631 NGYGTRQEI
+631 NGYGSRQEI
-640 DYDVNAQT
+640 EYDVNAQ
-648 PYSENPD
+648 N
-655 NSYNIYTEPTVNNA
+655 NNIATNQADINNVVQDIVNN
-669 LNEQKSTPKVEP
+669 NVR
-681 QIKQTN
+681 N
-687 TQTTKKGG
+687 TQKKVAESV
-695 KIEQRIRDIAQSG
+695 KQSPTNQPNVDNVIPNINQEP
-708 INNGLSVD
+708 INN
-716 EAMENAYNT
+716 
-725 VIKEVLGSP
+725 
-734 SKTAKFHKVFN
+734 
-745 KVNNEY
+745 VNNQKVK
-751 INNGAYDSNNT
+751 NN
-762 QEVKAEN
+762 K
-769 RVKQPKQTN
+769 PN
-778 ENVKFG
+778 ENVEFG

-792 EATPN
+792 EPTPN

-823 DAQVGDGDIRNRGY
+823 DAQVGDGNIRNRGY

-960 NEVGAKKFKDWQD
+960 NEAGAKKFKDWQD

-1009 HPHTMWEKFYDLTKT
+1009 HPHTKWEKFYDLTKT

-1065 KNYKRTSSLTGG
+1065 KNYGRTSSLVGG
-1077 NKITDKIANDVFEN
+1077 NKTTDKIANDIFEN
-1091 AVRSNLELNGGKYEE
+1091 AVRSNLESNGGKYEE

-1119 KDNKIIGEQTNKVT
+1119 KDNKLIGEQTNKVT

-1170 NQVTGSNL
+1170 NQVTGSTL

-1211 ANNITSIDDVPQEA
+1211 AKNITSIDDVPQEA

-1257 VGDVILPF
+1257 IGDVILPF

-1276 LEYSP
+1276 FEYSP

-1317 ITGTGMILLGY
+1317 ITGSGMILLGY
-1328 SLAKNGIITGGYSED
+1328 SLAKSGIITGGYSENE
-1343 KNERNWQKLKGYQ
+1343 NERNWQKLKGYQ

-1424 SPLQNVANI
+1424 SPLQSVSNI
-1433 LGGGDNASYG
+1433 LGGGENASYG
-1443 NSSPA
+1443 NTSPA
-1448 TNILET
+1448 TNILKT
-1454 VAEYP
+1454 LAEYP
-1459 QTLIPSVLG
+1459 QTLIPAVSG
-1468 ATARANDTTIRNTY
+1468 ATARTNDTTIRNTY

-1495 KAKIPGLSKTLP
+1495 KSKIPGLSKTLP
-1507 ASYDVWGEERKRG
+1507 ASYDVWGRERKRG

-1534 TLGYY
+1534 TFGYY
-1539 NEANRDVDNYIDGLY
+1539 NDADSDVDNYIDGLY

-1611 VADGLTPEEQA
+1611 VAEGLTPEEQA

-1630 VANADTNSK
+1630 AANVDTNSK

-1724 DLSSQSKKIT
+1724 DLSSQSNKIT

-1756 SSLDS
+1756 SSLDA

>member
-1 MAKNL
+1 MGTKNL

-45 NQSIDQRTLAE
+45 NQNIDQRTLAE

-89 SYKATREKLR
+89 SYKATKENLR
-99 KAQNLDMGVQE
+99 KAQNLDMGVQD
-110 VMSANNT
+110 VVSANNT

-147 QRREAAEKLRKENE
+147 QRRETAEKLRQENE

-243 ISTDKDFL
+243 ISADKDFL

-354 TKGAAKNWGAG
+354 TKGAAKKWGAE

-394 LAAKRH
+394 LAAKRY

-406 AQMVKDYVEQGYD
+406 AQMVKDYVDQGYD
-419 REEAEK
+419 REEAER
-425 LAQIDRWKEIGQDA
+425 LARNDRWKEIGQDA

-455 SARIGENR
+455 SARISENR

-479 TMDMSVEGA
+479 PMDMSVDLG
-488 DQLESRTHNV
+488 QLESKTYNA

-510 VVYGQQTQPTSV
+510 VIILDDS
-522 GMQNRPLLNDNGNN
+522 
-536 DGSVIRLNDKTTETN
+536 KN

-562 TSLDERALIN
+562 QSLDETALTNI
-572 VRFEELLNS
+572 RTEELLNA
-581 PIISGL
+581 PVIDGL
-587 NQSQTERYRTLK
+587 TKKKTDKYRTSK
-599 QMQNQGTA
+599 QRQIEGTA
-607 TPKQLAYIDN
+607 TPNEIKYVKQVEKGVFDKATD
-617 IESNILTQAYIDVQ
+617 DVK
-631 NGYGTRQEI
+631 NGYGSRQEI
-640 DYDVNAQT
+640 EYDVNAQ
-648 PYSENPD
+648 N
-655 NSYNIYTEPTVNNA
+655 NNIATNQADINNVVQDIVNN
-669 LNEQKSTPKVEP
+669 NVR
-681 QIKQTN
+681 N
-687 TQTTKKGG
+687 TQKKVAESV
-695 KIEQRIRDIAQSG
+695 KQSPTNQPNVDNVIPNINQEP
-708 INNGLSVD
+708 INN
-716 EAMENAYNT
+716 
-725 VIKEVLGSP
+725 
-734 SKTAKFHKVFN
+734 
-745 KVNNEY
+745 VNNQKVK
-751 INNGAYDSNNT
+751 NN
-762 QEVKAEN
+762 K
-769 RVKQPKQTN
+769 PN
-778 ENVKFG
+778 ENVEFG

-792 EATPN
+792 EPTPN

-823 DAQVGDGDIRNRGY
+823 DAQVGDGNIRNRGY

-870 TLNSTSDLWELKDKY
+870 TLNSTSNLWELKDKY

-960 NEVGAKKFKDWQD
+960 NEAGAKKFKDWQD

-1009 HPHTMWEKFYDLTKT
+1009 HPHTKWEKFYDLTKT

-1065 KNYKRTSSLTGG
+1065 KNYGRTSSLVGG
-1077 NKITDKIANDVFEN
+1077 NKTTDKIANDIFESTI
-1091 AVRSNLELNGGKYEE
+1091 RSNLESNGGKYEE

-1119 KDNKIIGEQTNKVT
+1119 KDNKVIGEQTNKVT

-1170 NQVTGSNL
+1170 NQVTGSTL

-1211 ANNITSIDDVPQEA
+1211 AKNITSIDDVPQEA

-1257 VGDVILPF
+1257 IGDVILPF

-1276 LEYSP
+1276 FEYSP

-1317 ITGTGMILLGY
+1317 ITGSGMILLGY
-1328 SLAKNGIITGGYSED
+1328 SLAKSGIITGGYSENE
-1343 KNERNWQKLKGYQ
+1343 NERNWQKLKGYQ

-1387 GMNKMEKEEASEYEA
+1387 GMNKMEKEEASEFEA

-1424 SPLQNVANI
+1424 SPLQSVSNI

-1443 NSSPA
+1443 NTSPA
-1448 TNILET
+1448 TNILKT

-1459 QTLIPSVLG
+1459 QTLIPSVSG
-1468 ATARANDTTIRNTY
+1468 ATARTNDTTIRNTY

-1495 KAKIPGLSKTLP
+1495 KSKIPGLSKTLP
-1507 ASYDVWGEERKRG
+1507 ASYDVWGRERKRG

-1534 TLGYY
+1534 TFGYY
-1539 NEANRDVDNYIDGLY
+1539 NDADSDVDNYIDGLY

-1630 VANADTNSK
+1630 AANVDTNSK

-1724 DLSSQSKKIT
+1724 DLSSQSNKIT

-1756 SSLDS
+1756 SSLDA

>member
-18 AQDITAGAASI
+18 AQDITAGATSI
-29 SSTPSRNR
+29 SSTPSRKR

-45 NQSIDQRTLAE
+45 NQNIDQRTLAE

-89 SYKATREKLR
+89 SYKATRENLR

-110 VMSANNT
+110 VVSANNT

-147 QRREAAEKLRKENE
+147 QRRETAEKLRQENE

-354 TKGAAKNWGAG
+354 TKGAAKKWGAE

-394 LAAKRH
+394 LAAKRY

-406 AQMVKDYVEQGYD
+406 AQMVKDYVDQGYD
-419 REEAEK
+419 REEAER
-425 LAQIDRWKEIGQDA
+425 LARNDRLKEIGQDA

-479 TMDMSVEGA
+479 PMDMSVDLG
-488 DQLESRTHNV
+488 QLESKTYNA

-510 VVYGQQTQPTSV
+510 VII
-522 GMQNRPLLNDNGNN
+522 LDDN
-536 DGSVIRLNDKTTETN
+536 KN

-562 TSLDERALIN
+562 QSLDETALTNI
-572 VRFEELLNS
+572 RTEELLNA
-581 PIISGL
+581 PVIDGL
-587 NQSQTERYRTLK
+587 TKKKTDKYRTSK
-599 QMQNQGTA
+599 QRQIEGTA
-607 TPKQLAYIDN
+607 TPNEIKYVKQVEKGVFAKATD
-617 IESNILTQAYIDVQ
+617 DVK
-631 NGYGTRQEI
+631 NGYGSRQEI
-640 DYDVNAQT
+640 EYDVNAQ
-648 PYSENPD
+648 N
-655 NSYNIYTEPTVNNA
+655 NNIATNQADINNVVQDIVNN
-669 LNEQKSTPKVEP
+669 NVR
-681 QIKQTN
+681 N
-687 TQTTKKGG
+687 TQKKVAESV
-695 KIEQRIRDIAQSG
+695 KQSPINQPNVDNVIPNINQEP
-708 INNGLSVD
+708 INN
-716 EAMENAYNT
+716 
-725 VIKEVLGSP
+725 
-734 SKTAKFHKVFN
+734 
-745 KVNNEY
+745 VNNQKVK
-751 INNGAYDSNNT
+751 NN
-762 QEVKAEN
+762 K
-769 RVKQPKQTN
+769 PN
-778 ENVKFG
+778 ENVEFS

-792 EATPN
+792 EPTPN

-802 QTTNGTKAPDNFLNQ
+802 QTTNGTKAPANFLNQ

-823 DAQVGDGDIRNRGY
+823 DAQVGDGNIRNRGY

-885 TKLLNEQDASSVVI
+885 TKLLNEQDASSAVV
-899 GYELTK
+899 GYELAK

-916 VDVLDDLSKSL
+916 VDIVDELSKSMT
-927 SRAGQFTQAAY
+927 RAGQFTQAAY

-1009 HPHTMWEKFYDLTKT
+1009 HPHTKWEKFYDLTKT

-1065 KNYKRTSSLTGG
+1065 KNYKRTSSLIGG
-1077 NKITDKIANDVFEN
+1077 NKTTDKIANDIFESTI
-1091 AVRSNLELNGGKYEE
+1091 RSDLESNGGKYEE

-1119 KDNKIIGEQTNKVT
+1119 KDNKVIGEQTNKVT

-1170 NQVTGSNL
+1170 NQVTGSTL

-1197 VKQNFVNSLSNYLA
+1197 VKQNFINSLSNYLA
-1211 ANNITSIDDVPQEA
+1211 AKNITSIDDVPQEA

-1251 KKKMGK
+1251 KKKTGK
-1257 VGDVILPF
+1257 FGDVILPF

-1317 ITGTGMILLGY
+1317 ITGSGMILLGY

-1387 GMNKMEKEEASEYEA
+1387 GINKMEKEESSEFEA

-1443 NSSPA
+1443 NTSPA

-1468 ATARANDTTIRNTY
+1468 ATARANDTTIRNAY

-1520 TDEDAFVSQFINPG
+1520 TDEDAVVSQFINPG

-1539 NEANRDVDNYIDGLY
+1539 NEANSDVDNYIDGLY

-1611 VADGLTPEEQA
+1611 VAEGLTPEEQA

-1630 VANADTNSK
+1630 AANVDTNSK

-1734 ALANLNAT
+1734 ALSNINAT

-1761 GYVKRGIETLGEE
+1761 GYVQRGIETLGEE

-1818 WRYILSNPKK
+1818 WRYILTNPKK

>member
-37 RSNTLDMK
+37 REESTATK
-45 NQSIDQRTLAE
+45 STAT
-56 AKRNGMSVGD
+56 
-66 IQKIVDY
+66 
-73 SEKKDYV
+73 
-80 GNNIGKDLS
+80 IGKKVTNNPITDKILKMARAKGIDKDTLIKMQREADIYELKEDMGTYRDTKKKQA
-89 SYKATREKLR
+89 SYG
-99 KAQNLDMGVQE
+99 NLDMGVEE
-110 VMSANNT
+110 VVDTGKKDAEKQKKQLMTRYGVSSDDFDKSYKEYDNT
-117 ADIDEKNRIMNKYG
+117 KTREELRKN
-131 INEKEFDDY
+131 NEKSKAY
-140 YSTYEDK
+140 
-147 QRREAAEKLRKENE
+147 
-161 QFAKDHVVL
+161 AKAHPVL
-170 GSLKSLGTNLLSGFE
+170 GSLSSVGKKLLTPFE
-185 GIANLTA
+185 GIANEVASLQGGNLDTENDFIMSNSA
-192 LKNEGW
+192 NASREG
-198 QEALEKKKAEHQR
+198 A
-211 KYNND
+211 
-216 EQYRNSVKG
+216 
-225 ELNQIFLEGVK
+225 
-236 PQDKNTK
+236 
-243 ISTDKDFL
+243 KDNIK
-251 MSDATQS
+251 SD
-258 LRQGVS
+258 
-264 SNIDSNIGKAAY
+264 IGKTAY
-276 DVGMGV
+276 DIGMSGADMLAQLAVG
-282 ADQGLQYLLAALT
+282 AAT
-295 GGSTAVASGLQAG
+295 GGGSTLMGAMQGSQTANDMMKQSIDNGNSSLQAG
-308 QVANESAKRSLQN
+308 V
-321 GNSAAQAGT
+321 
-330 TGLGS
+330 TGLASG
-335 AAITYALG
+335 ALG
-343 KFGADKIIESA
+343 ALMAKGGLDVATSKIKPRNVAQNVAKGTVVEGLEETLENVADNLIDKGASKLFGGTSNEEASINRYINQGMTTEEAKNQYSSDRKRELLTDALAGGLFGGIAGGVEGVRLNNSLNNAQSGKVNSVVKDLINGEPNAQSNVNNEANIQPVSENTVNEQVVENIIE
-354 TKGAAKNWGAG
+354 
-365 NILKNTALSML
+365 
-376 GEGIEEGAE
+376 
-385 NVLANEVDK
+385 
-394 LAAKRH
+394 
-400 GGISNQ
+400 
-406 AQMVKDYVEQGYD
+406 
-419 REEAEK
+419 
-425 LAQIDRWKEIGQDA
+425 
-439 LIGGA
+439 
-444 VGGLLSGAQYG
+444 
-455 SARIGENR
+455 
-463 SNAVPKIK
+463 
-471 GEKVNYQK
+471 
-479 TMDMSVEGA
+479 
-488 DQLESRTHNV
+488 
-498 PLLED
+498 
-503 RGANDGS
+503 
-510 VVYGQQTQPTSV
+510 
-522 GMQNRPLLNDNGNN
+522 
-536 DGSVIRLNDKTTETN
+536 
-551 PGVMYANEPKY
+551 
-562 TSLDERALIN
+562 
-572 VRFEELLNS
+572 
-581 PIISGL
+581 
-587 NQSQTERYRTLK
+587 
-599 QMQNQGTA
+599 
-607 TPKQLAYIDN
+607 
-617 IESNILTQAYIDVQ
+617 
-631 NGYGTRQEI
+631 
-640 DYDVNAQT
+640 
-648 PYSENPD
+648 
-655 NSYNIYTEPTVNNA
+655 
-669 LNEQKSTPKVEP
+669 PKVENAVNEP
-681 QIKQTN
+681 
-687 TQTTKKGG
+687 
-695 KIEQRIRDIAQSG
+695 
-708 INNGLSVD
+708 INQQN
-716 EAMENAYNT
+716 
-725 VIKEVLGSP
+725 
-734 SKTAKFHKVFN
+734 
-745 KVNNEY
+745 
-751 INNGAYDSNNT
+751 
-762 QEVKAEN
+762 
-769 RVKQPKQTN
+769 
-778 ENVKFG
+778 
-784 TINLNENV
+784 NV
-792 EATPN
+792 EPTAN

-802 QTTNGTKAPDNFLNQ
+802 QTTNGTKAPDNFLNH
-817 NNDSNY
+817 NNDNNY

-885 TKLLNEQDASSVVI
+885 TKLLNEQDASSAVV
-899 GYELTK
+899 GYELAK

-916 VDVLDDLSKSL
+916 VDIVDELSKSMT
-927 SRAGQFTQAAY
+927 RAGQFTQAAY

-998 TDSIYSRIAAE
+998 TDSIYSRIATDY
-1009 HPHTMWEKFYDLTKT
+1009 PHTKWEKFYDVTKT

-1065 KNYKRTSSLTGG
+1065 KNYKRTSSLIGG
-1077 NKITDKIANDVFEN
+1077 NKTTDKIANDIFEST
-1091 AVRSNLELNGGKYEE
+1091 VRSELESNSGKYEE

-1119 KDNKIIGEQTNKVT
+1119 KDNKVIGEQINKVT
-1133 QELAKKTTN
+1133 KELAKKTTN

-1155 NEKTGIVDSM
+1155 NEKTGRVDSM
-1165 KDFSE
+1165 SDFSE

-1211 ANNITSIDDVPQEA
+1211 AKNITSIDDVPQEA

-1257 VGDVILPF
+1257 FGDVILPF

-1276 LEYSP
+1276 FEYSP

-1317 ITGTGMILLGY
+1317 ITGSGMILLGY

-1387 GMNKMEKEEASEYEA
+1387 GINKMEKEEASEFEA

-1416 ASDAWFNL
+1416 ASDAWFNI
-1424 SPLQNVANI
+1424 SPLQSVSNI
-1433 LGGGDNASYG
+1433 LGGGENASYG
-1443 NSSPA
+1443 NTSPA

-1454 VAEYP
+1454 LAEYP
-1459 QTLIPSVLG
+1459 QTLIPAVSG
-1468 ATARANDTTIRNTY
+1468 ATARSNDTTIRNAY

-1507 ASYDVWGEERKRG
+1507 ASYDVWGRERKRG
-1520 TDEDAFVSQFINPG
+1520 TDEDAVFSQFINPG
-1534 TLGYY
+1534 TFGYY
-1539 NEANRDVDNYIDGLY
+1539 NDADSDVDNYIDGLY

-1596 TLGEKQKELVRAFSK
+1596 TLGEKQKELVRAFIK

-1630 VANADTNSK
+1630 AANVDTNSK

-1724 DLSSQSKKIT
+1724 DLSNQSKKIA
-1734 ALANLNAT
+1734 ALTNLNAT

-1756 SSLDS
+1756 NSLDS
-1761 GYVKRGIETLGEE
+1761 GYVQRGIETLGEE
-1774 NLYNI
+1774 NLYTI
-1779 YLYKAIAT
+1779 YLYKKIAT
-1787 KYDGK
+1787 NYDGGVG
-1792 DNNSL
+1792 
-1797 SKKEIEAF
+1797 AF
-1805 VTDNFDTKEEQDT
+1805 ITDNFDTKEEQDT
-1818 WRYILSNPKK
+1818 WRYILTNPKK

>member
-18 AQDITAGAASI
+18 ARDITAGAASI

-45 NQSIDQRTLAE
+45 NQNIDQRTLAE

-89 SYKATREKLR
+89 SYKATRENLR

-110 VMSANNT
+110 VVSANNT

-147 QRREAAEKLRKENE
+147 QRRETAEKLRQENE

-354 TKGAAKNWGAG
+354 TKGAAKKLGAE

-394 LAAKRH
+394 LAAKRY

-406 AQMVKDYVEQGYD
+406 AKMVKDYVDQGYD
-419 REEAEK
+419 REEAER
-425 LAQIDRWKEIGQDA
+425 LAQNDRWKEIGQDA

-455 SARIGENR
+455 SARIAENR
-463 SNAVPKIK
+463 RNAVPKIK

-479 TMDMSVEGA
+479 PMDMSVDLG
-488 DQLESRTHNV
+488 QLESKTYNA

-510 VVYGQQTQPTSV
+510 VIILDDS
-522 GMQNRPLLNDNGNN
+522 
-536 DGSVIRLNDKTTETN
+536 KN

-562 TSLDERALIN
+562 QSLDETALTNI
-572 VRFEELLNS
+572 RTEELLNA
-581 PIISGL
+581 PVIDGL
-587 NQSQTERYRTLK
+587 TKKKTDKYRTSK
-599 QMQNQGTA
+599 QRQIEGTA
-607 TPKQLAYIDN
+607 TPNEIKYVKQVEKGVFDKATD
-617 IESNILTQAYIDVQ
+617 DVK
-631 NGYGTRQEI
+631 NGYGSRQEI
-640 DYDVNAQT
+640 EYDVNAQ
-648 PYSENPD
+648 N
-655 NSYNIYTEPTVNNA
+655 NNIVTNQSDINNVVQDIVNN
-669 LNEQKSTPKVEP
+669 NVR
-681 QIKQTN
+681 N
-687 TQTTKKGG
+687 TQKNVAESVK
-695 KIEQRIRDIAQSG
+695 QSPINQPNVDEVIPNINQEP
-708 INNGLSVD
+708 INN
-716 EAMENAYNT
+716 
-725 VIKEVLGSP
+725 
-734 SKTAKFHKVFN
+734 
-745 KVNNEY
+745 VNNQKVK
-751 INNGAYDSNNT
+751 NN
-762 QEVKAEN
+762 K
-769 RVKQPKQTN
+769 PN
-778 ENVKFG
+778 ENIEYG

-792 EATPN
+792 EPTPN

-802 QTTNGTKAPDNFLNQ
+802 QTTNGTKAPTNFLNQ

-823 DAQVGDGDIRNRGY
+823 DAQVGDGNIRNRGY

-862 STIKKANE
+862 STIEKANE

-885 TKLLNEQDASSVVI
+885 TKLLNEQDASSAVV
-899 GYELTK
+899 GYELAK

-916 VDVLDDLSKSL
+916 VDIVDELSKSMT
-927 SRAGQFTQAAY
+927 RAGQFTQAAY

-960 NEVGAKKFKDWQD
+960 NEAGAKKFKDWQD

-1009 HPHTMWEKFYDLTKT
+1009 HPHTKWEKFYDLTKT

-1034 RNIAANAISQPVRS
+1034 RNITANAISQPVRS

-1065 KNYKRTSSLTGG
+1065 KNYGRTSSLTGG
-1077 NKITDKIANDVFEN
+1077 NKTTDKIANDIFESTI
-1091 AVRSNLELNGGKYEE
+1091 RSNLELNGGKYEE

-1119 KDNKIIGEQTNKVT
+1119 KDNKVIGEQTNKVT

-1170 NQVTGSNL
+1170 NQVTGSTL

-1211 ANNITSIDDVPQEA
+1211 AKNITSIDDVPQEA

-1257 VGDVILPF
+1257 FGDVILPF

-1281 AGFVKTFN
+1281 AGFVKTFK

-1317 ITGTGMILLGY
+1317 ITGSGMILLGY
-1328 SLAKNGIITGGYSED
+1328 SLAKSGIITGGYSED

-1387 GMNKMEKEEASEYEA
+1387 GINKMEKEEASEYEA

-1443 NSSPA
+1443 NTSPA

-1468 ATARANDTTIRNTY
+1468 ATARANDTTIRNAY

-1611 VADGLTPEEQA
+1611 VAEGLTPEEQA

-1630 VANADTNSK
+1630 AANVDTNSK

-1660 EYARYLKESALTARE
+1660 EYAKYLKESALTARE
-1675 KAKEEAFINKINE
+1675 KAEEEAFINKINE

-1724 DLSSQSKKIT
+1724 DLSNQSNKIT
-1734 ALANLNAT
+1734 ALTNLNAT
-1742 DEEKSRYLRMMLSD
+1742 DEEKSRYLRMMLPD
-1756 SSLDS
+1756 SSLDA

>member
-37 RSNTLDMK
+37 REESTATK
-45 NQSIDQRTLAE
+45 STAT
-56 AKRNGMSVGD
+56 
-66 IQKIVDY
+66 
-73 SEKKDYV
+73 
-80 GNNIGKDLS
+80 IGKKVTNNPITDKILNMARAKGIDKDTLIKMQREADIYELKEDMGTYRDTKKKQA
-89 SYKATREKLR
+89 SYG
-99 KAQNLDMGVQE
+99 NLDMGVEE
-110 VMSANNT
+110 VVDTGKKDAEKQKKQLMTRYGVSSDDFDKSYKEYDNT
-117 ADIDEKNRIMNKYG
+117 KTREELRKN
-131 INEKEFDDY
+131 NEKSKAY
-140 YSTYEDK
+140 
-147 QRREAAEKLRKENE
+147 
-161 QFAKDHVVL
+161 AKAHPVL
-170 GSLKSLGTNLLSGFE
+170 GSLSSVGKKLLTPFE
-185 GIANLTA
+185 GIANEVASLQGGNLDTENDFIMSNSA
-192 LKNEGW
+192 NASREG
-198 QEALEKKKAEHQR
+198 A
-211 KYNND
+211 
-216 EQYRNSVKG
+216 
-225 ELNQIFLEGVK
+225 
-236 PQDKNTK
+236 
-243 ISTDKDFL
+243 KDNIK
-251 MSDATQS
+251 SD
-258 LRQGVS
+258 
-264 SNIDSNIGKAAY
+264 IGKTAY
-276 DVGMGV
+276 DIGMSGADMLAQLAVG
-282 ADQGLQYLLAALT
+282 AAT
-295 GGSTAVASGLQAG
+295 GGGSTLMGAMQGSQTANDMMKQSIDNGNSSLQAG
-308 QVANESAKRSLQN
+308 V
-321 GNSAAQAGT
+321 
-330 TGLGS
+330 TGLASG
-335 AAITYALG
+335 ALG
-343 KFGADKIIESA
+343 ALMAKGGLDVATSKIKPRNVAQNVAKGTVVEGLEETLENVADNLIDKGASKLFGGTSNEEASINRYINQGMTTEEAKNQYSSDRKRELLTDALAGGLFGGIAGGVEGVRLNNSLNNAQSGKVNSVVKDLINGESNAQSNVNNEANIQPVSENTVNEQVVENIIE
-354 TKGAAKNWGAG
+354 
-365 NILKNTALSML
+365 
-376 GEGIEEGAE
+376 
-385 NVLANEVDK
+385 
-394 LAAKRH
+394 
-400 GGISNQ
+400 
-406 AQMVKDYVEQGYD
+406 
-419 REEAEK
+419 
-425 LAQIDRWKEIGQDA
+425 
-439 LIGGA
+439 
-444 VGGLLSGAQYG
+444 
-455 SARIGENR
+455 
-463 SNAVPKIK
+463 
-471 GEKVNYQK
+471 
-479 TMDMSVEGA
+479 
-488 DQLESRTHNV
+488 
-498 PLLED
+498 
-503 RGANDGS
+503 
-510 VVYGQQTQPTSV
+510 
-522 GMQNRPLLNDNGNN
+522 
-536 DGSVIRLNDKTTETN
+536 
-551 PGVMYANEPKY
+551 
-562 TSLDERALIN
+562 
-572 VRFEELLNS
+572 
-581 PIISGL
+581 
-587 NQSQTERYRTLK
+587 
-599 QMQNQGTA
+599 
-607 TPKQLAYIDN
+607 
-617 IESNILTQAYIDVQ
+617 
-631 NGYGTRQEI
+631 
-640 DYDVNAQT
+640 
-648 PYSENPD
+648 
-655 NSYNIYTEPTVNNA
+655 
-669 LNEQKSTPKVEP
+669 PKVENAVNEP
-681 QIKQTN
+681 
-687 TQTTKKGG
+687 
-695 KIEQRIRDIAQSG
+695 
-708 INNGLSVD
+708 INQQN
-716 EAMENAYNT
+716 
-725 VIKEVLGSP
+725 
-734 SKTAKFHKVFN
+734 
-745 KVNNEY
+745 
-751 INNGAYDSNNT
+751 
-762 QEVKAEN
+762 
-769 RVKQPKQTN
+769 
-778 ENVKFG
+778 
-784 TINLNENV
+784 NV
-792 EATPN
+792 EPTAN

-802 QTTNGTKAPDNFLNQ
+802 QTTNGTKAPDNFLNH
-817 NNDSNY
+817 NNDNNY

-885 TKLLNEQDASSVVI
+885 TKLLNEQDASSAVV
-899 GYELTK
+899 GYELAK

-916 VDVLDDLSKSL
+916 VDIVDELSKSMT
-927 SRAGQFTQAAY
+927 RAGQFTQAAY

-998 TDSIYSRIAAE
+998 TDSIYSRIATDY
-1009 HPHTMWEKFYDLTKT
+1009 PHTKWEKFYDVTKT

-1065 KNYKRTSSLTGG
+1065 KNYKRTSSLIGG
-1077 NKITDKIANDVFEN
+1077 NKTTDKIANDIFEST
-1091 AVRSNLELNGGKYEE
+1091 VRSELESNSGKYEE

-1119 KDNKIIGEQTNKVT
+1119 KDNKVIGEQINKVT
-1133 QELAKKTTN
+1133 KELAKKTTN

-1211 ANNITSIDDVPQEA
+1211 AKNITSIDDVPQEA

-1257 VGDVILPF
+1257 FGDVILPF

-1276 LEYSP
+1276 FEYSP

-1317 ITGTGMILLGY
+1317 ITGSGMILLGY

-1387 GMNKMEKEEASEYEA
+1387 GINKMEKEEASEFEA

-1416 ASDAWFNL
+1416 ASDAWFNI
-1424 SPLQNVANI
+1424 SPLQSVSNI
-1433 LGGGDNASYG
+1433 LGGGENASYG
-1443 NSSPA
+1443 NTSPA

-1454 VAEYP
+1454 LAEYP
-1459 QTLIPSVLG
+1459 QTLIPAVSG
-1468 ATARANDTTIRNTY
+1468 ATARSNDTTIRNAY

-1507 ASYDVWGEERKRG
+1507 ASYDVWGRERKRG
-1520 TDEDAFVSQFINPG
+1520 TDEDAVFSQFINPG
-1534 TLGYY
+1534 TFGYY
-1539 NEANRDVDNYIDGLY
+1539 NDADSDVDNYIDGLY

-1596 TLGEKQKELVRAFSK
+1596 TLGEKQKELVRAFIK

-1630 VANADTNSK
+1630 AANVDTNSK

-1724 DLSSQSKKIT
+1724 DLSNQSKKIA
-1734 ALANLNAT
+1734 ALTNLNAT

-1756 SSLDS
+1756 NSLDS
-1761 GYVKRGIETLGEE
+1761 GYVQRGIETLGEE
-1774 NLYNI
+1774 NLYTI
-1779 YLYKAIAT
+1779 YLYKKIAT
-1787 KYDGK
+1787 NYDGGVG
-1792 DNNSL
+1792 
-1797 SKKEIEAF
+1797 AF
-1805 VTDNFDTKEEQDT
+1805 ITDNFDTKEEQDT
-1818 WRYILSNPKK
+1818 WRYILTNPKK

>member
-1 MAKNL
+1 MGTKNL

-45 NQSIDQRTLAE
+45 NQNIDQRTLAE

-89 SYKATREKLR
+89 SYKATKENLR
-99 KAQNLDMGVQE
+99 KAQNLDMGVQD
-110 VMSANNT
+110 VVSANNT

-147 QRREAAEKLRKENE
+147 QRRETAEKLRQENE

-343 KFGADKIIESA
+343 KFGADKIIEAA
-354 TKGAAKNWGAG
+354 TKGAAKNWGAE

-385 NVLANEVDK
+385 NVLANQVDK
-394 LAAKRH
+394 LAAKRY

-406 AQMVKDYVEQGYD
+406 AQMVKDYVDQGYD
-419 REEAEK
+419 REEAER
-425 LAQIDRWKEIGQDA
+425 LARNDRLKEIGQDA

-455 SARIGENR
+455 SARISENR

-479 TMDMSVEGA
+479 PMDMSVDLG
-488 DQLESRTHNV
+488 QLESKTYNA

-510 VVYGQQTQPTSV
+510 VIILDDS
-522 GMQNRPLLNDNGNN
+522 
-536 DGSVIRLNDKTTETN
+536 KN

-562 TSLDERALIN
+562 QSLDETALTNI
-572 VRFEELLNS
+572 RTEELLNA
-581 PIISGL
+581 PVIDGL
-587 NQSQTERYRTLK
+587 TKKKTDKYRTSK
-599 QMQNQGTA
+599 QRQIEGTA
-607 TPKQLAYIDN
+607 TPNEIKYVKQVEKGVFDKATD
-617 IESNILTQAYIDVQ
+617 DVK
-631 NGYGTRQEI
+631 NGYGSRQEI
-640 DYDVNAQT
+640 EYDVNAQNNNIAT
-648 PYSENPD
+648 NQADINNVVQDIVNNNVRNTQKKVAESVKQSPTNQPNVD
-655 NSYNIYTEPTVNNA
+655 NVIPNINQEPTNNVNN
-669 LNEQKSTPKVEP
+669 QKVK
-681 QIKQTN
+681 
-687 TQTTKKGG
+687 
-695 KIEQRIRDIAQSG
+695 
-708 INNGLSVD
+708 NN
-716 EAMENAYNT
+716 
-725 VIKEVLGSP
+725 KP
-734 SKTAKFHKVFN
+734 
-745 KVNNEY
+745 
-751 INNGAYDSNNT
+751 
-762 QEVKAEN
+762 
-769 RVKQPKQTN
+769 N
-778 ENVKFG
+778 ENVEFG

-792 EATPN
+792 EPTPN

-823 DAQVGDGDIRNRGY
+823 DAQVGDGNIRNRGY

-960 NEVGAKKFKDWQD
+960 NEAGAKKFKDWQD

-1009 HPHTMWEKFYDLTKT
+1009 HPHTKWEKFYDVTKT

-1065 KNYKRTSSLTGG
+1065 KNYGRTSSLVGG
-1077 NKITDKIANDVFEN
+1077 NKTTDKIANDIFEN
-1091 AVRSNLELNGGKYEE
+1091 AVRSNLESNGGKYEE

-1119 KDNKIIGEQTNKVT
+1119 KDNKLIGEQTNKVT

-1170 NQVTGSNL
+1170 NQVTGSTL

-1211 ANNITSIDDVPQEA
+1211 AKNITSIDDVPQEA

-1257 VGDVILPF
+1257 IGDVILPF

-1276 LEYSP
+1276 FEYSP

-1317 ITGTGMILLGY
+1317 ITGSGMILLGY
-1328 SLAKNGIITGGYSED
+1328 SLAKSGIITGGYSENE
-1343 KNERNWQKLKGYQ
+1343 NERNWQKLKGYQ

-1424 SPLQNVANI
+1424 SPLQSVSNI
-1433 LGGGDNASYG
+1433 LGGGENASYG
-1443 NSSPA
+1443 NTSPA
-1448 TNILET
+1448 TNILKT
-1454 VAEYP
+1454 LAEYP
-1459 QTLIPSVLG
+1459 QALIPSVSG
-1468 ATARANDTTIRNTY
+1468 ATARTNDTTIRNTY

-1495 KAKIPGLSKTLP
+1495 KSKIPGLSKTLP
-1507 ASYDVWGEERKRG
+1507 ASYDVWGRERKRG

-1534 TLGYY
+1534 TFGYY
-1539 NEANRDVDNYIDGLY
+1539 NDADSDVDNYIDGLY

-1630 VANADTNSK
+1630 AANVDTNSK
-1639 LYGIEPDMGKEA
+1639 LYGIESDMGKEA

-1724 DLSSQSKKIT
+1724 DLSSQSNKIT

-1742 DEEKSRYLRMMLSD
+1742 DEEKSRYLRMMLPD
-1756 SSLDS
+1756 SSLDA

>member
-29 SSTPSRNR
+29 SSTPSRN
-37 RSNTLDMK
+37 
-45 NQSIDQRTLAE
+45 
-56 AKRNGMSVGD
+56 KREESTAT
-66 IQKIVDY
+66 K
-73 SEKKDYV
+73 STAT
-80 GNNIGKDLS
+80 IGKKVTNNPITDKILNMARAKGIDKDTLIKMQS
-89 SYKATREKLR
+89 EADIYELKEDMGTYRDTKKKQASYG
-99 KAQNLDMGVQE
+99 NLDMGVEE
-110 VMSANNT
+110 VVDTGKKDAEKQKKQLMTRYGVSSDDFDKSYKEYDNT
-117 ADIDEKNRIMNKYG
+117 KTREELRKN
-131 INEKEFDDY
+131 NEKSKAY
-140 YSTYEDK
+140 
-147 QRREAAEKLRKENE
+147 
-161 QFAKDHVVL
+161 AKAHPVL
-170 GSLKSLGTNLLSGFE
+170 GSLSSVGKKLLTPFE
-185 GIANLTA
+185 GIANEVASLQGGNLDTENDFIMSNSA
-192 LKNEGW
+192 NASREG
-198 QEALEKKKAEHQR
+198 A
-211 KYNND
+211 
-216 EQYRNSVKG
+216 
-225 ELNQIFLEGVK
+225 
-236 PQDKNTK
+236 
-243 ISTDKDFL
+243 KDNIK
-251 MSDATQS
+251 SD
-258 LRQGVS
+258 
-264 SNIDSNIGKAAY
+264 IGKTAY
-276 DVGMGV
+276 DIGMSGADMLAQLAVGATTG
-282 ADQGLQYLLAALT
+282 
-295 GGSTAVASGLQAG
+295 GGSTLMGAMQGPQTANDMMKQSIDNGNSSLQAG
-308 QVANESAKRSLQN
+308 V
-321 GNSAAQAGT
+321 
-330 TGLGS
+330 TGLASG
-335 AAITYALG
+335 ALG
-343 KFGADKIIESA
+343 ALMAKGGLDVATSKIKPRNVAQNVAKGTVVEGLEETLENVADNLID
-354 TKGAAKNWGAG
+354 KGASKLFGGTSNEEASINRYINQGMTTEEAKNQYSSDRKRELLTDALAG
-365 NILKNTALSML
+365 GLF
-376 GEGIEEGAE
+376 
-385 NVLANEVDK
+385 
-394 LAAKRH
+394 
-400 GGISNQ
+400 GGIAGGVEGVRLNNSLNN
-406 AQMVKDYVEQGYD
+406 AQSGKVNSVVKD
-419 REEAEK
+419 
-425 LAQIDRWKEIGQDA
+425 
-439 LIGGA
+439 LIN
-444 VGGLLSGAQYG
+444 
-455 SARIGENR
+455 GE
-463 SNAVPKIK
+463 P
-471 GEKVNYQK
+471 
-479 TMDMSVEGA
+479 
-488 DQLESRTHNV
+488 
-498 PLLED
+498 
-503 RGANDGS
+503 
-510 VVYGQQTQPTSV
+510 
-522 GMQNRPLLNDNGNN
+522 
-536 DGSVIRLNDKTTETN
+536 TET
-551 PGVMYANEPKY
+551 
-562 TSLDERALIN
+562 
-572 VRFEELLNS
+572 
-581 PIISGL
+581 
-587 NQSQTERYRTLK
+587 
-599 QMQNQGTA
+599 
-607 TPKQLAYIDN
+607 
-617 IESNILTQAYIDVQ
+617 
-631 NGYGTRQEI
+631 
-640 DYDVNAQT
+640 
-648 PYSENPD
+648 
-655 NSYNIYTEPTVNNA
+655 TVNNEA
-669 LNEQKSTPKVEP
+669 NIQPVSENTVNEQVVENIIEPKVENAVNEP
-681 QIKQTN
+681 
-687 TQTTKKGG
+687 
-695 KIEQRIRDIAQSG
+695 
-708 INNGLSVD
+708 INQ
-716 EAMENAYNT
+716 
-725 VIKEVLGSP
+725 P
-734 SKTAKFHKVFN
+734 
-745 KVNNEY
+745 NNEP
-751 INNGAYDSNNT
+751 T
-762 QEVKAEN
+762 Q
-769 RVKQPKQTN
+769 
-778 ENVKFG
+778 
-784 TINLNENV
+784 
-792 EATPN
+792 N

-802 QTTNGTKAPDNFLNQ
+802 QTTNGTKAPTNFLNQ

-823 DAQVGDGDIRNRGY
+823 DAQVGDGNIRNRGY

-862 STIKKANE
+862 STIEKANE

-885 TKLLNEQDASSVVI
+885 TKLLNEQDASSAVV
-899 GYELTK
+899 GYELAK

-916 VDVLDDLSKSL
+916 VDIVDELSKSMT
-927 SRAGQFTQAAY
+927 RAGQFTQAAY

-998 TDSIYSRIAAE
+998 TDSIYSRIATDY
-1009 HPHTMWEKFYDLTKT
+1009 PHTKWEKFYDVTKT

-1065 KNYKRTSSLTGG
+1065 KNYKRTSSLIGG
-1077 NKITDKIANDVFEN
+1077 NKTTDKIANDIFEST
-1091 AVRSNLELNGGKYEE
+1091 VRSELESNSGKYEE

-1119 KDNKIIGEQTNKVT
+1119 KDNKVIGEQINKVT
-1133 QELAKKTTN
+1133 KELAKKTTN

-1211 ANNITSIDDVPQEA
+1211 AKNITSIDDVPQEA

-1257 VGDVILPF
+1257 IGDVILPF

-1276 LEYSP
+1276 FEYSP

-1317 ITGTGMILLGY
+1317 ITGSGMILLGY

-1387 GMNKMEKEEASEYEA
+1387 GINKMEKEESSEYEA

-1424 SPLQNVANI
+1424 SPLQNVSNI
-1433 LGGGDNASYG
+1433 LGGGENASYG
-1443 NSSPA
+1443 NTSPA

-1454 VAEYP
+1454 VVEYP

-1468 ATARANDTTIRNTY
+1468 ATARANDTTIRNAY

-1507 ASYDVWGEERKRG
+1507 ASYDVWGRERKRG
-1520 TDEDAFVSQFINPG
+1520 TDEDAVFSQFINPG
-1534 TLGYY
+1534 TFGYY
-1539 NEANRDVDNYIDGLY
+1539 NDADSDVDNYIDGLY

-1596 TLGEKQKELVRAFSK
+1596 TLGEKQKELVRAFIK

-1630 VANADTNSK
+1630 AANVDTNSK

-1724 DLSSQSKKIT
+1724 DLSSQSKKIA
-1734 ALANLNAT
+1734 ALTNLNAT

-1756 SSLDS
+1756 NSLDS
-1761 GYVKRGIETLGEE
+1761 GYVQRGIETLGEE
-1774 NLYNI
+1774 NLYTI
-1779 YLYKAIAT
+1779 YLYKKIAT
-1787 KYDGK
+1787 NYDGGVG
-1792 DNNSL
+1792 
-1797 SKKEIEAF
+1797 AF
-1805 VTDNFDTKEEQDT
+1805 ITDNFDTKEEQDT
-1818 WRYILSNPKK
+1818 WRYILTNPKK

>member
-1 MAKNL
+1 MGTKNL

-45 NQSIDQRTLAE
+45 NQNIDQRTLAE

-89 SYKATREKLR
+89 SYKATKENLR
-99 KAQNLDMGVQE
+99 KAQNLDMGVQD
-110 VMSANNT
+110 VVSANNT

-147 QRREAAEKLRKENE
+147 QRRETAEKLRQENE

-343 KFGADKIIESA
+343 KFGADKIIEAA
-354 TKGAAKNWGAG
+354 TKGAAKNWGAE

-385 NVLANEVDK
+385 NVLANQVDK
-394 LAAKRH
+394 LAAKRY

-406 AQMVKDYVEQGYD
+406 AQMVKDYVDQGYD
-419 REEAEK
+419 REEAER
-425 LAQIDRWKEIGQDA
+425 LARNDRLKEIGQDA

-455 SARIGENR
+455 SARISENR

-479 TMDMSVEGA
+479 PMDMSVDLG
-488 DQLESRTHNV
+488 QLESKTYNA

-510 VVYGQQTQPTSV
+510 VIILDDS
-522 GMQNRPLLNDNGNN
+522 
-536 DGSVIRLNDKTTETN
+536 KN

-562 TSLDERALIN
+562 QSLDETALTNI
-572 VRFEELLNS
+572 RTEELLNA
-581 PIISGL
+581 PVIDGL
-587 NQSQTERYRTLK
+587 TKKKTDKYRTSK
-599 QMQNQGTA
+599 QRQIEGTA
-607 TPKQLAYIDN
+607 TPNEIKYVKQVEKGVFDKATD
-617 IESNILTQAYIDVQ
+617 DVK
-631 NGYGTRQEI
+631 NGYGSRQEI
-640 DYDVNAQT
+640 EYDVNAQNNNIAT
-648 PYSENPD
+648 NQADINNVVQDIVNNNVRNTQKKVAESVKQSPTNQPNVD
-655 NSYNIYTEPTVNNA
+655 NVIPNINQEPTNNVNN
-669 LNEQKSTPKVEP
+669 QKVK
-681 QIKQTN
+681 
-687 TQTTKKGG
+687 
-695 KIEQRIRDIAQSG
+695 
-708 INNGLSVD
+708 NN
-716 EAMENAYNT
+716 
-725 VIKEVLGSP
+725 KP
-734 SKTAKFHKVFN
+734 
-745 KVNNEY
+745 
-751 INNGAYDSNNT
+751 
-762 QEVKAEN
+762 
-769 RVKQPKQTN
+769 N
-778 ENVKFG
+778 ENVEFG

-792 EATPN
+792 EPTPN

-823 DAQVGDGDIRNRGY
+823 DAQVGDGNIRNRGY

-960 NEVGAKKFKDWQD
+960 NEAGAKKFKDWQD

-1009 HPHTMWEKFYDLTKT
+1009 HPHTKWEKFYDLTKT

-1065 KNYKRTSSLTGG
+1065 KNYGRTSSLVGG
-1077 NKITDKIANDVFEN
+1077 NKTTDKIANDIFEN
-1091 AVRSNLELNGGKYEE
+1091 AVRSNLESNGGKYEE

-1119 KDNKIIGEQTNKVT
+1119 KDNKVIGEQTNKVT

-1170 NQVTGSNL
+1170 NQVTGSTL

-1211 ANNITSIDDVPQEA
+1211 AKNITSIDDVPQEA

-1257 VGDVILPF
+1257 IGDVILPF

-1276 LEYSP
+1276 FEYSP

-1317 ITGTGMILLGY
+1317 ITGSGMILLGY
-1328 SLAKNGIITGGYSED
+1328 SLAKSGIITGGYSENE
-1343 KNERNWQKLKGYQ
+1343 NERNWQKLKGYQ

-1424 SPLQNVANI
+1424 SPLQSVSNI
-1433 LGGGDNASYG
+1433 LGGGENASYG
-1443 NSSPA
+1443 NTSPA
-1448 TNILET
+1448 TNILKT
-1454 VAEYP
+1454 LAEYP
-1459 QTLIPSVLG
+1459 QTLIPAVSG
-1468 ATARANDTTIRNTY
+1468 ATARTNDTTIRNTY

-1495 KAKIPGLSKTLP
+1495 KSKIPGLSKTLP
-1507 ASYDVWGEERKRG
+1507 ASYDVWGRERKRG

-1534 TLGYY
+1534 TFGYY
-1539 NEANRDVDNYIDGLY
+1539 NDADSDVDNYIDGLY

-1622 KALDKIYS
+1622 KALDNIYS
-1630 VANADTNSK
+1630 AANVDTNSK
-1639 LYGIEPDMGKEA
+1639 LYGIESDMGKEA

-1724 DLSSQSKKIT
+1724 DLSSQSKKIA
-1734 ALANLNAT
+1734 ALTNLNAT

-1756 SSLDS
+1756 SSLDA

>member
-1 MAKNL
+1 MGTKNL

-45 NQSIDQRTLAE
+45 NQNIDQRTLAE

-89 SYKATREKLR
+89 SYKATKENLR
-99 KAQNLDMGVQE
+99 KAQNLDMGVQD
-110 VMSANNT
+110 VVSANNT

-147 QRREAAEKLRKENE
+147 QRRETAEKLRQENE

-343 KFGADKIIESA
+343 KFGADKIIEAA
-354 TKGAAKNWGAG
+354 TKGAAKNWGAE

-385 NVLANEVDK
+385 NVLANQVDK
-394 LAAKRH
+394 LAAKRY

-406 AQMVKDYVEQGYD
+406 AQMVKDYVDQGYD
-419 REEAEK
+419 REEAER
-425 LAQIDRWKEIGQDA
+425 LARNDRLKEIGQDA

-455 SARIGENR
+455 SARISENR

-479 TMDMSVEGA
+479 PMDMSVDLG
-488 DQLESRTHNV
+488 QLESKTYNA

-510 VVYGQQTQPTSV
+510 VIILDDS
-522 GMQNRPLLNDNGNN
+522 
-536 DGSVIRLNDKTTETN
+536 KN

-562 TSLDERALIN
+562 QSLDETALTNI
-572 VRFEELLNS
+572 RTEELLNA
-581 PIISGL
+581 PVIDGL
-587 NQSQTERYRTLK
+587 TKKKTDKYRTSK
-599 QMQNQGTA
+599 QRQIEGTA
-607 TPKQLAYIDN
+607 TPNEIKYVKQVEKGVFDKATD
-617 IESNILTQAYIDVQ
+617 DVK
-631 NGYGTRQEI
+631 NGYGSRQEI
-640 DYDVNAQT
+640 EYDVNAQNNNIAT
-648 PYSENPD
+648 NQADINNVVQDIVNNNVRNTQKKVAESVKQSPTNQPNVD
-655 NSYNIYTEPTVNNA
+655 NVIPNINQEPTNNVNN
-669 LNEQKSTPKVEP
+669 QKVK
-681 QIKQTN
+681 
-687 TQTTKKGG
+687 
-695 KIEQRIRDIAQSG
+695 
-708 INNGLSVD
+708 NN
-716 EAMENAYNT
+716 
-725 VIKEVLGSP
+725 KP
-734 SKTAKFHKVFN
+734 
-745 KVNNEY
+745 
-751 INNGAYDSNNT
+751 
-762 QEVKAEN
+762 
-769 RVKQPKQTN
+769 N
-778 ENVKFG
+778 ENVEFG

-792 EATPN
+792 EPTLN

-802 QTTNGTKAPDNFLNQ
+802 QTTNGTKAPTNFLNQ

-823 DAQVGDGDIRNRGY
+823 DAQVGDGNIRNRGY

-960 NEVGAKKFKDWQD
+960 NEAGAKKFKDWQD

-1009 HPHTMWEKFYDLTKT
+1009 HPHTKWEKFYDVTKT

-1065 KNYKRTSSLTGG
+1065 KNYGRTSSLVGG
-1077 NKITDKIANDVFEN
+1077 NKTTDKIANDIFEN
-1091 AVRSNLELNGGKYEE
+1091 AVRSNLESNGGKYEE

-1119 KDNKIIGEQTNKVT
+1119 KDNKLIGEQTNKVT

-1170 NQVTGSNL
+1170 NQVTGSTL

-1211 ANNITSIDDVPQEA
+1211 AKNITSIDDVPQEA

-1257 VGDVILPF
+1257 IGDVILPF

-1276 LEYSP
+1276 FEYSP

-1317 ITGTGMILLGY
+1317 ITGSGMILLGY
-1328 SLAKNGIITGGYSED
+1328 SLAKSGIITGGYSENE
-1343 KNERNWQKLKGYQ
+1343 NERNWQKLKGYQ

-1424 SPLQNVANI
+1424 SPLQSVSNI
-1433 LGGGDNASYG
+1433 LGGGENASYG
-1443 NSSPA
+1443 NTSPA
-1448 TNILET
+1448 TNILKT
-1454 VAEYP
+1454 LAEYP
-1459 QTLIPSVLG
+1459 QTLIPSVSG
-1468 ATARANDTTIRNTY
+1468 ATARTNDTTIRNTY

-1495 KAKIPGLSKTLP
+1495 KSKIPGLSKTLP
-1507 ASYDVWGEERKRG
+1507 ASYDVWGRERKRG

-1534 TLGYY
+1534 TFGYY
-1539 NEANRDVDNYIDGLY
+1539 NDADSDVDNYIDGLY

-1630 VANADTNSK
+1630 AANVDTNSK

-1660 EYARYLKESALTARE
+1660 EYAKYLKESALTARE

-1724 DLSSQSKKIT
+1724 DLSSQSNKIT

-1756 SSLDS
+1756 SSLDA

>member
-1 MAKNL
+1 MGTKNL

-45 NQSIDQRTLAE
+45 NQNIDQRTLAE

-89 SYKATREKLR
+89 SYKATKENLR
-99 KAQNLDMGVQE
+99 KAQNLDMGVQD
-110 VMSANNT
+110 VVSANNT

-147 QRREAAEKLRKENE
+147 QRRETAEKLRQENE

-343 KFGADKIIESA
+343 KFGADKIIEAA
-354 TKGAAKNWGAG
+354 TKGAAKNWGAE

-385 NVLANEVDK
+385 NVLANQVDK
-394 LAAKRH
+394 LAAKRY

-406 AQMVKDYVEQGYD
+406 AQMVKDYVDQGYD
-419 REEAEK
+419 REEAER
-425 LAQIDRWKEIGQDA
+425 LARNDRLKEIGQDA

-455 SARIGENR
+455 SARISENR

-479 TMDMSVEGA
+479 PMDMSVDLG
-488 DQLESRTHNV
+488 QLESKTYNA

-510 VVYGQQTQPTSV
+510 VIILDDS
-522 GMQNRPLLNDNGNN
+522 
-536 DGSVIRLNDKTTETN
+536 KN

-562 TSLDERALIN
+562 QSLDETALTNI
-572 VRFEELLNS
+572 RTEELLNA
-581 PIISGL
+581 PVIDGL
-587 NQSQTERYRTLK
+587 TKKKTDKYRTSK
-599 QMQNQGTA
+599 QRQIEGTA
-607 TPKQLAYIDN
+607 TPNEIKYVKQVEKGVFDKATD
-617 IESNILTQAYIDVQ
+617 DVK
-631 NGYGTRQEI
+631 NGYGSRQEI
-640 DYDVNAQT
+640 EYDVNAQ
-648 PYSENPD
+648 N
-655 NSYNIYTEPTVNNA
+655 NNIATNQADINNVVQDIVNN
-669 LNEQKSTPKVEP
+669 NVR
-681 QIKQTN
+681 N
-687 TQTTKKGG
+687 TQKKVAESV
-695 KIEQRIRDIAQSG
+695 KQSPTNQPNVDNVIPNINQEP
-708 INNGLSVD
+708 INN
-716 EAMENAYNT
+716 
-725 VIKEVLGSP
+725 
-734 SKTAKFHKVFN
+734 
-745 KVNNEY
+745 VNNQKVK
-751 INNGAYDSNNT
+751 NN
-762 QEVKAEN
+762 K
-769 RVKQPKQTN
+769 PN
-778 ENVKFG
+778 ENVEFG

-792 EATPN
+792 EPTLN

-802 QTTNGTKAPDNFLNQ
+802 QTTNGTKAPTNFLNQ

-823 DAQVGDGDIRNRGY
+823 DAQVGDGNIRNRGY

-960 NEVGAKKFKDWQD
+960 NEAGAKKFKDWQD

-1009 HPHTMWEKFYDLTKT
+1009 HPHTKWEKFYDVTKT

-1065 KNYKRTSSLTGG
+1065 KNYGRTSSLVGG
-1077 NKITDKIANDVFEN
+1077 NKTTDKIANDIFEN
-1091 AVRSNLELNGGKYEE
+1091 AVRSNLESNGGKYEE

-1119 KDNKIIGEQTNKVT
+1119 KDNKLIGEQTNKVT

-1170 NQVTGSNL
+1170 NQVTGSTL

-1211 ANNITSIDDVPQEA
+1211 AKNITSIDDVPQEA

-1276 LEYSP
+1276 FEYSP

-1317 ITGTGMILLGY
+1317 ITGSGMILLGY
-1328 SLAKNGIITGGYSED
+1328 SLAKSGIITGGYSENE
-1343 KNERNWQKLKGYQ
+1343 NERNWQKLKGYQ

-1424 SPLQNVANI
+1424 SPLQSVSNI
-1433 LGGGDNASYG
+1433 LGGGENASYG
-1443 NSSPA
+1443 NTSPA
-1448 TNILET
+1448 TNILKT

-1459 QTLIPSVLG
+1459 QTLIPSVSG
-1468 ATARANDTTIRNTY
+1468 ATARTNDTTIRNTY

-1495 KAKIPGLSKTLP
+1495 KSKIPGLSKTLP
-1507 ASYDVWGEERKRG
+1507 ASYDVWGRERKRG

-1534 TLGYY
+1534 TFGYY
-1539 NEANRDVDNYIDGLY
+1539 NDADSDVDNYIDGLY

-1611 VADGLTPEEQA
+1611 VAEGLTPEEQA

-1630 VANADTNSK
+1630 AANVDTNSK

-1724 DLSSQSKKIT
+1724 DLSSQSNKIT

-1756 SSLDS
+1756 SSLDA

>member
-1 MAKNL
+1 MGTKNL

-45 NQSIDQRTLAE
+45 NQNIDQRTLAE

-89 SYKATREKLR
+89 SYKATKENLR
-99 KAQNLDMGVQE
+99 KAQNLDMGVQD
-110 VMSANNT
+110 VVSANNT

-147 QRREAAEKLRKENE
+147 QRRETAEKLRQENE

-343 KFGADKIIESA
+343 KFGADKIIEAA
-354 TKGAAKNWGAG
+354 TKGAAKNWGAE

-385 NVLANEVDK
+385 NVLANQVDK
-394 LAAKRH
+394 LAAKRY

-406 AQMVKDYVEQGYD
+406 AQMVKDYVDQGYD
-419 REEAEK
+419 REEAER
-425 LAQIDRWKEIGQDA
+425 LARNDRLKEIGQDA

-455 SARIGENR
+455 SARISENR

-479 TMDMSVEGA
+479 PMDMSVDLG
-488 DQLESRTHNV
+488 QLESKTYNA

-510 VVYGQQTQPTSV
+510 VIILDDS
-522 GMQNRPLLNDNGNN
+522 
-536 DGSVIRLNDKTTETN
+536 KN

-562 TSLDERALIN
+562 QSLDETALTNI
-572 VRFEELLNS
+572 RTEELLNA
-581 PIISGL
+581 PVIDGL
-587 NQSQTERYRTLK
+587 TKKKTDKYRTSK
-599 QMQNQGTA
+599 QRQIEGTA
-607 TPKQLAYIDN
+607 TPNEIKYVKQVEKGVFDKATD
-617 IESNILTQAYIDVQ
+617 DVK
-631 NGYGTRQEI
+631 NGYGSRQEI
-640 DYDVNAQT
+640 EYDVNAQNNNIAT
-648 PYSENPD
+648 NQADINNVVQDIVNNNVRNTQKKVAESVKQSPTNQPNVD
-655 NSYNIYTEPTVNNA
+655 NVIPNINQEPTNNVNN
-669 LNEQKSTPKVEP
+669 QKVK
-681 QIKQTN
+681 
-687 TQTTKKGG
+687 
-695 KIEQRIRDIAQSG
+695 
-708 INNGLSVD
+708 NN
-716 EAMENAYNT
+716 
-725 VIKEVLGSP
+725 KP
-734 SKTAKFHKVFN
+734 
-745 KVNNEY
+745 
-751 INNGAYDSNNT
+751 
-762 QEVKAEN
+762 
-769 RVKQPKQTN
+769 N
-778 ENVKFG
+778 ENVEFG

-792 EATPN
+792 EPTLN

-802 QTTNGTKAPDNFLNQ
+802 QTTNGTKAPTNFLNQ

-823 DAQVGDGDIRNRGY
+823 DAQVGDGNIRNRGY

-960 NEVGAKKFKDWQD
+960 NEAGAKKFKDWQD

-1009 HPHTMWEKFYDLTKT
+1009 HPHTKWEKFYDVTKT

-1065 KNYKRTSSLTGG
+1065 KNYGRTSSLVGG
-1077 NKITDKIANDVFEN
+1077 NKTTDKIANDIFEN
-1091 AVRSNLELNGGKYEE
+1091 AVRSNLESNGGKYEE

-1119 KDNKIIGEQTNKVT
+1119 KDNKLIGEQTNKVT

-1170 NQVTGSNL
+1170 NQVTGSTL

-1211 ANNITSIDDVPQEA
+1211 AKNITSIDDVPQEA

-1257 VGDVILPF
+1257 IGDVILPF

-1276 LEYSP
+1276 FEYSP

-1317 ITGTGMILLGY
+1317 ITGSGMILLGY
-1328 SLAKNGIITGGYSED
+1328 SLAKSGIITGGYSENE
-1343 KNERNWQKLKGYQ
+1343 NERNWQKLKGYQ

-1424 SPLQNVANI
+1424 SPLQSVSNI
-1433 LGGGDNASYG
+1433 LGGGENASYG
-1443 NSSPA
+1443 NTSPA
-1448 TNILET
+1448 TNILKT
-1454 VAEYP
+1454 LAEYP
-1459 QTLIPSVLG
+1459 QTLIPAVSG
-1468 ATARANDTTIRNTY
+1468 ATARTNDTTIRNTY

-1495 KAKIPGLSKTLP
+1495 KSKIPGLSKTLP
-1507 ASYDVWGEERKRG
+1507 ASYDVWGRERKRG

-1534 TLGYY
+1534 TFGYY
-1539 NEANRDVDNYIDGLY
+1539 NDADSDVDNYIDGLY

-1611 VADGLTPEEQA
+1611 VAEGLTPEEQA

-1630 VANADTNSK
+1630 AANVDTNSK

-1660 EYARYLKESALTARE
+1660 EYAKYLKESALTARE

-1724 DLSSQSKKIT
+1724 DLSSQSNKIT

-1756 SSLDS
+1756 SSLDA